1 MFYIVFGRIWV
12 LFKSYTFSFFK
23 PLVASSLAVVL
34 SGGVLSGQ
42 DIEVNGNKS
51 QNTINNQ
58 GIIFDDGSQSKELTL
73 TDATNTITSIAF
85 KNTTNP
91 STNNFLVLNTGKT
104 TITNQV
110 NVNAEKAIIFDLN
123 NGTELNL
130 AGGIGGDGKSRIRIL
145 SNGNTTGNGYTAT
158 LSGGSINGMAIEFMG
173 GGTQELKI
181 QNNTANLRSIEM
193 NINGS
198 GDKTLTLDTTSNSV
212 SASVSDAVSGDLLT
226 LNFGGKANNNSN
238 TASFTF
244 QNTGDSTLK
253 GISIANS
260 SSASDNT
267 LTLNHGK
274 LTIANTI
281 DITNTKGITFHLDTA
296 TLAGSVTNK
305 GAFNLDFT
313 TSGGIFDGTLTTGE
327 STTTPTAITNINISN
342 NSSGTITR
350 AVTTDTS
357 GTTNINFANG
367 SGAKTLTLQGNN
379 NTLSSITLNSGGA
392 TTNNTLI
399 LQNGT
404 TSIAQA
410 INIQA
415 QQGLLLDL
423 QKNSNLTLAG
433 LLTNAGSAGVNFG
446 GTSTLTSSITT
457 TAGNTNI
464 SLANGANSTIT
475 SDVSTS
481 GGETTIVFNGA
492 STLTLNSGNG
502 IITTNGGKT
511 TLDFKSSNGILK
523 GKLDTQGG
531 ETDIQLK
538 GGAKGTITNT
548 ISVSNG
554 GVNNIKYNGT
564 SALTLQGSTNAISS
578 LDTSNTQG
586 TLIIDASNNANSTSI
601 DKAILGDKLLVNLG
615 GTSSNIATISLSNTS
630 NGNSSTSSTIK
641 TLTLTNSTEATQNV
655 FSLTGGTT
663 IVTYGVNI
671 GNSQGL
677 SINLSNS
684 ANLNSNIKNSSG
696 NTEIHFNTL
705 TGGTIGG
712 TISTTTTLGSSDK
725 GTKINI
731 ANGANGTI
739 KGNITTGENANTT
752 IIFETDMT
760 NQPSGNQASTLTL
773 QGTTNQ
779 ISTITVNGDSKTLA
793 LDGKNSSSGV
803 NVNVKTAITG
813 GKLTAK
819 FDGTAS
825 KATNLT
831 LGAENNALKAL
842 ASGDNSTHNTLTLNS
857 GTTTITDKVTIS
869 SNQALDFTL
878 NGSSNLT
885 LSSGLENSGNSDIFF
900 SGTST
905 LTSAINTKTNG
916 TTNINIAGNSAGT
929 ITGNVTTDSSG
940 ATNVKYAPNSAGK
953 ENSLKLMGSSNTLTS
968 ISFDLRSKS
977 GKLILGDNASGN
989 NTTIANNI
997 SGDSVAGGKLIVEF
1011 SGSSHA
1017 SHLTLNGTSN
1027 ALKAIELTGTQNT
1040 LTLTAGETTI
1050 SDFVNIGANQGIT
1063 FEVSNANLTFDSDFL
1078 NAGTAK
1084 FNLSGTTT
1092 INGNITTS
1100 NEPTGTTIYLS
1111 NNSTNNGTNAIFSGV
1126 VSKDSQSS
1134 MGTTTLQFA
1143 SGDKNKKI
1151 TLQGSGNVLNS
1162 LTLGDTT
1169 IPPASSQ
1176 STNNTLA
1183 LTNGNTTIET
1193 EVEIQG
1199 SQALIFDL
1207 GNTTN
1212 LILNAGL
1219 KTSGGNTDINFSGTS
1234 TLLSSINT
1242 TSGTT
1247 TLNVA
1252 DGANG
1257 SVSDNITT
1265 ASSGATTTNINF
1277 KSATNQNTNSLT
1289 LNGDDN
1295 QITTLAVEN
1304 GGNAYLKGKNA
1315 TIGTIN
1321 LGNSGSSTSK
1331 LTLFNTSSTITTLTP
1346 STAGVTT
1353 LSIDGTFNTAA
1364 ASIAN
1369 AVTGSNLT
1377 LNFNGRGESNKA
1389 ELTLK
1394 AGDNT
1399 LKALTLGAN
1408 STANTLSLS
1417 TGKTTIT
1424 DNINIANNS
1433 DITFD
1438 LGNSTELA
1446 LTNGMNTAGT
1456 STLQVIA
1463 NGSARSATLSGET
1476 TTTTHLKLTGDA
1488 SHSASITLKNPSINL
1503 TALTTSGSAENTLTL
1518 DTSTQGVE
1526 TIISQAINGNNLKVE
1541 LKGENGKTAKL
1552 SLGNT
1557 SNGTNT
1563 TSTIK
1568 TLALGSSSA
1577 NDNTAYNTLELKGGN
1592 TTITDTLSIEANKGI
1607 NFDFSGTSSLQNT
1620 LTNSAGVLTL
1630 NFKQEVG
1637 TLNGSI
1643 STNGGNTSINLS
1655 DGASGIITGS
1665 INGSGGTTTISYASG
1680 ASAKTLTLQGGD
1692 NKIASLTLGNT
1703 NPSTHNTFNLQ
1714 SGNTSITQKL
1724 EIKNSQEL
1732 TTNLTSTANLT
1743 LTGNLDNSGNH
1754 TINFN
1759 GTSHTLSGAIST
1771 LSGGTTSLN
1780 LSTGTQATITGNTS
1794 SAGITNINL
1803 LNNSSL
1809 EFQTKL
1815 STTAGNTTIDFKGE
1829 SGKIQGGIETTSN
1842 ATTTFNFGL
1851 QDSQI
1856 AVATIDGTLTNTSA
1870 NQVFN
1875 INAKSTTLKIGND
1888 GLSFSNGNNTI
1899 NLKAEDSTL
1908 SWQNKNGENKNIS
1921 TSGGTT
1927 KIDFQNS
1934 GVIETEI
1941 ITSGGS
1947 TDINVQQNKIA
1958 TISGNITTSDS
1969 GKTNLTFQG
1978 SNSTLILKGSSNTLS
1993 SVSSSSDHNIISL
2006 SEGETHD
2013 ERTSTSDRRKLTI
2026 ENITKDSKPLTFISQ
2041 TTATNADTFLIKGS
2055 TTKSRNVQI
2064 PSTHSLG
2071 IVVAKGVKLSD
2082 IGKSGEILVASVE
2095 SDLDIAFDST
2105 SQVVAGFTTATAVFN
2120 TKQTD
2125 ENGNAQDQG
2134 DYTSY
2139 FIKGMQNTQV
2149 IAAEQE
2155 ITATAFTLNYDLY
2168 MANFNSLNKR
2178 MGELRENPHSQ
2189 GVWLRVFNGALS
2201 NDFGLKT
2208 KTNYT
2213 TIQTGYDYAFGNEGS
2228 NNYLGFALSYALST
2242 STSEHAFDVNAQK
2255 RSVDSIYSN
2264 AFEVALYNSYVNDE
2278 GFYND
2283 MIAKFSYI
2291 MSDFK
2296 INNLNDPTQITS
2308 TTNDTKN
2315 FALTLSDEVGYKFA
2329 LGESKEWGITPQ
2341 LEVGFGY
2348 FNQSNFKQTLQDLGA
2363 FLQSN
2368 ADAVMTVRTR
2378 VGSSFSYD
2386 FKALSQLQNFNASIY
2401 LGAFYEYDY
2410 VNGGD
2415 ITFRTDQIT
2424 QDTANN
2430 LSHLQSDGRVVL
2442 NIGTNMNIKENTR
2455 IYFDFEKSF
2464 MGKINTDYQVN
2475 LGVRYS
2481 FGENAGYTPVP
2492 QPIVEEKKAPLKIQE
2507 DSKPL

>member
-12 LFKSYTFSFFK
+12 LFKSYTFSFLK

-42 DIEVNGNKS
+42 DIEVNSDQTQG
-51 QNTINNQ
+51 TITDQ
-58 GIIFDDGSQSKELTL
+58 GVIFDDGSQSKKLTL
-73 TDATNTITSIAF
+73 SATNNVITSITF
-85 KNTTNP
+85 KNITLS

-130 AGGIGGDGKSRIRIL
+130 AGGIGGDGKSRIRVL
-145 SNGNTTGNGYTAT
+145 SNGNTTGNGYTTT

-226 LNFGGKANNNSN
+226 LNFEGKANNNSN

-267 LTLNHGK
+267 LTLS
-274 LTIANTI
+274 
-281 DITNTKGITFHLDTA
+281 
-296 TLAGSVTNK
+296 AGSLNVTDQLSVESGKGLTLNLGGNATFQGNILNKGDLKINFNSTNK
-305 GAFNLDFT
+305 TL
-313 TSGGIFDGTLTTGE
+313 TSTLTTGDT
-327 STTTPTAITNINISN
+327 SGTTNINILDS
-342 NSSGTITR
+342 SSGTIIG

-410 INIQA
+410 VSILA
-415 QQGLLLDL
+415 QQGLTLDL
-423 QKNSNLTLAG
+423 KNGVNLTLAG
-433 LLTNAGSAGVNFG
+433 LINAGSAGVNFS

-464 SLANGANSTIT
+464 SLANGAVSKIT
-475 SDVSTS
+475 SNISTS
-481 GGETTIVFNGA
+481 GGETKITFNGA
-492 STLTLNSGNG
+492 STLTLDSGNG

-511 TLDFKSSNGILK
+511 TLDFKSSNGVLK

-538 GGAKGTITNT
+538 GGAKGTIANT

-842 ASGDNSTHNTLTLNS
+842 ALGDNSTHNTLTLNS
-857 GTTTITDKVTIS
+857 GTTTITDKVTID

-878 NGSSNLT
+878 NNSSNLT
-885 LSSGLENSGNSDIFF
+885 LTGNLENSGSSTIDF
-900 SGTST
+900 SGNST
-905 LTSAINTKTNG
+905 LTSAIDTKTSG
-916 TTNINIAGNSAGT
+916 TTDINIAGNSAGT
-929 ITGNVTTDSSG
+929 ITGNITTD
-940 ATNVKYAPNSAGK
+940 TNGKTKVKYAPNSNGS
-953 ENSLKLMGSSNTLTS
+953 ENSLKLMGNSNTLTS
-968 ISFDLRSKS
+968 ISFDQSARS

-1151 TLQGSGNVLNS
+1151 TLQGSGNTLS
-1162 LTLGDTT
+1162 SITLGDTT
-1169 IPPASSQ
+1169 NPPAPNQ

-1193 EVEIQG
+1193 EVQVQN

-1207 GNTTN
+1207 GDTTN

-1234 TLLSSINT
+1234 TLSSSINT

-1252 DGANG
+1252 DNANG
-1257 SVSDNITT
+1257 SVSGNI
-1265 ASSGATTTNINF
+1265 SNSGTTNINF
-1277 KSATNQNTNSLT
+1277 KSAINQNTNSLS
-1289 LNGDDN
+1289 LNGSGDN
-1295 QITTLAVEN
+1295 QITTLSVED
-1304 GGNAYLKGKNA
+1304 GGNAQLKGKNA
-1315 TIGTIN
+1315 IIGAVI
-1321 LGNSGSSTSK
+1321 LGNSGNSISK

-1692 NKIASLTLGNT
+1692 NKITQLNIDGT
-1703 NPSTHNTFNLQ
+1703 NNTFTLTN
-1714 SGNTSITQKL
+1714 GTTTIDGKINIDNG
-1724 EIKNSQEL
+1724 EEL

-1780 LSTGTQATITGNTS
+1780 LSTGTQATITGDTS

-1803 LNNSSL
+1803 ANNTSL
-1809 EFQTKL
+1809 TLDKKL

-1829 SGKIQGGIETTSN
+1829 NGSLKSDIETSSSG
-1842 ATTTFNFGL
+1842 TTTFNFGL

-1856 AVATIDGTLTNTSA
+1856 AAATIDGALTNTSA

-1934 GVIETEI
+1934 GVIETGI

-1978 SNSTLILKGSSNTLS
+1978 SNSTLILKGSTNTLS
-1993 SVSSSSDHNIISL
+1993 QITSTSGSNNIISL

-2071 IVVAKGVKLSD
+2071 IVVAKDVKLSD
-2082 IGKSGEILVASVE
+2082 IGKSGEILVASVK

-2105 SQVVAGFTTATAVFN
+2105 SQVVTGFTTATAVFN

-2125 ENGNAQDQG
+2125 ENGNVQDQG

-2213 TIQTGYDYAFGNEGS
+2213 TIQAGYDYAFGNEGS

-2283 MIAKFSYI
+2283 TIAKFSYI

-2442 NIGTNMNIKENTR
+2442 NIGTNMNIKENIR

-2481 FGENAGYTPVP
+2481 FGENTGYTPVP

>member
-73 TDATNTITSIAF
+73 TDANNTITSIAF

-267 LTLNHGK
+267 LALNHGK

-350 AVTTDTS
+350 AVTTNTS

-511 TLDFKSSNGILK
+511 TLDFKSSNEILK

-531 ETDIQLK
+531 EVEIQLAR
-538 GGAKGTITNT
+538 GAQGTIRGD
-548 ISVSNG
+548 ISLSSSG
-554 GVNNIKYNGT
+554 SNNIKYNGVST
-564 SALTLQGSTNAISS
+564 LILQGTNNAIST
-578 LDTSNTQG
+578 LDTSGQRVQG
-586 TLIIDASNNANSTSI
+586 TLKIDASNNENTTTI
-601 DKAILGDKLLVNLG
+601 NKAILGDKLLVNLG
-615 GTSSNIATISLSNTS
+615 GTSNHVATLSLSNAS
-630 NGNSSTSSTIK
+630 NNNSSTSSTIK
-641 TLTLTNSTEATQNV
+641 TLTLKEKTKASQNV

-663 IVTYGVNI
+663 TVTDGVKI
-671 GNSQGL
+671 GKEQGL
-677 SINLSNS
+677 SINLSNG
-684 ANLNSNIKNSSG
+684 ANLTSNISNASG
-696 NTEIHFNTL
+696 NAEINFNTPS
-705 TGGTIGG
+705 GGVIGG
-712 TISTTTTLGSSDK
+712 MISTTTALDSSDK
-725 GTKINI
+725 GSKINI

-739 KGNITTGENANTT
+739 RGNITTGENADTT
-752 IIFETDMT
+752 ITFNTDTT

-773 QGTTNQ
+773 QGKTNQ
-779 ISTITVNGDSKTLA
+779 INTITVNGDSKTLT
-793 LDGKNSSSGV
+793 LDGKNSNSGV
-803 NVNVKTAITG
+803 NVDVKTAIAG
-813 GKLTAK
+813 GGLTAK
-819 FDGTAS
+819 FDGEAN

-831 LGAENNALKAL
+831 LNAGGNVLKAL
-842 ASGDNSTHNTLTLNS
+842 TLGTTSISNTLTLNN
-857 GTTTITDKVTIS
+857 GTTTITDKVSIGS
-869 SNQALDFTL
+869 GQALDFTL
-878 NGSSNLT
+878 NNDSNLT
-885 LSSGLENSGNSDIFF
+885 LTNNLENSGNSKIDFA
-900 SGTST
+900 SNST
-905 LTSAINTKTNG
+905 LTSTIDTKTNG

-929 ITGNVTTDSSG
+929 ITGNITTD
-940 ATNVKYAPNSAGK
+940 TNGKTKVKYAPNSNGS
-953 ENSLKLMGSSNTLTS
+953 ENSLKLMGNSNTLTS
-968 ISFDLRSKS
+968 ISFDQSARS

-989 NTTIANNI
+989 NTTITNNI

-1011 SGSSHA
+1011 NGSSHT
-1017 SHLTLNGTSN
+1017 SHLTLNGSSN
-1027 ALKAIELTGTQNT
+1027 TLKAIELSGTQNT
-1040 LTLTAGETTI
+1040 LTLTAGDTTI
-1050 SDFVNIGANQGIT
+1050 TDWVRVQTSQGIT
-1063 FEVSNANLTFDSDFL
+1063 FDINNANLTFTNSLYNEGGQVYFTL
-1078 NAGTAK
+1078 NG
-1084 FNLSGTTT
+1084 NTT
-1092 INGNITTS
+1092 IGGDITTS
-1100 NEPTGTTIYLS
+1100 SELMGTTIYLS
-1111 NNSTNNGTNAIFSGV
+1111 NNSSGTNAIFSGV
-1126 VSKDSQSS
+1126 VNKDSQSS
-1134 MGTTTLQFA
+1134 MGITTLQFA

-1151 TLQGSGNVLNS
+1151 TLQGSGNTLS
-1162 LTLGDTT
+1162 SITLGDTAN
-1169 IPPASSQ
+1169 PPTPNT

-1183 LTNGNTTIET
+1183 LTNGNTTIES
-1193 EVEIQG
+1193 EVEIQS
-1199 SQALIFDL
+1199 SQALAFDL
-1207 GNTTN
+1207 GNGTN
-1212 LILNAGL
+1212 LTLSGNL
-1219 KTSGGNTDINFSGTS
+1219 KTSGGKTDINFSGTS
-1234 TLLSSINT
+1234 TLSSSINT

-1252 DGANG
+1252 DSANG
-1257 SVSDNITT
+1257 SVSGNI
-1265 ASSGATTTNINF
+1265 SNSGTTNINF
-1277 KSATNQNTNSLT
+1277 KSAINQNTNSLS
-1289 LNGDDN
+1289 LNGDNN
-1295 QITTLAVEN
+1295 QITTLSVED
-1304 GGNAYLKGKNA
+1304 GGNAQLKGKNT
-1315 TIGTIN
+1315 TITTLE
-1321 LGNSGSSTSK
+1321 LGKTNGNSK
-1331 LTLFNTSSTITTLTP
+1331 LTLFNTRSTITALTP
-1346 STAGVTT
+1346 STSGATT
-1353 LSIDGTFNTAA
+1353 LSIDGTLNSVTAT
-1364 ASIAN
+1364 ITN
-1369 AVTGSNLT
+1369 AVNGNNLT

-1408 STANTLSLS
+1408 STANAISLT

-1424 DNINIANNS
+1424 DKINVANNS
-1433 DITFD
+1433 DITLD
-1438 LGNSTELA
+1438 LGDNTELA
-1446 LTNGMNTAGT
+1446 LTSGMDTAGT

-1568 TLALGSSSA
+1568 TLALGSRSA
-1577 NDNTAYNTLELKGGN
+1577 NGNTAYNTLELKGGD
-1592 TTITDTLSIEANKGI
+1592 TIITDALSISTNQGI
-1607 NFDFSGTSSLQNT
+1607 NFDFSGNSSLQNT
-1620 LTNSAGVLTL
+1620 LTNSGGVLAL
-1630 NFKQEVG
+1630 NFQNGTG

-1643 STNGGNTSINLS
+1643 STDSGNTSINIS
-1655 DGASGIITGS
+1655 NGASGVIVGAV
-1665 INGSGGTTTISYASG
+1665 NGNGTTTISYGNGS
-1680 ASAKTLTLQGGD
+1680 SAKTLTLQGND
-1692 NKIASLTLGNT
+1692 NKISQLSVKGT
-1703 NPSTHNTFNLQ
+1703 NNTFALTN
-1714 SGNTSITQKL
+1714 GTTTIDGKISIDNGK
-1724 EIKNSQEL
+1724 EL
-1732 TTNLTSTANLT
+1732 TTNLSSDANLT

-1780 LSTGTQATITGNTS
+1780 LSTGTQATITGDTS

-1803 LNNSSL
+1803 ANNASL
-1809 EFQTKL
+1809 TLDKKL

-1856 AVATIDGTLTNTSA
+1856 AAATIDGALTNTSA

-1875 INAKSTTLKIGND
+1875 INAKSTTLKVGDN
-1888 GLSFSNGNNTI
+1888 GLNFSNGNNTI
-1899 NLKAEDSTL
+1899 NINTEDSTL

-1934 GVIETEI
+1934 GVIETGI

-1958 TISGNITTSDS
+1958 TISGNITTSGS

-1978 SNSTLILKGSSNTLS
+1978 SNSTLILKGSVNTLYQITS
-1993 SVSSSSDHNIISL
+1993 TSGSNNIISL

-2125 ENGNAQDQG
+2125 ENGNVQDQG

-2242 STSEHAFDVNAQK
+2242 STSEHTFDVNAQK

-2348 FNQSNFKQTLQDLGA
+2348 FNQSNFKQTLQDIGA

>member
-73 TDATNTITSIAF
+73 TDANNTITSIAF

-91 STNNFLVLNTGKT
+91 STNNFLILNIGKT

-130 AGGIGGDGKSRIRIL
+130 VGGIGGDGKSRIRIL

-198 GDKTLTLDTTSNSV
+198 GNKTFTLDTTNNSV
-212 SASVSDAVSGDLLT
+212 AAKVSEAIIGDLLT
-226 LNFGGKANNNSN
+226 LNFGGKTNRNNN

-244 QNTGDSTLK
+244 DSTKDSTLK

-267 LTLNHGK
+267 LTLS
-274 LTIANTI
+274 
-281 DITNTKGITFHLDTA
+281 
-296 TLAGSVTNK
+296 AGSLNVTDQLSVESGKGLTLNLGGNATFQGNILNKGDLKINFNSTNK
-305 GAFNLDFT
+305 TL
-313 TSGGIFDGTLTTGE
+313 TSALTTGDT
-327 STTTPTAITNINISN
+327 SGTTNITISDNSRGGITGAITTN
-342 NSSGTITR
+342 
-350 AVTTDTS
+350 TS
-357 GTTNINFANG
+357 GTTNINFSSG
-367 SGAKTLTLQGNN
+367 SGVKSLTLQGSG

-475 SDVSTS
+475 SNISTS
-481 GGETTIVFNGA
+481 GGETKITFNGA
-492 STLTLNSGNG
+492 STLTLDSGNG
-502 IITTNGGKT
+502 IITTSGGKNII
-511 TLDFKSSNGILK
+511 DFKSSNGVLK

-739 KGNITTGENANTT
+739 KGNIITGENANTT

-760 NQPSGNQASTLTL
+760 NQPSGNQTSTLTL

-842 ASGDNSTHNTLTLNS
+842 ALGDNSTYNTLTLNS

-878 NGSSNLT
+878 NNNSNLT
-885 LSSGLENSGNSDIFF
+885 LTGNLENSGSSTIDF
-900 SGTST
+900 SGNST
-905 LTSAINTKTNG
+905 LTSAIDTKTSG
-916 TTNINIAGNSAGT
+916 TTHINILGNSAGA

-940 ATNVKYAPNSAGK
+940 ATKVKYAPNSNGS
-953 ENSLKLMGSSNTLTS
+953 ENSLKLMGNSNTLTS
-968 ISFDLRSKS
+968 ISFDQSARS

-989 NTTIANNI
+989 NTTITNNI

-1111 NNSTNNGTNAIFSGV
+1111 NNSTNNRTNAVFSGV
-1126 VSKDSQSS
+1126 VSQDSQSK
-1134 MGTTTLQFA
+1134 MGVTTLQFA
-1143 SGDKNKKI
+1143 SGTNTKKI

-1692 NKIASLTLGNT
+1692 NKITQLNIDGT
-1703 NPSTHNTFNLQ
+1703 NNTFTLTN
-1714 SGNTSITQKL
+1714 GTTTIDGKINIDNG
-1724 EIKNSQEL
+1724 EEL

-1803 LNNSSL
+1803 ANNASL
-1809 EFQTKL
+1809 TLDKKL

-1856 AVATIDGTLTNTSA
+1856 AAATIDGALTNTSA

-2082 IGKSGEILVASVE
+2082 IGKSGEILVASVK

-2125 ENGNAQDQG
+2125 ENGNVQDQG

-2283 MIAKFSYI
+2283 TIAKFSYI

-2329 LGESKEWGITPQ
+2329 LGESKEWGVTPQ

>member
-73 TDATNTITSIAF
+73 TDANNTITSIAF

-91 STNNFLVLNTGKT
+91 STNNFLILNIGKT
-104 TITNQV
+104 TITNQITV
-110 NVNAEKAIIFDLN
+110 GAQKAIIFALA

-130 AGGIGGDGKSRIRIL
+130 TGGISGDGKSRIQL
-145 SNGNTTGNGYTAT
+145 TNGANTNGSGNTAT
-158 LSGGSINGMAIEFMG
+158 LSGGTINGTTIEFMG
-173 GGTQELKI
+173 GETQELKL
-181 QNNTANLRSIEM
+181 QNSSANLKTIEM

-198 GDKTLTLDTTSNSV
+198 GNKTFTLDTTNNSV
-212 SASVSDAVSGDLLT
+212 AAKVSEAIIGDLLT
-226 LNFGGKANNNSN
+226 LNFGGKTNRNNN

-244 QNTGDSTLK
+244 DSTKDSTLK
-253 GISIANS
+253 SISIANTS
-260 SSASDNT
+260 LASDNILT
-267 LTLNHGK
+267 LSAGSLNVTDQLSVESGKGLTLNLGGNATFQGNI
-274 LTIANTI
+274 LN
-281 DITNTKGITFHLDTA
+281 KGDLKINFN
-296 TLAGSVTNK
+296 STNK
-305 GAFNLDFT
+305 TL
-313 TSGGIFDGTLTTGE
+313 TSTLTTGDT
-327 STTTPTAITNINISN
+327 SGTTNITISDNSRGGITGAITTN
-342 NSSGTITR
+342 
-350 AVTTDTS
+350 TS
-357 GTTNINFANG
+357 GTTNINFSSG
-367 SGAKTLTLQGNN
+367 SGVKSLTLQGSG
-379 NTLSSITLNSGGA
+379 NTLSSITLNSGGGT

-410 INIQA
+410 VSILA
-415 QQGLLLDL
+415 QQGLALDL
-423 QKNSNLTLAG
+423 KNGVNLTLAG
-433 LLTNAGSAGVNFG
+433 LTNAGSAGVNFS

-464 SLANGANSTIT
+464 SLANGAVSKIT
-475 SDVSTS
+475 SNISTS
-481 GGETTIVFNGA
+481 GGETKITFNGA
-492 STLTLNSGNG
+492 STLTLDSGNG

-511 TLDFKSSNGILK
+511 TLDFKSSNGVLK

-538 GGAKGTITNT
+538 GGAKGTIANT

-655 FSLTGGTT
+655 FSLAGGTT

-752 IIFETDMT
+752 IVFETDMT

-803 NVNVKTAITG
+803 NVNVKTAIAG
-813 GKLTAK
+813 GGLTAK
-819 FDGTAS
+819 FDGEAN

-831 LGAENNALKAL
+831 LNAGGNALKAL
-842 ASGDNSTHNTLTLNS
+842 ALGDNSTHNTLTLNT
-857 GTTTITDKVTIS
+857 GATTITDKVIIGST
-869 SNQALDFTL
+869 QALNFTL

-989 NTTIANNI
+989 NTTITNNI

-1151 TLQGSGNVLNS
+1151 TLQGSGNTLS
-1162 LTLGDTT
+1162 SITLGDTT
-1169 IPPASSQ
+1169 NPPTPNQ

-1193 EVEIQG
+1193 EVQVQN

-1207 GNTTN
+1207 GDTTN

-1234 TLLSSINT
+1234 TLSSSINT

-1252 DGANG
+1252 DNANG
-1257 SVSDNITT
+1257 SVSGNI
-1265 ASSGATTTNINF
+1265 SNSGTTNINF
-1277 KSATNQNTNSLT
+1277 KSAINQNTNSLS
-1289 LNGDDN
+1289 LNGSGDN
-1295 QITTLAVEN
+1295 QITTLSVED
-1304 GGNAYLKGKNA
+1304 GGNAQLKGKNT
-1315 TIGTIN
+1315 TITTLE
-1321 LGNSGSSTSK
+1321 LGKNNGNSK
-1331 LTLFNTSSTITTLTP
+1331 LTLFNTQSAITTLTP
-1346 STAGVTT
+1346 SSSGQTT

-1377 LNFNGRGESNKA
+1377 LNFNGRGESNKTK
-1389 ELTLK
+1389 LTLQQ
-1394 AGDNT
+1394 GSNT

-1408 STANTLSLS
+1408 STANTLFLT
-1417 TGKTTIT
+1417 TGQTTIA
-1424 DNINIANNS
+1424 DKINVANNS

-1438 LGNSTELA
+1438 LGDSTELT
-1446 LTNGMNTAGT
+1446 LTNGMDTSGT
-1456 STLQVIA
+1456 STLQVIVS
-1463 NGSARSATLSGET
+1463 GSARSATLSGAST
-1476 TTTTHLKLTGDA
+1476 TATHLKLTGDT
-1488 SHSASITLKNPSINL
+1488 SHSASITLKNPQVNL
-1503 TALTTSGSAENTLTL
+1503 TTLTTSGGAENTLTL
-1518 DTSTQGVE
+1518 DTSTQGVQT
-1526 TIISQAINGNNLKVE
+1526 TISKAINGNNLKVE

-1577 NDNTAYNTLELKGGN
+1577 NGNTAYNTLELKGGN

-1680 ASAKTLTLQGGD
+1680 ASAKTLTLQGED

-1780 LSTGTQATITGNTS
+1780 LSTGTQATITGDTS

-1803 LNNSSL
+1803 ANNASL
-1809 EFQTKL
+1809 TLDKKL

-1856 AVATIDGTLTNTSA
+1856 AAATIDGALTNTSA

-1875 INAKSTTLKIGND
+1875 INAKSTTLKVGDN
-1888 GLSFSNGNNTI
+1888 GLNFSNGNNTI
-1899 NLKAEDSTL
+1899 NINTEDSTL

-1934 GVIETEI
+1934 GVIETGI

-1958 TISGNITTSDS
+1958 TISGNITTSGS

-1978 SNSTLILKGSSNTLS
+1978 SNSTLILKGSANTLYQITS
-1993 SVSSSSDHNIISL
+1993 TSGSNNIISL

-2125 ENGNAQDQG
+2125 ENGNVQDQG

-2283 MIAKFSYI
+2283 TIAKFSYI

-2296 INNLNDPTQITS
+2296 INNLNNPTQITS

>member
-42 DIEVNGNKS
+42 DIEVNSDQTQG
-51 QNTINNQ
+51 TITNQ
-58 GIIFDDGSQSKELTL
+58 GVIFDDGSQSKKLTL
-73 TDATNTITSIAF
+73 TDANNTITSIAF

-91 STNNFLVLNTGKT
+91 STNNFLILNIGKT
-104 TITNQV
+104 TIANQITV
-110 NVNAEKAIIFDLN
+110 GAQKAIIFALA

-130 AGGIGGDGKSRIRIL
+130 TGGISGDGKSRIQL
-145 SNGNTTGNGYTAT
+145 TNGANTNGSGNTAT
-158 LSGGSINGMAIEFMG
+158 LSGGTINGTTIEFMG
-173 GGTQELKI
+173 GETQELKL
-181 QNNTANLRSIEM
+181 QNSSANLKTIEM

-198 GDKTLTLDTTSNSV
+198 GNKTFTLDTTNNSV
-212 SASVSDAVSGDLLT
+212 AAKVSEAIIGDLLT
-226 LNFGGKANNNSN
+226 LNFGGKTNRNNN

-244 QNTGDSTLK
+244 DSTKDSTLK
-253 GISIANS
+253 SISIANTS
-260 SSASDNT
+260 LASDNILT
-267 LTLNHGK
+267 LSAGSLNVTDQLSVESGKGLTLNLGGNATFQGNI
-274 LTIANTI
+274 LN
-281 DITNTKGITFHLDTA
+281 KGDLKINFN
-296 TLAGSVTNK
+296 STNK
-305 GAFNLDFT
+305 TL
-313 TSGGIFDGTLTTGE
+313 TSTLTTGDT
-327 STTTPTAITNINISN
+327 SGTTNITISDNSRGGITGAITTN
-342 NSSGTITR
+342 
-350 AVTTDTS
+350 TS
-357 GTTNINFANG
+357 GTTNINFSSG
-367 SGAKTLTLQGNN
+367 SGVKSLTLQGSG

-415 QQGLLLDL
+415 QQGLTLDL
-423 QKNSNLTLAG
+423 KNGVNLTLAG
-433 LLTNAGSAGVNFG
+433 LTNAGSAGVNFS

-760 NQPSGNQASTLTL
+760 NQPSGNQTSTLTL

-831 LGAENNALKAL
+831 LGVENNALKAL
-842 ASGDNSTHNTLTLNS
+842 ALGDNSTHNTLTLNS
-857 GTTTITDKVTIS
+857 GTTTITDKVIIGST
-869 SNQALDFTL
+869 QALNFTL
-878 NGSSNLT
+878 NSSSNLT

-905 LTSAINTKTNG
+905 LTSAIDTKTSG
-916 TTNINIAGNSAGT
+916 TTNINIAGNSAGA

-989 NTTIANNI
+989 NTTITNNI

-1040 LTLTAGETTI
+1040 LTLTTGDTTI
-1050 SDFVNIGANQGIT
+1050 TDWVRVQTSQGIT
-1063 FEVSNANLTFDSDFL
+1063 FDINNANLTFTNSLYNEGGQVYFTL
-1078 NAGTAK
+1078 NG
-1084 FNLSGTTT
+1084 NTT
-1092 INGNITTS
+1092 IGGDITTS
-1100 NEPTGTTIYLS
+1100 SELMGTTIYLS
-1111 NNSTNNGTNAIFSGV
+1111 NNSSGTNAIFSGV

-1151 TLQGSGNVLNS
+1151 TLQGSGNTLS
-1162 LTLGDTT
+1162 SIALGDTAN
-1169 IPPASSQ
+1169 PPAPNT

-1331 LTLFNTSSTITTLTP
+1331 LTLFNTSSTITALTP

-1369 AVTGSNLT
+1369 AVTGSNFT
-1377 LNFNGRGESNKA
+1377 LNFNGRGDSNKA

-1446 LTNGMNTAGT
+1446 LINGMNTAGT
-1456 STLQVIA
+1456 STLQVIT
-1463 NGSARSATLSGET
+1463 NGSSKSTTLSGGT
-1476 TTTTHLKLTGDA
+1476 TTATHLKLTGDA

-1541 LKGENGKTAKL
+1541 LNGVDTKTAKL

-1568 TLALGSSSA
+1568 TLALGSNSA
-1577 NDNTAYNTLELKGGN
+1577 NSNTAYNTLELKGGN

-1643 STNGGNTSINLS
+1643 STNSGNTSINLS

-1692 NKIASLTLGNT
+1692 NKITQLNIDGT
-1703 NPSTHNTFNLQ
+1703 NNTFTLTN
-1714 SGNTSITQKL
+1714 GTTTIDGKINIDNG
-1724 EIKNSQEL
+1724 EEL

-1780 LSTGTQATITGNTS
+1780 LSTGTQATITGDTS

-1803 LNNSSL
+1803 VNNASL
-1809 EFQTKL
+1809 TLDKKL

-1856 AVATIDGTLTNTSA
+1856 AAAAIDGALTNTSA

-1875 INAKSTTLKIGND
+1875 INAKSTTLKVGDN
-1888 GLSFSNGNNTI
+1888 GLNFSNGNNTI
-1899 NLKAEDSTL
+1899 NINTEDSTL

-1934 GVIETEI
+1934 GVIETGI

-2082 IGKSGEILVASVE
+2082 IGKSGEILVASVK

-2105 SQVVAGFTTATAVFN
+2105 SQVVTGFTTATAVFN

-2125 ENGNAQDQG
+2125 ENGGNTNQ

-2283 MIAKFSYI
+2283 TIVKFSYI

-2378 VGSSFSYD
+2378 VGSSLSYD

>member
-51 QNTINNQ
+51 QNTINKQ
-58 GIIFDDGSQSKELTL
+58 GIIFDDGSQSKKLTL
-73 TDATNTITSIAF
+73 TDANNTITSIAF

-91 STNNFLVLNTGKT
+91 STNNFLILNIGKT
-104 TITNQV
+104 TIANQITV
-110 NVNAEKAIIFDLN
+110 GAQKAIIFALA

-130 AGGIGGDGKSRIRIL
+130 TGGISGDGKSRIQL
-145 SNGNTTGNGYTAT
+145 TNGANTNGSGNTAT
-158 LSGGSINGMAIEFMG
+158 LSGGTINGTTIEFMG
-173 GGTQELKI
+173 GETQELKL
-181 QNNTANLRSIEM
+181 QNSSANLKTIEM

-198 GDKTLTLDTTSNSV
+198 GNKTFTLDTTNNSV
-212 SASVSDAVSGDLLT
+212 AAKVSEAIIGDLLT
-226 LNFGGKANNNSN
+226 LNFGGKTNRNNN

-244 QNTGDSTLK
+244 DSTKDSTLK
-253 GISIANS
+253 SISIANTS
-260 SSASDNT
+260 LASDNILT
-267 LTLNHGK
+267 LSAGSLNVTDQLSVESGKGLTLNLGGNATFQGNI
-274 LTIANTI
+274 LN
-281 DITNTKGITFHLDTA
+281 KGDLKINFN
-296 TLAGSVTNK
+296 STNK
-305 GAFNLDFT
+305 TL
-313 TSGGIFDGTLTTGE
+313 TSTLTTGDT
-327 STTTPTAITNINISN
+327 SGTTNITISDNSRGGITGAITTN
-342 NSSGTITR
+342 
-350 AVTTDTS
+350 TS
-357 GTTNINFANG
+357 GTTNINFSSG
-367 SGAKTLTLQGNN
+367 SGVKSLTLQGSG

-415 QQGLLLDL
+415 QQGLTLDL
-423 QKNSNLTLAG
+423 KNGVNLTLAR
-433 LLTNAGSAGVNFG
+433 LTNAGSAGVNFS

-511 TLDFKSSNGILK
+511 TLDFKSSNGVLK

-739 KGNITTGENANTT
+739 KGNIITGENANTT

-760 NQPSGNQASTLTL
+760 NQPSGNQTSTLTL

-842 ASGDNSTHNTLTLNS
+842 ALGDNSTYNTLTLNS

-878 NGSSNLT
+878 NNNSNLT
-885 LSSGLENSGNSDIFF
+885 LTGNLENSGSSTIDF
-900 SGTST
+900 SGNST
-905 LTSAINTKTNG
+905 LTSAIDTKTSG
-916 TTNINIAGNSAGT
+916 TTNINILGNSAGA

-968 ISFDLRSKS
+968 ISFDQSARS

-989 NTTIANNI
+989 NTTITNNI
-997 SGDSVAGGKLIVEF
+997 SGDSIAGGKLIVEF
-1011 SGSSHA
+1011 NGSSHT
-1017 SHLTLNGTSN
+1017 SHLTLNGSSN
-1027 ALKAIELTGTQNT
+1027 ALKAIELSGTKNT
-1040 LTLTAGETTI
+1040 LTLTTGDTTI
-1050 SDFVNIGANQGIT
+1050 TDWVRVQTSQGIT
-1063 FEVSNANLTFDSDFL
+1063 FDINNANLTFTNSLYNEGGQVYFTL
-1078 NAGTAK
+1078 NG
-1084 FNLSGTTT
+1084 NTT
-1092 INGNITTS
+1092 IGGDITTS
-1100 NEPTGTTIYLS
+1100 IEFMGTTIYLS
-1111 NNSTNNGTNAIFSGV
+1111 NNSSGTNAIFSGV

-1151 TLQGSGNVLNS
+1151 TLQGSGNTLS
-1162 LTLGDTT
+1162 SITLGDTAN
-1169 IPPASSQ
+1169 PPAPNT

-1183 LTNGNTTIET
+1183 LTNGNTTIES
-1193 EVEIQG
+1193 EVEIQS
-1199 SQALIFDL
+1199 SQALAFDL
-1207 GNTTN
+1207 ENGTN
-1212 LILNAGL
+1212 LTLSGNL
-1219 KTSGGNTDINFSGTS
+1219 KTSGGKTDINFSGTS
-1234 TLLSSINT
+1234 TLSSSINT

-1252 DGANG
+1252 DSANG
-1257 SVSDNITT
+1257 GVSNTITT
-1265 ASSGATTTNINF
+1265 DSGATTNINF
-1277 KSATNQNTNSLT
+1277 KSTINQNTNSLS
-1289 LNGDDN
+1289 LNGSEDN
-1295 QITTLAVEN
+1295 QITTLSVED
-1304 GGNAYLKGKNA
+1304 GGNAQLKGKNT
-1315 TIGTIN
+1315 TITTLE
-1321 LGNSGSSTSK
+1321 LGKNNGNSK
-1331 LTLFNTSSTITTLTP
+1331 LTLFNTQSTITTLTP
-1346 STAGVTT
+1346 SSSGQTT

-1377 LNFNGRGESNKA
+1377 LNFNGRGESNKTK
-1389 ELTLK
+1389 LTLQQ
-1394 AGDNT
+1394 GSNT

-1424 DNINIANNS
+1424 DNINIVNNS

-1438 LGNSTELA
+1438 LGDSTELA

-1463 NGSARSATLSGET
+1463 NGSSRSTTLSGGT
-1476 TTTTHLKLTGDA
+1476 TTATHLKLTGDT

-1541 LKGENGKTAKL
+1541 LNGVDTKTAKL

-1568 TLALGSSSA
+1568 TLTLGSNSA
-1577 NDNTAYNTLELKGGN
+1577 NSNTAYNTLELKGGN

-1692 NKIASLTLGNT
+1692 NKITQLNIDGT
-1703 NPSTHNTFNLQ
+1703 NNTFTLTN
-1714 SGNTSITQKL
+1714 GTTTIDGKINIDNG
-1724 EIKNSQEL
+1724 EEL

-1780 LSTGTQATITGNTS
+1780 LSTGTQATITGDTS

-1803 LNNSSL
+1803 ANNASL
-1809 EFQTKL
+1809 TLDKKL

-1856 AVATIDGTLTNTSA
+1856 AAATIDGALTNTSA

-1875 INAKSTTLKIGND
+1875 INAKSTTLKVGDN
-1888 GLSFSNGNNTI
+1888 GLNFSNGNNTI
-1899 NLKAEDSTL
+1899 NINTEDSTL

-1934 GVIETEI
+1934 GVIETGI

-1958 TISGNITTSDS
+1958 TISGNITTSGS

-2082 IGKSGEILVASVE
+2082 IGKSGEILVASVK
-2095 SDLDIAFDST
+2095 SDLDISFDST

-2125 ENGNAQDQG
+2125 ENGNVQDQG

>member
-51 QNTINNQ
+51 QNTINKQ
-58 GIIFDDGSQSKELTL
+58 GIIFDDGSQSKKLTL
-73 TDATNTITSIAF
+73 TDANNTITSIAF

-91 STNNFLVLNTGKT
+91 STNNFLILNIGKT
-104 TITNQV
+104 TIANQITV
-110 NVNAEKAIIFDLN
+110 GAQKAIIFALA

-130 AGGIGGDGKSRIRIL
+130 TGGISGDGKSRIQL
-145 SNGNTTGNGYTAT
+145 TNGANTNGSGNTAT
-158 LSGGSINGMAIEFMG
+158 LSGGTINGTTIEFMG
-173 GGTQELKI
+173 GETQELKL
-181 QNNTANLRSIEM
+181 QNSSANLKTIEM

-198 GDKTLTLDTTSNSV
+198 GNKTFTLDTTNNSV
-212 SASVSDAVSGDLLT
+212 AAKVSEAIIGDLLT
-226 LNFGGKANNNSN
+226 LNFGGKTNRNNN

-244 QNTGDSTLK
+244 DSTKDSTLK
-253 GISIANS
+253 SISIANTS
-260 SSASDNT
+260 LASDNILT
-267 LTLNHGK
+267 LSAGSLNVTDQLSVESGKGLTLNLGGNATFQGNI
-274 LTIANTI
+274 LN
-281 DITNTKGITFHLDTA
+281 KGDLKINFN
-296 TLAGSVTNK
+296 STNK
-305 GAFNLDFT
+305 TL
-313 TSGGIFDGTLTTGE
+313 TSTLTTGDT
-327 STTTPTAITNINISN
+327 SGTTNITISDNSRGGITGAITTN
-342 NSSGTITR
+342 
-350 AVTTDTS
+350 TS
-357 GTTNINFANG
+357 GTTNINFSSG
-367 SGAKTLTLQGNN
+367 SGVKSLTLQGSG

-415 QQGLLLDL
+415 QQGLTLDL
-423 QKNSNLTLAG
+423 KNGVNLTLAR
-433 LLTNAGSAGVNFG
+433 LTNAGSAGVNFS

-511 TLDFKSSNGILK
+511 TLDFKSSNGVLK

-779 ISTITVNGDSKTLA
+779 ISTITVNGDSKTLT
-793 LDGKNSSSGV
+793 LDGKNSNSGV
-803 NVNVKTAITG
+803 NVDVKTAIAG
-813 GKLTAK
+813 GGLTAK
-819 FDGTAS
+819 FDGEAN

-831 LGAENNALKAL
+831 LNAGGNALKAL
-842 ASGDNSTHNTLTLNS
+842 ALGDNSTHNTLTLNT
-857 GTTTITDKVTIS
+857 GATTITDKVIIGST
-869 SNQALDFTL
+869 QALNFTL

-1151 TLQGSGNVLNS
+1151 TLQGSGNTLS
-1162 LTLGDTT
+1162 SITLGDTT
-1169 IPPASSQ
+1169 NPPAPNQ

-1193 EVEIQG
+1193 EVQVQN

-1207 GNTTN
+1207 GDTTN

-1234 TLLSSINT
+1234 TLSSSINT

-1252 DGANG
+1252 DNANG
-1257 SVSDNITT
+1257 SVSGNI
-1265 ASSGATTTNINF
+1265 SNSGTTNINF
-1277 KSATNQNTNSLT
+1277 KSAINQNTNSLS
-1289 LNGDDN
+1289 LNGSGDN
-1295 QITTLAVEN
+1295 QITTLSVED
-1304 GGNAYLKGKNA
+1304 GGNAQLKGKNA
-1315 TIGTIN
+1315 IIGTIN

-1856 AVATIDGTLTNTSA
+1856 AVATIDGALTNTSA

-2071 IVVAKGVKLSD
+2071 IVVAKGAKFSD
-2082 IGKSGEILVASVE
+2082 IGKSGEILVASVK

-2125 ENGNAQDQG
+2125 ENGNVQDQG
-2134 DYTSY
+2134 NYTSY

-2283 MIAKFSYI
+2283 TIAKFSYI

>member
-1 MFYIVFGRIWV
+1 M
-12 LFKSYTFSFFK
+12 
-23 PLVASSLAVVL
+23 VASSLAVVL

-51 QNTINNQ
+51 QNTINKQ
-58 GIIFDDGSQSKELTL
+58 GIIFDDGGQSKKLTL
-73 TDATNTITSIAF
+73 TDANNTITSIAF

-91 STNNFLVLNTGKT
+91 STNNFLILNIGKT
-104 TITNQV
+104 TIANQITV
-110 NVNAEKAIIFDLN
+110 GAQKAIIFALA

-130 AGGIGGDGKSRIRIL
+130 TGGISGDGKSRIQL
-145 SNGNTTGNGYTAT
+145 TNGANTNGSGNTAT
-158 LSGGSINGMAIEFMG
+158 LSGGTINGTTIEFMG
-173 GGTQELKI
+173 GETQELKL
-181 QNNTANLRSIEM
+181 QNSSANLKTIEM

-198 GDKTLTLDTTSNSV
+198 GNKTFTLDTTNNSV
-212 SASVSDAVSGDLLT
+212 AAKVSEAIIGDLLT
-226 LNFGGKANNNSN
+226 LNFGGKTNRNNN

-244 QNTGDSTLK
+244 DSTKDSTLK
-253 GISIANS
+253 SISIANTS
-260 SSASDNT
+260 LASDNILT
-267 LTLNHGK
+267 LSAGSLNVTDQLSVESDKGLTLNLGGNATFQGNI
-274 LTIANTI
+274 LN
-281 DITNTKGITFHLDTA
+281 KGDLKINFN
-296 TLAGSVTNK
+296 STNK
-305 GAFNLDFT
+305 TL
-313 TSGGIFDGTLTTGE
+313 TSTLTTGDT
-327 STTTPTAITNINISN
+327 SGTTNITISDNSRGGITGAITTN
-342 NSSGTITR
+342 
-350 AVTTDTS
+350 TS
-357 GTTNINFANG
+357 GTTNINFSSG
-367 SGAKTLTLQGNN
+367 SGVKSLTLQGSG
-379 NTLSSITLNSGGA
+379 NTLSSITLNSGGGT

-410 INIQA
+410 VSILA
-415 QQGLLLDL
+415 QQGLTLDL
-423 QKNSNLTLAG
+423 KNGVNLTLAG
-433 LLTNAGSAGVNFG
+433 LTNAGSAGVNFG

-464 SLANGANSTIT
+464 SLANGAVSKIT
-475 SDVSTS
+475 SNISTS
-481 GGETTIVFNGA
+481 GGETKITFNGA
-492 STLTLNSGNG
+492 STLTLDSGNG
-502 IITTNGGKT
+502 IITTSGGKNII
-511 TLDFKSSNGILK
+511 DFKSSNGVLK

-538 GGAKGTITNT
+538 GGAKGTIANT

-615 GTSSNIATISLSNTS
+615 GTSSNIATISLSNAS

-779 ISTITVNGDSKTLA
+779 ISTITVNGDSKTLT

-803 NVNVKTAITG
+803 NVDVKTAITG

-819 FDGTAS
+819 FDGEAN

-831 LGAENNALKAL
+831 LNAGGNALKAL
-842 ASGDNSTHNTLTLNS
+842 ALGDNSTHNTLTLNT
-857 GTTTITDKVTIS
+857 GATTITDKVTIS

-878 NGSSNLT
+878 NNSSNLT
-885 LSSGLENSGNSDIFF
+885 LTGNLENSGSSTIDF
-900 SGTST
+900 SGNST

-929 ITGNVTTDSSG
+929 ITGNIITESSG
-940 ATNVKYAPNSAGK
+940 ATNVKYASNSGNNI
-953 ENSLKLMGSSNTLTS
+953 NSLALQGENNTLTS
-968 ISFDLRSKS
+968 ISFDLRSRS

-989 NTTIANNI
+989 NTTITNNI

-1063 FEVSNANLTFDSDFL
+1063 FEVSNANLTFTNSLYNEGGQVYFTL
-1078 NAGTAK
+1078 NG
-1084 FNLSGTTT
+1084 NTT
-1092 INGNITTS
+1092 IGGDITTS
-1100 NEPTGTTIYLS
+1100 SELMGTTIYLS
-1111 NNSTNNGTNAIFSGV
+1111 NNSSGTNAIFSGV

-1151 TLQGSGNVLNS
+1151 TLQGSGNTLS
-1162 LTLGDTT
+1162 SITLGDTAN
-1169 IPPASSQ
+1169 PPAPNT

-1183 LTNGNTTIET
+1183 LTNGNTTIES
-1193 EVEIQG
+1193 EVEIQS
-1199 SQALIFDL
+1199 SQALAFDL
-1207 GNTTN
+1207 ENGTN
-1212 LILNAGL
+1212 LALSGNL
-1219 KTSGGNTDINFSGTS
+1219 KTSGGDTTINFSETS
-1234 TLLSSINT
+1234 ALSSSINT

-1252 DGANG
+1252 DSANG
-1257 SVSDNITT
+1257 SVSGNI
-1265 ASSGATTTNINF
+1265 SNSGTTNINF
-1277 KSATNQNTNSLT
+1277 KSVTNQNANSLS
-1289 LNGDDN
+1289 LNGSGDN
-1295 QITTLAVEN
+1295 QITTLKVEN

-1321 LGNSGSSTSK
+1321 LGDSGNSTSK
-1331 LTLFNTSSTITTLTP
+1331 LTLFNTQSTITALTP
-1346 STAGVTT
+1346 STSGATT
-1353 LSIDGTFNTAA
+1353 LSIDGTLNSSS

-1369 AVTGSNLT
+1369 AVNGNNLT
-1377 LNFNGRGESNKA
+1377 LNFNGRGDFKKA
-1389 ELTLK
+1389 ELTLQQ
-1394 AGDNT
+1394 GDNT
-1399 LKALTLGAN
+1399 FKALTLGAN
-1408 STANTLSLS
+1408 STANTLSLT

-1424 DNINIANNS
+1424 DKINVANNS
-1433 DITFD
+1433 DITLD
-1438 LGNSTELA
+1438 LGHSTELA
-1446 LTNGMNTAGT
+1446 LTSGMDTAGT

-1463 NGSARSATLSGET
+1463 NGSARSATLSGGNT
-1476 TTTTHLKLTGDA
+1476 TATHLKLTGDA
-1488 SHSASITLKNPSINL
+1488 SHSASIALKNPQVNL
-1503 TALTTSGSAENTLTL
+1503 TTLTTSGGAENTLTL
-1518 DTSTQGVE
+1518 DTSTQGVQ
-1526 TIISQAINGNNLKVE
+1526 TSISQAISGDNLKVK
-1541 LKGENGKTAKL
+1541 LNGVDTKIAKL
-1552 SLGNT
+1552 SLGNI

-1568 TLALGSSSA
+1568 TLTLESSSA
-1577 NDNTAYNTLELKGGN
+1577 SGNTAYNTLELKGGD
-1592 TTITDTLSIEANKGI
+1592 TIITDALSISTNQGI
-1607 NFDFSGTSSLQNT
+1607 NFDFSGNSSLQNT
-1620 LTNSAGVLTL
+1620 LTNSGGVLAL
-1630 NFKQEVG
+1630 NFQNGTG

-1692 NKIASLTLGNT
+1692 NKITQLNIDGT
-1703 NPSTHNTFNLQ
+1703 NNTFTLTN
-1714 SGNTSITQKL
+1714 GTTTIDGKINIDNG
-1724 EIKNSQEL
+1724 EEL

-1780 LSTGTQATITGNTS
+1780 LSTGTQATITGDTS

-1803 LNNSSL
+1803 ANNASL
-1809 EFQTKL
+1809 TLDKKL

-1856 AVATIDGTLTNTSA
+1856 AAATIDGALTNTSA

-1875 INAKSTTLKIGND
+1875 INAKSTTLKVGDN
-1888 GLSFSNGNNTI
+1888 GLNFSNGNNTI
-1899 NLKAEDSTL
+1899 NINTEDSTL

-1958 TISGNITTSDS
+1958 TISGNITTSGS

-1978 SNSTLILKGSSNTLS
+1978 SNSTLILKGSANTLYQITS
-1993 SVSSSSDHNIISL
+1993 TSGSNNIISL

-2082 IGKSGEILVASVE
+2082 IGKSGEILVASVK

-2105 SQVVAGFTTATAVFN
+2105 SQVVTGFTTATAVFN

-2125 ENGNAQDQG
+2125 ENGGNTNQ

-2189 GVWLRVFNGALS
+2189 GVWLRVFNGVLS

-2481 FGENAGYTPVP
+2481 FGENAGYAPVP

>member
-73 TDATNTITSIAF
+73 TDANNTITSIAF

-226 LNFGGKANNNSN
+226 LNFEGKANNNSN

-267 LTLNHGK
+267 LTLSAGSLSIADQLNLKNDKG
-274 LTIANTI
+274 LTLNLGG
-281 DITNTKGITFHLDTA
+281 NITFQKNILNKGD
-296 TLAGSVTNK
+296 LKINFNSTNK
-305 GAFNLDFT
+305 TL
-313 TSGGIFDGTLTTGE
+313 TSTLTTGDT
-327 STTTPTAITNINISN
+327 SGTTNITISDNSRGGITGAITTN
-342 NSSGTITR
+342 
-350 AVTTDTS
+350 TS
-357 GTTNINFANG
+357 GTTNINFSSG
-367 SGAKTLTLQGNN
+367 SGVKSLTLQGSG
-379 NTLSSITLNSGGA
+379 NTLSSITLNSGGGT

-415 QQGLLLDL
+415 QQGLTLDL
-423 QKNSNLTLAG
+423 KNGVNLTLAG
-433 LLTNAGSAGVNFG
+433 LTNAGSAGVNFG

-464 SLANGANSTIT
+464 SLANGAVSKIT
-475 SDVSTS
+475 SNISTS
-481 GGETTIVFNGA
+481 GGETKITFNGA
-492 STLTLNSGNG
+492 STLTLDSGNG
-502 IITTNGGKT
+502 IITTSGGKNII
-511 TLDFKSSNGILK
+511 DFKSSNGVLK

-538 GGAKGTITNT
+538 GGAKGTIANT

-601 DKAILGDKLLVNLG
+601 DKAILGDKLLVNLS
-615 GTSSNIATISLSNTS
+615 GTSSNIATISLSNAS

-739 KGNITTGENANTT
+739 KGNIITGENANTT

-842 ASGDNSTHNTLTLNS
+842 ALGDNSTHNTLTLNT
-857 GTTTITDKVTIS
+857 GATTITDKVTIS

-929 ITGNVTTDSSG
+929 ITGNITTD
-940 ATNVKYAPNSAGK
+940 TNGKTKVKYAPNSNGS

-968 ISFDLRSKS
+968 ISFDLRSQS
-977 GKLILGDNASGN
+977 GKLVLGN
-989 NTTIANNI
+989 NTSGNSTTVSNNI
-997 SGDSVAGGKLIVEF
+997 SGDSVAEGKLIVEF

-1040 LTLTAGETTI
+1040 LTLTAGDTTI
-1050 SDFVNIGANQGIT
+1050 TDWVRVQTSQGIT
-1063 FEVSNANLTFDSDFL
+1063 FDINNANLTFTNSLYNEGGQVYFTL
-1078 NAGTAK
+1078 NG
-1084 FNLSGTTT
+1084 NTT
-1092 INGNITTS
+1092 IGGDITTS
-1100 NEPTGTTIYLS
+1100 SELMGTTIYLS
-1111 NNSTNNGTNAIFSGV
+1111 NNSSGTNAIFSGV

-1151 TLQGSGNVLNS
+1151 TLQGSGNTLS
-1162 LTLGDTT
+1162 SITLGDTAN
-1169 IPPASSQ
+1169 PPAPNT

-1289 LNGDDN
+1289 LNGDGN

-1331 LTLFNTSSTITTLTP
+1331 LTLFNTSSTITALTP

-1377 LNFNGRGESNKA
+1377 LNFNGRGESNKTK
-1389 ELTLK
+1389 LTLQQ
-1394 AGDNT
+1394 GSNT

-1424 DNINIANNS
+1424 DPINISSNQE
-1433 DITFD
+1433 ITFD
-1438 LGNSTELA
+1438 LGNNTELA

-1577 NDNTAYNTLELKGGN
+1577 NGNTAYNTLELKGGN

-1680 ASAKTLTLQGGD
+1680 ASAKTLTLQGED

-1780 LSTGTQATITGNTS
+1780 LSTGTQATITGDTS

-1803 LNNSSL
+1803 ANNASL
-1809 EFQTKL
+1809 TLDKKL

-1856 AVATIDGTLTNTSA
+1856 AAATIDGALTNTSA

-1875 INAKSTTLKIGND
+1875 INAKSTTLKVGDN
-1888 GLSFSNGNNTI
+1888 GLNFSNGNNTI
-1899 NLKAEDSTL
+1899 NINTEDSTL

-1934 GVIETEI
+1934 GVIETGI

-1958 TISGNITTSDS
+1958 TISGNITTSGS

-1978 SNSTLILKGSSNTLS
+1978 SNSTLILKGSVNTLYQITS
-1993 SVSSSSDHNIISL
+1993 TSGSNNIISL

-2055 TTKSRNVQI
+2055 TTKSKNVQI

-2082 IGKSGEILVASVE
+2082 IGKSGEILVASVK

-2125 ENGNAQDQG
+2125 ENGNVQDQG

-2481 FGENAGYTPVP
+2481 FGENAGYAPVP

>member
-51 QNTINNQ
+51 QNTINKQ
-58 GIIFDDGSQSKELTL
+58 GIIFDDGSQSKKLTL
-73 TDATNTITSIAF
+73 TDANNTITSIAF

-91 STNNFLVLNTGKT
+91 STNNFLILNIGKT
-104 TITNQV
+104 TIANQITV
-110 NVNAEKAIIFDLN
+110 GAQKAIIFALA

-130 AGGIGGDGKSRIRIL
+130 TGGISGDGKSRIQL
-145 SNGNTTGNGYTAT
+145 TNGANTNGSGNTAT
-158 LSGGSINGMAIEFMG
+158 LSGGTINGTTIEFMG
-173 GGTQELKI
+173 GETQELKL
-181 QNNTANLRSIEM
+181 QNSSANLKTIEM

-198 GDKTLTLDTTSNSV
+198 GNKTFTLDTTNNSV
-212 SASVSDAVSGDLLT
+212 AAKVSEAIIGDLLT
-226 LNFGGKANNNSN
+226 LNFGGKTNRNNN

-244 QNTGDSTLK
+244 DSTKDSTLK
-253 GISIANS
+253 SISIANTS
-260 SSASDNT
+260 LASDNT
-267 LTLNHGK
+267 LTLS
-274 LTIANTI
+274 
-281 DITNTKGITFHLDTA
+281 
-296 TLAGSVTNK
+296 AGSLNVTDQLSVESGKGLTLNLGGNATFQGNILNK
-305 GAFNLDFT
+305 GDLKINFNSINKTL
-313 TSGGIFDGTLTTGE
+313 TSTLTTGDT
-327 STTTPTAITNINISN
+327 SGTTNITISDNSRGGITGAITTN
-342 NSSGTITR
+342 
-350 AVTTDTS
+350 TS
-357 GTTNINFANG
+357 GTTNINFSSG
-367 SGAKTLTLQGNN
+367 SGVKSLTLQGSG

-481 GGETTIVFNGA
+481 SGETTIVFNGT

-779 ISTITVNGDSKTLA
+779 ISTITVNGDSKTLT
-793 LDGKNSSSGV
+793 LDGKNSNSGV
-803 NVNVKTAITG
+803 NVDVKTAIAG
-813 GKLTAK
+813 GGLTAK
-819 FDGTAS
+819 FDGEAN

-831 LGAENNALKAL
+831 LNAGGNALKAL
-842 ASGDNSTHNTLTLNS
+842 ALGDNSTHNTLTLNT
-857 GTTTITDKVTIS
+857 GATTITDKVIIGST
-869 SNQALDFTL
+869 QALNFTL

-1151 TLQGSGNVLNS
+1151 TLQGSGNTLS
-1162 LTLGDTT
+1162 SITLGDTAN
-1169 IPPASSQ
+1169 PPAPNT

-1183 LTNGNTTIET
+1183 LTNGNTTIEA
-1193 EVEIQG
+1193 EVQVQN
-1199 SQALIFDL
+1199 SQALTFDL
-1207 GNTTN
+1207 GDTTN
-1212 LILNAGL
+1212 LILNTGL
-1219 KTSGGNTDINFSGTS
+1219 KTSGGNTNINFSGTS
-1234 TLLSSINT
+1234 TLSSSINT

-1252 DGANG
+1252 DSANG
-1257 SVSDNITT
+1257 SVSGNI
-1265 ASSGATTTNINF
+1265 SNSGTTNINF
-1277 KSATNQNTNSLT
+1277 KSAINQNTNSLS
-1289 LNGDDN
+1289 LNGDNN
-1295 QITTLAVEN
+1295 QITTLSVED
-1304 GGNAYLKGKNA
+1304 GGNAQLKGKNT
-1315 TIGTIN
+1315 TITTLE
-1321 LGNSGSSTSK
+1321 LGKTNGNSK
-1331 LTLFNTSSTITTLTP
+1331 LTLFNTQSTITALTP
-1346 STAGVTT
+1346 STSGATT
-1353 LSIDGTFNTAA
+1353 LSIDGTLNSSS

-1369 AVTGSNLT
+1369 AVNGNNLT
-1377 LNFNGRGESNKA
+1377 LNFNGRGDFKKA
-1389 ELTLK
+1389 ELTLQQ
-1394 AGDNT
+1394 GNNT

-1424 DNINIANNS
+1424 DPINISSNQE
-1433 DITFD
+1433 ITFD
-1438 LGNSTELA
+1438 LGNNTELA

-1463 NGSARSATLSGET
+1463 NGSARSATLSGGNT
-1476 TTTTHLKLTGDA
+1476 TATHLKLTGDA
-1488 SHSASITLKNPSINL
+1488 SHSASITFKNPSINL
-1503 TALTTSGSAENTLTL
+1503 TALTTSGGAENTLTL
-1518 DTSTQGVE
+1518 DTSTQGVQ
-1526 TIISQAINGNNLKVE
+1526 TSISQAISGDNLKVK
-1541 LKGENGKTAKL
+1541 LNGVDTKIAKL
-1552 SLGNT
+1552 SLGNV

-1568 TLALGSSSA
+1568 TLTLESSSA
-1577 NDNTAYNTLELKGGN
+1577 SGNTAYNTLELKGGD
-1592 TTITDTLSIEANKGI
+1592 TIITNPLSIDTSKGI
-1607 NFDFSGTSSLQNT
+1607 NFDFLGTSSLQNT
-1620 LTNSAGVLTL
+1620 LTNSGGVLAL
-1630 NFKQEVG
+1630 NFQNGTG

-1643 STNGGNTSINLS
+1643 STSNGNTSINIS
-1655 DGASGIITGS
+1655 NGASGVIVGAV
-1665 INGSGGTTTISYASG
+1665 NGNGTTTISYGNGS
-1680 ASAKTLTLQGGD
+1680 SAKTLTLQGND
-1692 NKIASLTLGNT
+1692 NKISQLSVKGT
-1703 NPSTHNTFNLQ
+1703 NNTFALTDSTTTIDSKINIDN
-1714 SGNTSITQKL
+1714 G
-1724 EIKNSQEL
+1724 EEL

-1780 LSTGTQATITGNTS
+1780 LSTGTQATITGDTS

-1803 LNNSSL
+1803 ANNASL
-1809 EFQTKL
+1809 TLDKKL

-1856 AVATIDGTLTNTSA
+1856 AAATIDGALTNTSA

-1875 INAKSTTLKIGND
+1875 INAKSTTLKVGDN
-1888 GLSFSNGNNTI
+1888 GLNFSNGNNTI
-1899 NLKAEDSTL
+1899 NINTEDSTL

-1934 GVIETEI
+1934 GVIETGI

-1958 TISGNITTSDS
+1958 TISGNITTSGS

-1978 SNSTLILKGSSNTLS
+1978 SNSTLILKGSANTLYQITS
-1993 SVSSSSDHNIISL
+1993 TSGSNNIISL

-2464 MGKINTDYQVN
+2464 MGKINIDYQVN

>member
-42 DIEVNGNKS
+42 DIEVNSDQTQG
-51 QNTINNQ
+51 TITNQ
-58 GIIFDDGSQSKELTL
+58 GVIFDDGSQNKKLTL
-73 TDATNTITSIAF
+73 TDANNTITSIAF

-130 AGGIGGDGKSRIRIL
+130 VGGIGGDGKSRIRVL
-145 SNGNTTGNGYTAT
+145 SNGNTTGNGYTTT

-198 GDKTLTLDTTSNSV
+198 GNKTFTLDTTNNSV
-212 SASVSDAVSGDLLT
+212 AAKVSEAIIGDLLT
-226 LNFGGKANNNSN
+226 LNFGGKTNRNNN

-244 QNTGDSTLK
+244 DSTKDSTLK
-253 GISIANS
+253 SISIANS

-267 LTLNHGK
+267 LTLSAGSLSIADQLNLKNDKG
-274 LTIANTI
+274 LTLNLGG
-281 DITNTKGITFHLDTA
+281 NITFQKNILNKGDLKINFNSTNK
-296 TLAGSVTNK
+296 TLASTLSTGN
-305 GAFNLDFT
+305 
-313 TSGGIFDGTLTTGE
+313 TSGT
-327 STTTPTAITNINISN
+327 TNINILDS
-342 NSSGTITR
+342 SSGTIIG

-367 SGAKTLTLQGNN
+367 SGAKSLTLQGSG

-433 LLTNAGSAGVNFG
+433 LLTNAGSAGVNFS

-705 TGGTIGG
+705 TGGAIGG

-779 ISTITVNGDSKTLA
+779 ISTITVNGDSKTLT
-793 LDGKNSSSGV
+793 LDGKNSNSGV
-803 NVNVKTAITG
+803 NVDVKTAIAG
-813 GKLTAK
+813 GGLTAK
-819 FDGTAS
+819 FDGEAN

-831 LGAENNALKAL
+831 LNAGGNALKAL
-842 ASGDNSTHNTLTLNS
+842 ALGDNSTHNTLTLNS
-857 GTTTITDKVTIS
+857 GTTTITDKVTID

-878 NGSSNLT
+878 NNSSNLT
-885 LSSGLENSGNSDIFF
+885 LTGNLENSGSSTIDF
-900 SGTST
+900 SGNST

-929 ITGNVTTDSSG
+929 ITGNIITESSG
-940 ATNVKYAPNSAGK
+940 ATNVKYASNSGNNI
-953 ENSLKLMGSSNTLTS
+953 NSLALQGENNTLTS
-968 ISFDLRSKS
+968 ISFDLRSRS
-977 GKLILGDNASGN
+977 GKLILGDNTSGN
-989 NTTIANNI
+989 STTVSNNI

-1063 FEVSNANLTFDSDFL
+1063 FEVSNANLTFTNSLYNEGGQVYFTL
-1078 NAGTAK
+1078 NG
-1084 FNLSGTTT
+1084 NTT
-1092 INGNITTS
+1092 IGGDITTS
-1100 NEPTGTTIYLS
+1100 SELMGTTIYLS
-1111 NNSTNNGTNAIFSGV
+1111 NNSSGTNAIFSGV

-1143 SGDKNKKI
+1143 SGTNTKKI

-1252 DGANG
+1252 DNANG
-1257 SVSDNITT
+1257 SVSGNI
-1265 ASSGATTTNINF
+1265 SNSGTTNINF
-1277 KSATNQNTNSLT
+1277 KSAINQNTNSLT

-1295 QITTLAVEN
+1295 QITTLTVEN

-1331 LTLFNTSSTITTLTP
+1331 LTLFNTSSTITALTP

-1377 LNFNGRGESNKA
+1377 LNFNGRGESNKTK
-1389 ELTLK
+1389 LTLQQ
-1394 AGDNT
+1394 GSNT

-1424 DNINIANNS
+1424 DNINIVNNS

-1438 LGNSTELA
+1438 LGDSTELA

-1463 NGSARSATLSGET
+1463 NGSSRSTTLSGGT
-1476 TTTTHLKLTGDA
+1476 TTATHLKLTGDT

-1541 LKGENGKTAKL
+1541 LKGGNGKTAKL

-1568 TLALGSSSA
+1568 TLALGSNSA
-1577 NDNTAYNTLELKGGN
+1577 NGNTAYNTLELKGGN

-1856 AVATIDGTLTNTSA
+1856 AVATIDGALTNTSA

-2071 IVVAKGVKLSD
+2071 IVVAKGAKFSD
-2082 IGKSGEILVASVE
+2082 IGKSGEILVASVK

-2125 ENGNAQDQG
+2125 ENGNVQDQG
-2134 DYTSY
+2134 NYTSY

>member
-42 DIEVNGNKS
+42 DIEVNSDQTQG
-51 QNTINNQ
+51 TVINNQ
-58 GIIFDDGSQSKELTL
+58 GVIFDDGNQSKKLTL
-73 TDATNTITSIAF
+73 SATNNVITSITF
-85 KNTTNP
+85 KNITLS

-226 LNFGGKANNNSN
+226 LNFEGKANNNSN

-244 QNTGDSTLK
+244 DSTKDSTLK
-253 GISIANS
+253 SISIANTS
-260 SSASDNT
+260 LASDNT
-267 LTLNHGK
+267 LTLS
-274 LTIANTI
+274 
-281 DITNTKGITFHLDTA
+281 
-296 TLAGSVTNK
+296 AGSLNVTDQLSVESGKGLTLNLGGNATFQGNILNK
-305 GAFNLDFT
+305 GDLKINFNSINKTL
-313 TSGGIFDGTLTTGE
+313 TSTLTTGDT
-327 STTTPTAITNINISN
+327 SGTTNITISDNSRGGITGAITTN
-342 NSSGTITR
+342 
-350 AVTTDTS
+350 TS
-357 GTTNINFANG
+357 GTTNINFSSG
-367 SGAKTLTLQGNN
+367 SGVKSLTLQGSG

-433 LLTNAGSAGVNFG
+433 LLTNAGSAGVNFS

-464 SLANGANSTIT
+464 SLANGAVSKIT
-475 SDVSTS
+475 SNISTS
-481 GGETTIVFNGA
+481 GGETKITFNGA
-492 STLTLNSGNG
+492 STLTLDSGNG

-793 LDGKNSSSGV
+793 LDGKNSNSGV
-803 NVNVKTAITG
+803 NVDVKTAITG

-819 FDGTAS
+819 FDGEAN

-831 LGAENNALKAL
+831 LNAGGNALKAL
-842 ASGDNSTHNTLTLNS
+842 ALGDNSTHNTLTLNT
-857 GTTTITDKVTIS
+857 GATTITDKVSIGS
-869 SNQALDFTL
+869 GQALDFTL
-878 NGSSNLT
+878 NNDSNLT
-885 LSSGLENSGNSDIFF
+885 LTNNLENSGNSKIDFA
-900 SGTST
+900 SNST
-905 LTSAINTKTNG
+905 LTSTIDTKTNG

-929 ITGNVTTDSSG
+929 ITGNIITESSG
-940 ATNVKYAPNSAGK
+940 ATNVKYASNSGNNI
-953 ENSLKLMGSSNTLTS
+953 NSLALQGENNTLTS
-968 ISFDLRSKS
+968 ISFDLRSRS

-989 NTTIANNI
+989 NTTITNNI

-1063 FEVSNANLTFDSDFL
+1063 FEVSNANLTFTNSLYNEGGQVYFTL
-1078 NAGTAK
+1078 NG
-1084 FNLSGTTT
+1084 NTT
-1092 INGNITTS
+1092 IGGDITTS
-1100 NEPTGTTIYLS
+1100 SELMGTTIYLS
-1111 NNSTNNGTNAIFSGV
+1111 NNSSGTNAIFSGV
-1126 VSKDSQSS
+1126 VSQDSQSK
-1134 MGTTTLQFA
+1134 MGVTTLQFA

-1151 TLQGSGNVLNS
+1151 TLQGSGNTLS
-1162 LTLGDTT
+1162 SITLGDTAN
-1169 IPPASSQ
+1169 PPAPNT

-1183 LTNGNTTIET
+1183 LTNGNTTIES
-1193 EVEIQG
+1193 EVEIQS
-1199 SQALIFDL
+1199 SQALAFDL
-1207 GNTTN
+1207 ENGTN
-1212 LILNAGL
+1212 LTLSGNL
-1219 KTSGGNTDINFSGTS
+1219 KTSGGKTDINFSGTS
-1234 TLLSSINT
+1234 TLSSSINT

-1252 DGANG
+1252 DSANG
-1257 SVSDNITT
+1257 SVSGNI
-1265 ASSGATTTNINF
+1265 SNSGTTNINF
-1277 KSATNQNTNSLT
+1277 KSAINQNTNSLS
-1289 LNGDDN
+1289 LNGSGDN
-1295 QITTLAVEN
+1295 QITTLSVED
-1304 GGNAYLKGKNA
+1304 GGNAQLKGKNA
-1315 TIGTIN
+1315 IIGAVI
-1321 LGNSGSSTSK
+1321 LGNSGNSISK

-1377 LNFNGRGESNKA
+1377 LNFNGRGESNKTK
-1389 ELTLK
+1389 LTLQQ
-1394 AGDNT
+1394 GSNT

-1408 STANTLSLS
+1408 STANTLSLT
-1417 TGKTTIT
+1417 TGQTTIA
-1424 DNINIANNS
+1424 DKINVANNS

-1438 LGNSTELA
+1438 LGDSTELT

-1568 TLALGSSSA
+1568 TLTLGSNSVNS
-1577 NDNTAYNTLELKGGN
+1577 NTAYNTLELKGGN

-1780 LSTGTQATITGNTS
+1780 LSTGTQATITGDTS

-1803 LNNSSL
+1803 ANNASL
-1809 EFQTKL
+1809 TLDKKL

-1856 AVATIDGTLTNTSA
+1856 AVATIDGVLTNTSA

-1934 GVIETEI
+1934 GVIETGI

-1958 TISGNITTSDS
+1958 TISENITTSDS

-2082 IGKSGEILVASVE
+2082 IGKSGEILVASVK
-2095 SDLDIAFDST
+2095 SDLDISFDST

-2125 ENGNAQDQG
+2125 ENGNVQDQG

-2283 MIAKFSYI
+2283 TIAKFSYI

-2296 INNLNDPTQITS
+2296 INNLNNPTQITS

-2386 FKALSQLQNFNASIY
+2386 FKDLSQLQNFNASIY

-2442 NIGTNMNIKENTR
+2442 NIGTNMNIKENIR

-2481 FGENAGYTPVP
+2481 FGENTGYTPVP

>member
-1 MFYIVFGRIWV
+1 M
-12 LFKSYTFSFFK
+12 
-23 PLVASSLAVVL
+23 VASSLAVVL

-42 DIEVNGNKS
+42 DIEVNSDQTQG
-51 QNTINNQ
+51 TITNQ
-58 GIIFDDGSQSKELTL
+58 GVIFNDGNQSKKLTL
-73 TDATNTITSIAF
+73 SATNNVITSITF
-85 KNTTNP
+85 KNTTLS

-130 AGGIGGDGKSRIRIL
+130 AGGISGDGKSRIRIL

-181 QNNTANLRSIEM
+181 QNNTANLRSIGM

-212 SASVSDAVSGDLLT
+212 SASVSDAISGDLLT
-226 LNFGGKANNNSN
+226 LNFEGKANNNSN

-253 GISIANS
+253 GISIANP

-313 TSGGIFDGTLTTGE
+313 ASGGIFDGTLTTGE

-350 AVTTDTS
+350 AVTTNTS

-367 SGAKTLTLQGNN
+367 SSAKTLTLQGNN

-511 TLDFKSSNGILK
+511 TLDFKSSNEILK

-531 ETDIQLK
+531 EVEIQLAR
-538 GGAKGTITNT
+538 GAQGTIRGD
-548 ISVSNG
+548 ISLSSSG
-554 GVNNIKYNGT
+554 SNNIKYNGVST
-564 SALTLQGSTNAISS
+564 LILQGTNNAIST
-578 LDTSNTQG
+578 LDTSGQRVQG
-586 TLIIDASNNANSTSI
+586 TLKIDASNNENTTTI
-601 DKAILGDKLLVNLG
+601 NKAILGDKLLVNLG
-615 GTSSNIATISLSNTS
+615 GTSNHVATLSLSNAS
-630 NGNSSTSSTIK
+630 NNNSSTSSTIK
-641 TLTLTNSTEATQNV
+641 TLTLKEKTKASQNV

-663 IVTYGVNI
+663 TVTDGVKI
-671 GNSQGL
+671 GKEQGL
-677 SINLSNS
+677 SINLSNG
-684 ANLNSNIKNSSG
+684 ANLTSNISNASG
-696 NTEIHFNTL
+696 NAEINFNTPS
-705 TGGTIGG
+705 GGVIGG
-712 TISTTTTLGSSDK
+712 MISTTTALDSSDK
-725 GTKINI
+725 GSKINI

-739 KGNITTGENANTT
+739 RGNIITGENADTT
-752 IIFETDMT
+752 ITFNTDTT

-773 QGTTNQ
+773 QGKTNQ
-779 ISTITVNGDSKTLA
+779 INTITVNGDSKTLT
-793 LDGKNSSSGV
+793 LDGKNSNSGV
-803 NVNVKTAITG
+803 NVDVKTAIAG
-813 GKLTAK
+813 GGLTAK
-819 FDGTAS
+819 FDGEAN

-831 LGAENNALKAL
+831 LNAGGNVLKAL
-842 ASGDNSTHNTLTLNS
+842 TLGTTSISNTLTLNN
-857 GTTTITDKVTIS
+857 GTTTITDKVSIGS
-869 SNQALDFTL
+869 GQALDFTL
-878 NGSSNLT
+878 NNDSNLT
-885 LSSGLENSGNSDIFF
+885 LTNNLENSGNSKIDFA
-900 SGTST
+900 SNST
-905 LTSAINTKTNG
+905 LTSTIDTKTNG

-929 ITGNVTTDSSG
+929 ITGNITTD
-940 ATNVKYAPNSAGK
+940 TNGKTKVKYAPNSNGS
-953 ENSLKLMGSSNTLTS
+953 ENSLKLMGNSNTLTS
-968 ISFDLRSKS
+968 ISFDQSARS

-989 NTTIANNI
+989 NTTITNNI

-1011 SGSSHA
+1011 NGSSHT
-1017 SHLTLNGTSN
+1017 SHLTLNGSSN
-1027 ALKAIELTGTQNT
+1027 TLKAIELSGTQNT
-1040 LTLTAGETTI
+1040 LTLTAGDTTI
-1050 SDFVNIGANQGIT
+1050 TDWVRVQTSQGIT
-1063 FEVSNANLTFDSDFL
+1063 FDINNANLTFTNSLYNEGGQVYFTL
-1078 NAGTAK
+1078 NG
-1084 FNLSGTTT
+1084 NTT
-1092 INGNITTS
+1092 IGGDITTS
-1100 NEPTGTTIYLS
+1100 SELMGTTIYLS
-1111 NNSTNNGTNAIFSGV
+1111 NNSSGTNAIFSGV
-1126 VSKDSQSS
+1126 VNKDSQSS

-1151 TLQGSGNVLNS
+1151 TLQGSGNTLS
-1162 LTLGDTT
+1162 SITLGDTAN
-1169 IPPASSQ
+1169 PPTPNT

-1183 LTNGNTTIET
+1183 LTNGNTTIES
-1193 EVEIQG
+1193 EVEIQS
-1199 SQALIFDL
+1199 SQALAFDL
-1207 GNTTN
+1207 GNGTN
-1212 LILNAGL
+1212 LTLSGNL
-1219 KTSGGNTDINFSGTS
+1219 KTSVGKTDINFSGTS

-1252 DGANG
+1252 DNANG
-1257 SVSDNITT
+1257 SVSGNI
-1265 ASSGATTTNINF
+1265 SNSGTTNINF
-1277 KSATNQNTNSLT
+1277 KSAINQNTNSLT

-1295 QITTLAVEN
+1295 QITTLTVEN

-1331 LTLFNTSSTITTLTP
+1331 LTLFNTSSTITALTP

-1377 LNFNGRGESNKA
+1377 LNFNGRGESNKTK
-1389 ELTLK
+1389 LTLQQ
-1394 AGDNT
+1394 GSNT

-1424 DNINIANNS
+1424 DNINIVNNS

-1438 LGNSTELA
+1438 LGDSTELA

-1463 NGSARSATLSGET
+1463 NGSSRSTTLSGGT
-1476 TTTTHLKLTGDA
+1476 TTATHLKLTGDT

-1541 LKGENGKTAKL
+1541 LKGGNGKTAKL

-1568 TLALGSSSA
+1568 TLALGSNSA
-1577 NDNTAYNTLELKGGN
+1577 NGNTAYNTLELKGGN

-1780 LSTGTQATITGNTS
+1780 LSTGTQATITGDTS

-1809 EFQTKL
+1809 KFQTKL

-1856 AVATIDGTLTNTSA
+1856 AVATIDGALTNTSA

-1875 INAKSTTLKIGND
+1875 INSKSTTLKIGND

-1927 KIDFQNS
+1927 NIDFQNS
-1934 GVIETEI
+1934 GVIETGI

-2082 IGKSGEILVASVE
+2082 IGKSGEILVASVK

-2105 SQVVAGFTTATAVFN
+2105 SQVVTGFTTATAVFN

-2125 ENGNAQDQG
+2125 ENGGNTNQ

-2283 MIAKFSYI
+2283 TIAKFSYI

-2464 MGKINTDYQVN
+2464 MGKINIDYQVN

>member
-42 DIEVNGNKS
+42 DIEVNSDQTQG
-51 QNTINNQ
+51 TITNQ
-58 GIIFDDGSQSKELTL
+58 GVIFNDGNQSKKLTL
-73 TDATNTITSIAF
+73 SATNNVITSITF
-85 KNTTNP
+85 KNTTLS

-130 AGGIGGDGKSRIRIL
+130 AGGISGDGKSRIRIL

-181 QNNTANLRSIEM
+181 QNNTANLRSIGM

-226 LNFGGKANNNSN
+226 LNFEGKANNNSN

-267 LTLNHGK
+267 LTLSAGSLSIADQLNLKNDKG
-274 LTIANTI
+274 LTLNLGG
-281 DITNTKGITFHLDTA
+281 NITFQKNILNKGDLKINFNSTNK
-296 TLAGSVTNK
+296 TLASTLSTGN
-305 GAFNLDFT
+305 
-313 TSGGIFDGTLTTGE
+313 TSGT
-327 STTTPTAITNINISN
+327 TNINILDS
-342 NSSGTITR
+342 SSGTIIG

-357 GTTNINFANG
+357 GTTNINFSSG
-367 SGAKTLTLQGNN
+367 SGVKSLTLQGSG

-433 LLTNAGSAGVNFG
+433 LLTNAGSAGVNFS

-684 ANLNSNIKNSSG
+684 ANLTSNISNASG
-696 NTEIHFNTL
+696 NAEINFNTPS
-705 TGGTIGG
+705 GGVIGG
-712 TISTTTTLGSSDK
+712 MISTTTTLGSSDK
-725 GTKINI
+725 GSKINI

-779 ISTITVNGDSKTLA
+779 ISTITVNGDSKTLT
-793 LDGKNSSSGV
+793 LDGKNSNSGV
-803 NVNVKTAITG
+803 NVDVKTAITG

-842 ASGDNSTHNTLTLNS
+842 ALGDNSTHNTLTLNS
-857 GTTTITDKVTIS
+857 GTTTITDKVIIGST
-869 SNQALDFTL
+869 QALNFTL
-878 NGSSNLT
+878 NSSSNLT

-905 LTSAINTKTNG
+905 LTSAIDTKTNG
-916 TTNINIAGNSAGT
+916 ATNINIAGNSAGT
-929 ITGNVTTDSSG
+929 ITGNITTD
-940 ATNVKYAPNSAGK
+940 TNGKTKVKYASNSGNNI
-953 ENSLKLMGSSNTLTS
+953 NSLALQGENNTLTS
-968 ISFDLRSKS
+968 ISFDLRSRS

-989 NTTIANNI
+989 NTTITNNI

-1063 FEVSNANLTFDSDFL
+1063 FEVSNANLTFTNSLYNEGGQVYFTL
-1078 NAGTAK
+1078 NG
-1084 FNLSGTTT
+1084 NTT
-1092 INGNITTS
+1092 IGGDITTS
-1100 NEPTGTTIYLS
+1100 SELMGTTIYLS
-1111 NNSTNNGTNAIFSGV
+1111 NNSSGTNAIFSGV

-1151 TLQGSGNVLNS
+1151 TLQGSGNTLS
-1162 LTLGDTT
+1162 SITLGDTAN
-1169 IPPASSQ
+1169 PPAPNT

-1183 LTNGNTTIET
+1183 LTNGNTTIES
-1193 EVEIQG
+1193 EVEIQS
-1199 SQALIFDL
+1199 SQALAFDL
-1207 GNTTN
+1207 ENGTN
-1212 LILNAGL
+1212 LTLSGNL
-1219 KTSGGNTDINFSGTS
+1219 KTSGGKTDINFSGTS
-1234 TLLSSINT
+1234 TLSSSINT

-1252 DGANG
+1252 DSANG
-1257 SVSDNITT
+1257 SVSGNI
-1265 ASSGATTTNINF
+1265 SNSGTTNINF
-1277 KSATNQNTNSLT
+1277 KSAINQNTNSLS
-1289 LNGDDN
+1289 LNGSGDN
-1295 QITTLAVEN
+1295 QITTLSVED
-1304 GGNAYLKGKNA
+1304 GGNAQLKGKNA
-1315 TIGTIN
+1315 IIGAVI
-1321 LGNSGSSTSK
+1321 LGNSGNSISK
-1331 LTLFNTSSTITTLTP
+1331 LTLFNTSSTITILTP

-1377 LNFNGRGESNKA
+1377 LNFNGRGESNKTK
-1389 ELTLK
+1389 LTLQQ
-1394 AGDNT
+1394 GSNT

-1408 STANTLSLS
+1408 STANTLSLT
-1417 TGKTTIT
+1417 TGQTTIA
-1424 DNINIANNS
+1424 DKINVANNS

-1643 STNGGNTSINLS
+1643 STNSGNTSINLS

-1803 LNNSSL
+1803 ANNASL
-1809 EFQTKL
+1809 TLDKKL

-1829 SGKIQGGIETTSN
+1829 NGSLKSDIETSSSG
-1842 ATTTFNFGL
+1842 TTTFNFGL

-1875 INAKSTTLKIGND
+1875 INAKSTTLKVGDN
-1888 GLSFSNGNNTI
+1888 GLNFSNGNNTI
-1899 NLKAEDSTL
+1899 NINTEDSTL

-1934 GVIETEI
+1934 GMIETEI

-1958 TISGNITTSDS
+1958 TISGNITTSGS

-1978 SNSTLILKGSSNTLS
+1978 SNSTLILKGSANTLYQITS
-1993 SVSSSSDHNIISL
+1993 TSGSNNIISL

-2082 IGKSGEILVASVE
+2082 IGKSGEILVASVK

-2105 SQVVAGFTTATAVFN
+2105 SQVVTGFTTATAVFN

-2125 ENGNAQDQG
+2125 ENGGNTNQ

-2481 FGENAGYTPVP
+2481 FGENAGYAPVP

>member
-42 DIEVNGNKS
+42 DIEVNSDQTQG
-51 QNTINNQ
+51 TITDQ
-58 GIIFDDGSQSKELTL
+58 GVIFDDGNQSKKLTL
-73 TDATNTITSIAF
+73 SATNNVITSITF
-85 KNTTNP
+85 KNIALS

-123 NGTELNL
+123 NETELNL

-181 QNNTANLRSIEM
+181 QNNTANLRSIGM

-531 ETDIQLK
+531 EVKIQLAR
-538 GGAKGTITNT
+538 GAQGTISGD
-548 ISVSNG
+548 ISLSSSG
-554 GVNNIKYNGT
+554 SNNIKYNGVST
-564 SALTLQGSTNAISS
+564 LILQGTNNAIST
-578 LDTSNTQG
+578 LDTSGQRVQG
-586 TLIIDASNNANSTSI
+586 TLKIDASNNENTTTI
-601 DKAILGDKLLVNLG
+601 NKAILGDKLLVNLG
-615 GTSSNIATISLSNTS
+615 GTSNHVATLSLSNAS
-630 NGNSSTSSTIK
+630 NNNSSTSSTIK
-641 TLTLTNSTEATQNV
+641 TLTLKEKTKASQNV

-663 IVTYGVNI
+663 TVTDGVKI
-671 GNSQGL
+671 GKEQGL
-677 SINLSNS
+677 SINLSNG
-684 ANLNSNIKNSSG
+684 ANLTSNISNASG
-696 NTEIHFNTL
+696 NAEINFNTPS
-705 TGGTIGG
+705 GGVIGG
-712 TISTTTTLGSSDK
+712 MISTTTALDSSDK
-725 GTKINI
+725 GSKINI

-739 KGNITTGENANTT
+739 KGDITTGENADTT
-752 IIFETDMT
+752 ITFNTDTT

-773 QGTTNQ
+773 QGKTNQ
-779 ISTITVNGDSKTLA
+779 INTITVNGDSKTLT
-793 LDGKNSSSGV
+793 LDGKNSNSGV
-803 NVNVKTAITG
+803 NVDVKTAIAG
-813 GKLTAK
+813 GGLTAK
-819 FDGTAS
+819 FDGEAN

-831 LGAENNALKAL
+831 LNAGGNVLKAL
-842 ASGDNSTHNTLTLNS
+842 TLGTTSISNTLTLNN
-857 GTTTITDKVTIS
+857 GTTTITDKVSIGS
-869 SNQALDFTL
+869 GQALDFTL
-878 NGSSNLT
+878 NNDSNLT
-885 LSSGLENSGNSDIFF
+885 LTNNLENSGNSKIDF
-900 SGTST
+900 SSNST
-905 LTSAINTKTNG
+905 LTSTIDTKANG
-916 TTNINIAGNSAGT
+916 TTNINIAKDSNGT
-929 ITGNVTTDSSG
+929 ITGNITTESSG
-940 ATNVKYAPNSAGK
+940 ATNVKYAPNSGIT
-953 ENSLKLMGSSNTLTS
+953 ENSLKLMGNSNTLTS
-968 ISFDLRSKS
+968 ISFDQSARS

-989 NTTIANNI
+989 NTTITNNI

-1011 SGSSHA
+1011 NGSSHT
-1017 SHLTLNGTSN
+1017 SHLTLNGSSN
-1027 ALKAIELTGTQNT
+1027 TLKAIELSGTKNT
-1040 LTLTAGETTI
+1040 LTLTTGDTTI
-1050 SDFVNIGANQGIT
+1050 TDWVRVQTSQGIT
-1063 FEVSNANLTFDSDFL
+1063 FDINNANLTFTNSLYNEGGQVYFTL
-1078 NAGTAK
+1078 NG
-1084 FNLSGTTT
+1084 NTT
-1092 INGNITTS
+1092 IGGDITTS
-1100 NEPTGTTIYLS
+1100 SEPYGTIIYILNNDSSTNKGSSAVFNGKIDKETTGTNILLFDAG
-1111 NNSTNNGTNAIFSGV
+1111 NNSKT
-1126 VSKDSQSS
+1126 
-1134 MGTTTLQFA
+1134 
-1143 SGDKNKKI
+1143 I
-1151 TLQGSGNVLNS
+1151 TLNASQNILNS
-1162 LTLGDTT
+1162 ITFGDMQHPQTST
-1169 IPPASSQ
+1169 N

-1183 LTNGNTTIET
+1183 LTNGNTTIES
-1193 EVEIQG
+1193 EVEIQS
-1199 SQALIFDL
+1199 SQALAFDL
-1207 GNTTN
+1207 ENGTN
-1212 LILNAGL
+1212 LTLSGNL
-1219 KTSGGNTDINFSGTS
+1219 KTSGGKTDINFSGTS
-1234 TLLSSINT
+1234 TLSSSINT

-1252 DGANG
+1252 DSANG
-1257 SVSDNITT
+1257 DVSNTITT
-1265 ASSGATTTNINF
+1265 DSGATTNINF
-1277 KSATNQNTNSLT
+1277 KSTINQNTNSLS
-1289 LNGDDN
+1289 LNGDNN
-1295 QITTLAVEN
+1295 QITTLSVED
-1304 GGNAYLKGKNA
+1304 GGNAQLKGKNT
-1315 TIGTIN
+1315 TITTLE
-1321 LGNSGSSTSK
+1321 LGKNNGNSK
-1331 LTLFNTSSTITTLTP
+1331 LTLFNTQSTITALTP
-1346 STAGVTT
+1346 STSGSTT
-1353 LSIDGTFNTAA
+1353 FSMDGTFNSVTAT
-1364 ASIAN
+1364 ITN
-1369 AVTGSNLT
+1369 AVNGNNLT
-1377 LNFNGRGESNKA
+1377 LNFNGRGESNKTK
-1389 ELTLK
+1389 LTLQQ
-1394 AGDNT
+1394 GSNT

-1408 STANTLSLS
+1408 STANAISLT

-1424 DNINIANNS
+1424 DKINVANNS
-1433 DITFD
+1433 DITLD
-1438 LGNSTELA
+1438 LGDSTELA
-1446 LTNGMNTAGT
+1446 LTSGMDTAGT

-1463 NGSARSATLSGET
+1463 NGSARSATLSGGNT
-1476 TTTTHLKLTGDA
+1476 TATHLKLTGDT
-1488 SHSASITLKNPSINL
+1488 SNSASITLKNPQVNL
-1503 TALTTSGSAENTLTL
+1503 TTLTTSGSTKNTLTL
-1518 DTSTQGVE
+1518 DTSTQGVQ
-1526 TIISQAINGNNLKVE
+1526 TSISQAINGDNLKVE
-1541 LKGENGKTAKL
+1541 LNGVDTKTAKL

-1568 TLALGSSSA
+1568 TLTLGSNSA
-1577 NDNTAYNTLELKGGN
+1577 NSNTAYNTLELKGGN

-1665 INGSGGTTTISYASG
+1665 INGSGGNTTISYANG

-1759 GTSHTLSGAIST
+1759 GTSHTLSGTIST

-1856 AVATIDGTLTNTSA
+1856 AVATIDGALTNTSA

-1969 GKTNLTFQG
+1969 GKTNFTFQG

-1993 SVSSSSDHNIISL
+1993 SVSSSSDNNIISL

-2082 IGKSGEILVASVE
+2082 IGKSGEILVASVK

-2105 SQVVAGFTTATAVFN
+2105 SQVVTGFTTATAVFN

-2125 ENGNAQDQG
+2125 ENGNVQDQG

-2213 TIQTGYDYAFGNEGS
+2213 TIQAGYDYAFGNEGS

-2283 MIAKFSYI
+2283 TIAKFSYI

-2308 TTNDTKN
+2308 TTNDAKN

-2368 ADAVMTVRTR
+2368 ADAVITVRTR

-2481 FGENAGYTPVP
+2481 FGENTGYTPVP

>member
-42 DIEVNGNKS
+42 DIEVNS
-51 QNTINNQ
+51 DQTQRTVINNQ
-58 GIIFDDGSQSKELTL
+58 GVIFDDGNQSKKLTL
-73 TDATNTITSIAF
+73 SATNNVITSITF
-85 KNTTNP
+85 KNTTFS

-181 QNNTANLRSIEM
+181 QNNTANLRSIGM

-212 SASVSDAVSGDLLT
+212 SASVSDAISGDLLT
-226 LNFGGKANNNSN
+226 LNFEGKANNNSN

-253 GISIANS
+253 GISIANP

-267 LTLNHGK
+267 LTLSAGSLSIADQLNLKNDKG
-274 LTIANTI
+274 LTLNLGG
-281 DITNTKGITFHLDTA
+281 NITFQKNILNKGDLKINFNSTNK
-296 TLAGSVTNK
+296 TLASTLSTGN
-305 GAFNLDFT
+305 
-313 TSGGIFDGTLTTGE
+313 TSGT
-327 STTTPTAITNINISN
+327 TNINILDS
-342 NSSGTITR
+342 SSGTIIG

-404 TSIAQA
+404 TSISQA

-511 TLDFKSSNGILK
+511 TLDFKSSNGVLK

-779 ISTITVNGDSKTLA
+779 ISTITVNGDSKTLT
-793 LDGKNSSSGV
+793 LDGKNSNSGV
-803 NVNVKTAITG
+803 NVDVKTAIAG
-813 GKLTAK
+813 GGLTAK
-819 FDGTAS
+819 FDGEAN

-831 LGAENNALKAL
+831 LNAGGNALKAL
-842 ASGDNSTHNTLTLNS
+842 ALGDNSTHNTLTLNT
-857 GTTTITDKVTIS
+857 GATTITDKVIIGST
-869 SNQALDFTL
+869 QALNFTL

-1151 TLQGSGNVLNS
+1151 TLQGSGNTLS
-1162 LTLGDTT
+1162 SITLGDTT
-1169 IPPASSQ
+1169 NPPAPNQ

-1193 EVEIQG
+1193 EVQVQN

-1207 GNTTN
+1207 GDTTN

-1234 TLLSSINT
+1234 TLSSSINT

-1252 DGANG
+1252 DNANG
-1257 SVSDNITT
+1257 SVSGNI
-1265 ASSGATTTNINF
+1265 SNSGTTNINF
-1277 KSATNQNTNSLT
+1277 KSAINQNTNSLS
-1289 LNGDDN
+1289 LNGSGDN
-1295 QITTLAVEN
+1295 QITTLSVED
-1304 GGNAYLKGKNA
+1304 GGNAQLKGKNA
-1315 TIGTIN
+1315 IIGAVI
-1321 LGNSGSSTSK
+1321 LGNSGNSISK

-1541 LKGENGKTAKL
+1541 LKGENGKTVKL

-1692 NKIASLTLGNT
+1692 NKITQLNIDGT
-1703 NPSTHNTFNLQ
+1703 NNTFTLTN
-1714 SGNTSITQKL
+1714 GTTTIDGKINIDNG
-1724 EIKNSQEL
+1724 EEL

-1780 LSTGTQATITGNTS
+1780 LSTGTQATITGDTS

-1803 LNNSSL
+1803 ANNASL
-1809 EFQTKL
+1809 TLDKKL

-1856 AVATIDGTLTNTSA
+1856 AAATIDGALTNTSA

-1875 INAKSTTLKIGND
+1875 INAKSTTLKVGDN
-1888 GLSFSNGNNTI
+1888 GLNFSNGNNTI
-1899 NLKAEDSTL
+1899 NINTEDSTL

-1934 GVIETEI
+1934 GVIETGI

-2125 ENGNAQDQG
+2125 ENGNVQDQG

-2283 MIAKFSYI
+2283 TIAKFSYI

>member
-51 QNTINNQ
+51 QNTINKQ
-58 GIIFDDGSQSKELTL
+58 GIIFDDGSQSKKLTL
-73 TDATNTITSIAF
+73 TDANNTITSIAF

-91 STNNFLVLNTGKT
+91 STNNFLILNIGKT
-104 TITNQV
+104 TIANQITV
-110 NVNAEKAIIFDLN
+110 GAQKAIIFALA

-130 AGGIGGDGKSRIRIL
+130 TGGISGDGKSRIQL
-145 SNGNTTGNGYTAT
+145 TNGANTNGSGNTAT
-158 LSGGSINGMAIEFMG
+158 LSGGTINGTTIEFMG
-173 GGTQELKI
+173 GETQELKL
-181 QNNTANLRSIEM
+181 QNSSANLKTIEM

-198 GDKTLTLDTTSNSV
+198 GNKTFTLDTTNNSV
-212 SASVSDAVSGDLLT
+212 AAKVSEAIIGDLLT
-226 LNFGGKANNNSN
+226 LNFGGKTNRNNN

-244 QNTGDSTLK
+244 DSTKDSTLK
-253 GISIANS
+253 SISIANTS
-260 SSASDNT
+260 LASDNILT
-267 LTLNHGK
+267 LSAGSLNVTDQLSVESGKGLTLNLGGNATFQGNI
-274 LTIANTI
+274 LN
-281 DITNTKGITFHLDTA
+281 KGDLKINFN
-296 TLAGSVTNK
+296 STNK
-305 GAFNLDFT
+305 TL
-313 TSGGIFDGTLTTGE
+313 TSTLTTGDT
-327 STTTPTAITNINISN
+327 SGTTNITISDNSRGGITGAITTN
-342 NSSGTITR
+342 
-350 AVTTDTS
+350 TS
-357 GTTNINFANG
+357 GTTNINFSSG
-367 SGAKTLTLQGNN
+367 SGVKSLTLQGSG

-415 QQGLLLDL
+415 QQGLTLDL
-423 QKNSNLTLAG
+423 KNGVNLTLAR
-433 LLTNAGSAGVNFG
+433 LTNAGSAGVNFS

-511 TLDFKSSNGILK
+511 TLDFKSSNGVLK

-739 KGNITTGENANTT
+739 KGNIITGENANTT

-760 NQPSGNQASTLTL
+760 NQPSGNQTSTLTL

-842 ASGDNSTHNTLTLNS
+842 ALGDNSTYNTLTLNS

-878 NGSSNLT
+878 NNNSNLT
-885 LSSGLENSGNSDIFF
+885 LTGNLENSGSSTIDF
-900 SGTST
+900 SGNST
-905 LTSAINTKTNG
+905 LTSAIDTKTSG
-916 TTNINIAGNSAGT
+916 TTNINILGNSAGA

-968 ISFDLRSKS
+968 ISFDQSARS

-989 NTTIANNI
+989 NTTITNNI
-997 SGDSVAGGKLIVEF
+997 SGDSIAGGKLIVEF
-1011 SGSSHA
+1011 NGSSHT
-1017 SHLTLNGTSN
+1017 SHLTLNGSSN
-1027 ALKAIELTGTQNT
+1027 ALKAIELSGTKNT
-1040 LTLTAGETTI
+1040 LTLTTGDTTI
-1050 SDFVNIGANQGIT
+1050 TDWVRVQTSQGIT
-1063 FEVSNANLTFDSDFL
+1063 FDINNANLTFTNSLYNEGGQVYFTL
-1078 NAGTAK
+1078 NG
-1084 FNLSGTTT
+1084 NTT
-1092 INGNITTS
+1092 IGGDITTS
-1100 NEPTGTTIYLS
+1100 IEFMGTTIYLS
-1111 NNSTNNGTNAIFSGV
+1111 NNSSGTNAIFSGV

-1151 TLQGSGNVLNS
+1151 TLQGSGNTLS
-1162 LTLGDTT
+1162 SITLGDTAN
-1169 IPPASSQ
+1169 PPAPNT

-1183 LTNGNTTIET
+1183 LTNGNTTIES
-1193 EVEIQG
+1193 EVEIQS
-1199 SQALIFDL
+1199 SQALAFDL
-1207 GNTTN
+1207 ENGTN
-1212 LILNAGL
+1212 LTLSGNL
-1219 KTSGGNTDINFSGTS
+1219 KTSGGKTDINFSGTS
-1234 TLLSSINT
+1234 TLSSSINT

-1252 DGANG
+1252 DSANG
-1257 SVSDNITT
+1257 GVSNTITT
-1265 ASSGATTTNINF
+1265 DSGATTNINF
-1277 KSATNQNTNSLT
+1277 KSTINQNTNSLS
-1289 LNGDDN
+1289 LNGSEDN
-1295 QITTLAVEN
+1295 QITTLSVED
-1304 GGNAYLKGKNA
+1304 GGNAQLKGKNT
-1315 TIGTIN
+1315 TITTLE
-1321 LGNSGSSTSK
+1321 LGKNNGNSK
-1331 LTLFNTSSTITTLTP
+1331 LTLFNTQSTITTLTP
-1346 STAGVTT
+1346 SSSGQTT

-1377 LNFNGRGESNKA
+1377 LNFNGRGESNKTK
-1389 ELTLK
+1389 LTLQQ
-1394 AGDNT
+1394 GSNT

-1424 DNINIANNS
+1424 DNINIVNNS

-1438 LGNSTELA
+1438 LGDSTELA

-1463 NGSARSATLSGET
+1463 NGSSRSTTLSGGT
-1476 TTTTHLKLTGDA
+1476 TTATHLKLTGDT

-1541 LKGENGKTAKL
+1541 LNGVDTKTAKL

-1568 TLALGSSSA
+1568 TLTLGSNSA
-1577 NDNTAYNTLELKGGN
+1577 NSNTAYNTLELKGGN

-1692 NKIASLTLGNT
+1692 NKITQLNIDGT
-1703 NPSTHNTFNLQ
+1703 NNTFTLTN
-1714 SGNTSITQKL
+1714 GTTTIDGKINIDNG
-1724 EIKNSQEL
+1724 EEL

-1780 LSTGTQATITGNTS
+1780 LSTGTQATITGDTS

-1803 LNNSSL
+1803 ANNASL
-1809 EFQTKL
+1809 TLDKKL

-1856 AVATIDGTLTNTSA
+1856 AVATIDGALTNTSA

-1978 SNSTLILKGSSNTLS
+1978 SNSTLILKGSSNALS

-2082 IGKSGEILVASVE
+2082 IGKSGEILVASVK

-2105 SQVVAGFTTATAVFN
+2105 SQVVTGFTTATAVFN

-2125 ENGNAQDQG
+2125 ENGGNTNQ

-2283 MIAKFSYI
+2283 TIAKFSYI

-2481 FGENAGYTPVP
+2481 FGENAGYAPVP

>member
-42 DIEVNGNKS
+42 DIEVNS
-51 QNTINNQ
+51 DQTQRTITDQ
-58 GIIFDDGSQSKELTL
+58 RVIFDDGSQSKKLTL
-73 TDATNTITSIAF
+73 SATNNVITSITF
-85 KNTTNP
+85 KNTTLS

-130 AGGIGGDGKSRIRIL
+130 VGGIGGDGKSRIRIL

-198 GDKTLTLDTTSNSV
+198 GNKTFTLDTTNNSV
-212 SASVSDAVSGDLLT
+212 AAKVSEAIIGDLLT
-226 LNFGGKANNNSN
+226 LNFGGKTNRNNN

-244 QNTGDSTLK
+244 DSTKDSTLK

-267 LTLNHGK
+267 LTLSAGSLSIADQLNLKNDKG
-274 LTIANTI
+274 LTLNLGG
-281 DITNTKGITFHLDTA
+281 NITFQKNILNKGDLKINFNSTNK
-296 TLAGSVTNK
+296 TLASTLSTGN
-305 GAFNLDFT
+305 
-313 TSGGIFDGTLTTGE
+313 TSGT
-327 STTTPTAITNINISN
+327 TNINILDS
-342 NSSGTITR
+342 SSGTIIG

-357 GTTNINFANG
+357 GTTNINFSSG
-367 SGAKTLTLQGNN
+367 SGVKSLTLQGSG

-433 LLTNAGSAGVNFG
+433 LLTNAGSAGVNFS

-779 ISTITVNGDSKTLA
+779 ISTITVNGDSKTLT
-793 LDGKNSSSGV
+793 LDGKNSNSGV
-803 NVNVKTAITG
+803 NVDVKTAIAG
-813 GKLTAK
+813 GGLTAK
-819 FDGTAS
+819 FDGEAN

-831 LGAENNALKAL
+831 LNAGGNALKAL
-842 ASGDNSTHNTLTLNS
+842 ALGDNSTHNTLTLNS

-878 NGSSNLT
+878 NNNSNLT
-885 LSSGLENSGNSDIFF
+885 LTGNLENSGSSTIDF
-900 SGTST
+900 SGNST
-905 LTSAINTKTNG
+905 LTSAIDTKTSG
-916 TTNINIAGNSAGT
+916 TTNINVAGDSSGT
-929 ITGNVTTDSSG
+929 ITGNIITESSG
-940 ATNVKYAPNSAGK
+940 ATNVKYASNSGNNI
-953 ENSLKLMGSSNTLTS
+953 NSLALQGENNTLTS
-968 ISFDLRSKS
+968 ISFDLRSRS
-977 GKLILGDNASGN
+977 GKLILGDNTSGN
-989 NTTIANNI
+989 STTVSNNI

-1111 NNSTNNGTNAIFSGV
+1111 NNSTNNGTNAVFSGV

-1151 TLQGSGNVLNS
+1151 TLQGSGNTLS
-1162 LTLGDTT
+1162 SITLGDTA

-1176 STNNTLA
+1176 SINNTLA

-1219 KTSGGNTDINFSGTS
+1219 KTSGGNADINFSGTS
-1234 TLLSSINT
+1234 TLSSSINT

-1252 DGANG
+1252 DSANG
-1257 SVSDNITT
+1257 DVSNTITT
-1265 ASSGATTTNINF
+1265 DSGATTNINF
-1277 KSATNQNTNSLT
+1277 KSTINQNTNSLS
-1289 LNGDDN
+1289 LNGSGDN
-1295 QITTLAVEN
+1295 QITTLSVED
-1304 GGNAYLKGKNA
+1304 GGNAQLKGKNT
-1315 TIGTIN
+1315 TITTLE
-1321 LGNSGSSTSK
+1321 LGKNNGNSK
-1331 LTLFNTSSTITTLTP
+1331 LTLFNTQSTITTLTP
-1346 STAGVTT
+1346 SSSGQTT
-1353 LSIDGTFNTAA
+1353 LSIDGAFNTAA

-1369 AVTGSNLT
+1369 TVTGSNLT
-1377 LNFNGRGESNKA
+1377 LNFNGRGESNKTK
-1389 ELTLK
+1389 LTLQQ
-1394 AGDNT
+1394 GSNT

-1408 STANTLSLS
+1408 STTNTLSLS

-1424 DNINIANNS
+1424 DNINIVNNS

-1438 LGNSTELA
+1438 LGDSTELA

-1463 NGSARSATLSGET
+1463 NGSSRSTTLSGGT
-1476 TTTTHLKLTGDA
+1476 TTATHLKLTGDT

-1541 LKGENGKTAKL
+1541 LNGVDTKTAKL

-1568 TLALGSSSA
+1568 TLALGSNSA
-1577 NDNTAYNTLELKGGN
+1577 NSNTAYNTLELKGGN

-1665 INGSGGTTTISYASG
+1665 INGSGGNTTISYASG

-1692 NKIASLTLGNT
+1692 NKITQLNIDGT
-1703 NPSTHNTFNLQ
+1703 NNTFTLTN
-1714 SGNTSITQKL
+1714 GTTTIDGKINIDNG
-1724 EIKNSQEL
+1724 EEL

-1780 LSTGTQATITGNTS
+1780 LSTGTQATITGDTS

-1803 LNNSSL
+1803 ANNASL
-1809 EFQTKL
+1809 TLDKKL

-1856 AVATIDGTLTNTSA
+1856 AVATIDGVLTNTSA

-1934 GVIETEI
+1934 GVIETGI

-1958 TISGNITTSDS
+1958 TISENITTSDS

-2082 IGKSGEILVASVE
+2082 IGKSGEILVASVK
-2095 SDLDIAFDST
+2095 SDLDISFDST

-2125 ENGNAQDQG
+2125 ENGNVQDQG

-2283 MIAKFSYI
+2283 TIAKFSYI

-2296 INNLNDPTQITS
+2296 INNLNNPTQITS

>member
-1 MFYIVFGRIWV
+1 M

-51 QNTINNQ
+51 QNTINKQ
-58 GIIFDDGSQSKELTL
+58 GIIFDDGSQSKKLTL
-73 TDATNTITSIAF
+73 TDANNTITSIAF

-91 STNNFLVLNTGKT
+91 STNNFLILNIGKT
-104 TITNQV
+104 TIANQITV
-110 NVNAEKAIIFDLN
+110 GAQKAIIFALA

-130 AGGIGGDGKSRIRIL
+130 TGGISGDGKSRIQL
-145 SNGNTTGNGYTAT
+145 TNGANTNGSGNTAT
-158 LSGGSINGMAIEFMG
+158 LSGGTINGTTIEFMG
-173 GGTQELKI
+173 GETQELKL
-181 QNNTANLRSIEM
+181 QNSSANLKTIEM

-198 GDKTLTLDTTSNSV
+198 GNKTFTLDTTNNSV
-212 SASVSDAVSGDLLT
+212 AAKVSEAIIGDLLT
-226 LNFGGKANNNSN
+226 LNFGGKTNRNNN

-244 QNTGDSTLK
+244 DSTKDSTLK
-253 GISIANS
+253 SISIANTS
-260 SSASDNT
+260 LASDNILT
-267 LTLNHGK
+267 LSAGSLNVTDQLSVESGKGLTLNLGGNATFQGNI
-274 LTIANTI
+274 LN
-281 DITNTKGITFHLDTA
+281 KGDLKINFN
-296 TLAGSVTNK
+296 STNK
-305 GAFNLDFT
+305 TL
-313 TSGGIFDGTLTTGE
+313 TSTLTTGDT
-327 STTTPTAITNINISN
+327 SGTTNITISDNSRGGITGAITTN
-342 NSSGTITR
+342 
-350 AVTTDTS
+350 TS
-357 GTTNINFANG
+357 GTTNINFSSG
-367 SGAKTLTLQGNN
+367 SGVKSLTLQGSG

-415 QQGLLLDL
+415 QQGLTLDL
-423 QKNSNLTLAG
+423 KNGVNLTLAR
-433 LLTNAGSAGVNFG
+433 LTNAGSAGVNFS

-511 TLDFKSSNGILK
+511 TLDFKSSNGVLK

-739 KGNITTGENANTT
+739 KGNIITGENANTT

-760 NQPSGNQASTLTL
+760 NQPSGNQTSTLTL

-842 ASGDNSTHNTLTLNS
+842 ALGDNSTYNTLTLNS

-878 NGSSNLT
+878 NNNSNLT
-885 LSSGLENSGNSDIFF
+885 LTGNLENSGSSTIDF
-900 SGTST
+900 SGNST
-905 LTSAINTKTNG
+905 LTSAIDTKTSG
-916 TTNINIAGNSAGT
+916 TTNINILGNSAGA

-968 ISFDLRSKS
+968 ISFDQSARS

-989 NTTIANNI
+989 NTTITNNI
-997 SGDSVAGGKLIVEF
+997 SGDSIAGGKLIVEF
-1011 SGSSHA
+1011 NGSSHT
-1017 SHLTLNGTSN
+1017 SHLTLNGSSN
-1027 ALKAIELTGTQNT
+1027 ALKAIELSGTKNT
-1040 LTLTAGETTI
+1040 LTLTTGDTTI
-1050 SDFVNIGANQGIT
+1050 TDWVRVQTSQGIT
-1063 FEVSNANLTFDSDFL
+1063 FDINNANLTFTNSLYNEGGQVYFTL
-1078 NAGTAK
+1078 NG
-1084 FNLSGTTT
+1084 NTT
-1092 INGNITTS
+1092 IGGDITTS
-1100 NEPTGTTIYLS
+1100 IEFMGTTIYLS
-1111 NNSTNNGTNAIFSGV
+1111 NNSSGTNAIFSGV

-1151 TLQGSGNVLNS
+1151 TLQGSGNTLS
-1162 LTLGDTT
+1162 SITLGDTAN
-1169 IPPASSQ
+1169 PPAPNT

-1183 LTNGNTTIET
+1183 LTNGNTTIES
-1193 EVEIQG
+1193 EVEIQS
-1199 SQALIFDL
+1199 SQALAFDL
-1207 GNTTN
+1207 ENGTN
-1212 LILNAGL
+1212 LTLSGNL
-1219 KTSGGNTDINFSGTS
+1219 KTSGGKTDINFSGTS
-1234 TLLSSINT
+1234 TLSSSINT

-1252 DGANG
+1252 DSANG
-1257 SVSDNITT
+1257 GVSNTITT
-1265 ASSGATTTNINF
+1265 DSGATTNINF
-1277 KSATNQNTNSLT
+1277 KSTINQNTNSLS
-1289 LNGDDN
+1289 LNGSEDN
-1295 QITTLAVEN
+1295 QITTLSVED
-1304 GGNAYLKGKNA
+1304 GGNAQLKGKNT
-1315 TIGTIN
+1315 TITTLE
-1321 LGNSGSSTSK
+1321 LGKNNGNSK
-1331 LTLFNTSSTITTLTP
+1331 LTLFNTQSTITTLTP
-1346 STAGVTT
+1346 SSSGQTT

-1377 LNFNGRGESNKA
+1377 LNFNGRGESNKTK
-1389 ELTLK
+1389 LTLQQ
-1394 AGDNT
+1394 GSNT

-1424 DNINIANNS
+1424 DNINIVNNS

-1438 LGNSTELA
+1438 LGDSTELA

-1463 NGSARSATLSGET
+1463 NGSSRSTTLSGGT
-1476 TTTTHLKLTGDA
+1476 TTATHLKLTGDT

-1541 LKGENGKTAKL
+1541 LNGVDTKTAKL

-1568 TLALGSSSA
+1568 TLTLGSNSA
-1577 NDNTAYNTLELKGGN
+1577 NSNTAYNTLELKGGN

-1692 NKIASLTLGNT
+1692 NKITQLNIDGT
-1703 NPSTHNTFNLQ
+1703 NNTFTLTN
-1714 SGNTSITQKL
+1714 GTTTIDGKINIDNG
-1724 EIKNSQEL
+1724 EEL

-1780 LSTGTQATITGNTS
+1780 LSTGTQATITGDTS

-1803 LNNSSL
+1803 ANNASL
-1809 EFQTKL
+1809 TLDKKL

-1856 AVATIDGTLTNTSA
+1856 AAATIDGALTNTSA

-1875 INAKSTTLKIGND
+1875 INAKSTTLKVGDN
-1888 GLSFSNGNNTI
+1888 GLNFSNGNNTI
-1899 NLKAEDSTL
+1899 NINTEDSTL

-1934 GVIETEI
+1934 GVIETGI

-1958 TISGNITTSDS
+1958 TISGNITTSGS

-2082 IGKSGEILVASVE
+2082 IGKSGEILVASVK
-2095 SDLDIAFDST
+2095 SDLDISFDST

-2125 ENGNAQDQG
+2125 ENGNVQDQG

>member
-42 DIEVNGNKS
+42 DIEVNSDQTQG
-51 QNTINNQ
+51 TITNQ
-58 GIIFDDGSQSKELTL
+58 GVIFDDGSQNKKLTL
-73 TDATNTITSIAF
+73 TDANNTITSIAF

-130 AGGIGGDGKSRIRIL
+130 VGGIGGDGKSRIRVL
-145 SNGNTTGNGYTAT
+145 SNGNTTGNGYTTT

-198 GDKTLTLDTTSNSV
+198 GNKTFTLDTTNNSV
-212 SASVSDAVSGDLLT
+212 AAKVSEAIIGDLLT
-226 LNFGGKANNNSN
+226 LNFGGKTNRNNN

-244 QNTGDSTLK
+244 DSTKDSTLK
-253 GISIANS
+253 SISIANS

-267 LTLNHGK
+267 LTLS
-274 LTIANTI
+274 
-281 DITNTKGITFHLDTA
+281 
-296 TLAGSVTNK
+296 AGSLNVTDQLSVESGKGLTLNLGGNATFQGNILNKGDLKINFNSTNK
-305 GAFNLDFT
+305 TL
-313 TSGGIFDGTLTTGE
+313 TSTLTTGDT
-327 STTTPTAITNINISN
+327 SGTTNITISDNSRGGITGAITTN
-342 NSSGTITR
+342 
-350 AVTTDTS
+350 TS
-357 GTTNINFANG
+357 GTTNINFSSG
-367 SGAKTLTLQGNN
+367 SGVKSLTLQGSG
-379 NTLSSITLNSGGA
+379 NTLSSITLNSGGGT

-410 INIQA
+410 VSILA
-415 QQGLLLDL
+415 QQGLTLDL
-423 QKNSNLTLAG
+423 KNGVNLTLAG
-433 LLTNAGSAGVNFG
+433 LTNAGSAGVNFG

-464 SLANGANSTIT
+464 SLANGAVSKIT
-475 SDVSTS
+475 SNISTS
-481 GGETTIVFNGA
+481 GGETKITFNGA
-492 STLTLNSGNG
+492 STLTLDSGNG
-502 IITTNGGKT
+502 IITTSGGKNII
-511 TLDFKSSNGILK
+511 DFKSSNGVLK

-538 GGAKGTITNT
+538 GGAKGTIANT

-739 KGNITTGENANTT
+739 KGNIITGENANTT

-760 NQPSGNQASTLTL
+760 NQPSGNQTSTLTL

-842 ASGDNSTHNTLTLNS
+842 ALGDNSTHNTLTLNS
-857 GTTTITDKVTIS
+857 GTTTITDKVTID

-878 NGSSNLT
+878 NNSSNLT
-885 LSSGLENSGNSDIFF
+885 LTGNLENSGSSTIDF

-929 ITGNVTTDSSG
+929 ITGNIITESSG
-940 ATNVKYAPNSAGK
+940 ATNVKYASNSGNNI
-953 ENSLKLMGSSNTLTS
+953 NSLALQGENNTLTS
-968 ISFDLRSKS
+968 ISFDLRSRS
-977 GKLILGDNASGN
+977 GKLILGDNTSGN
-989 NTTIANNI
+989 STTVSNNI

-1100 NEPTGTTIYLS
+1100 NEPFGTTIHLS
-1111 NNSTNNGTNAIFSGV
+1111 NNSSGTNAIFSGV
-1126 VSKDSQSS
+1126 VSQDSQSK
-1134 MGTTTLQFA
+1134 MGVTTLQFA
-1143 SGDKNKKI
+1143 SGTNTKKI

-1265 ASSGATTTNINF
+1265 ASSGATTNINF
-1277 KSATNQNTNSLT
+1277 KSTINQNTNSLS
-1289 LNGDDN
+1289 LNGDNN
-1295 QITTLAVEN
+1295 QITTLSVED
-1304 GGNAYLKGKNA
+1304 GGNAQLKGKNT
-1315 TIGTIN
+1315 TITTLE
-1321 LGNSGSSTSK
+1321 LGKNNGNSK
-1331 LTLFNTSSTITTLTP
+1331 LTLFNTQSTITTLTP
-1346 STAGVTT
+1346 SSSGQTT

-1377 LNFNGRGESNKA
+1377 LNFNGRGESNKTK
-1389 ELTLK
+1389 LTLQQ
-1394 AGDNT
+1394 GSNT

-1424 DNINIANNS
+1424 DNINIVNNS

-1438 LGNSTELA
+1438 LGDSTELA
-1446 LTNGMNTAGT
+1446 LTSGMDTAGT

-1463 NGSARSATLSGET
+1463 NGSARSATLSGGNT
-1476 TTTTHLKLTGDA
+1476 TATHLKLTGDT
-1488 SHSASITLKNPSINL
+1488 SNSASITLKNPQVNL
-1503 TALTTSGSAENTLTL
+1503 TTLTTSGSTKNTLTL
-1518 DTSTQGVE
+1518 DTSTQGVQ
-1526 TIISQAINGNNLKVE
+1526 TSISQAINGDNLKVE
-1541 LKGENGKTAKL
+1541 LNGVDTKTAKL

-1577 NDNTAYNTLELKGGN
+1577 NGNTAYNTLELKGGN

-1665 INGSGGTTTISYASG
+1665 INGSGGNTTISYANG

-1780 LSTGTQATITGNTS
+1780 LSTGTQATITGDTS

-1803 LNNSSL
+1803 ANNASL
-1809 EFQTKL
+1809 TLDKKL
-1815 STTAGNTTIDFKGE
+1815 STTASNTTIDFKGE
-1829 SGKIQGGIETTSN
+1829 NGSLKSDIETSSSG
-1842 ATTTFNFGL
+1842 TTTFNFGL

-1856 AVATIDGTLTNTSA
+1856 AVATIDGVLTNTSA

-1875 INAKSTTLKIGND
+1875 INAKSTTLKVGDN
-1888 GLSFSNGNNTI
+1888 GLNFSNGNNTI
-1899 NLKAEDSTL
+1899 NINTEDSTL

-1934 GVIETEI
+1934 GMIETGI

-2082 IGKSGEILVASVE
+2082 IGKSGEILVASVK

-2125 ENGNAQDQG
+2125 ENGNVQDQG

-2283 MIAKFSYI
+2283 TIAKFSYI

>member
-42 DIEVNGNKS
+42 DIEVNSDQTQG
-51 QNTINNQ
+51 TITNQ
-58 GIIFDDGSQSKELTL
+58 GVIFDDGSQNKKLTL
-73 TDATNTITSIAF
+73 TNANNTITSIAF

-198 GDKTLTLDTTSNSV
+198 GNKTFTLDTTNNSV
-212 SASVSDAVSGDLLT
+212 AAKVSEAIIGDLLT
-226 LNFGGKANNNSN
+226 LNFGGKTNRNNN

-244 QNTGDSTLK
+244 DSTKDSTLK
-253 GISIANS
+253 SISIANTS
-260 SSASDNT
+260 LASDNT
-267 LTLNHGK
+267 LTLS
-274 LTIANTI
+274 
-281 DITNTKGITFHLDTA
+281 
-296 TLAGSVTNK
+296 AGSLNVTDQLSVESGKGLTLNLGGNATFQGNILNKGDLKINFNSTNK
-305 GAFNLDFT
+305 TL
-313 TSGGIFDGTLTTGE
+313 TSTLTTGDT
-327 STTTPTAITNINISN
+327 SGTTNITISDNSRGGITGAITTN
-342 NSSGTITR
+342 
-350 AVTTDTS
+350 TS
-357 GTTNINFANG
+357 GTTNINFSSG
-367 SGAKTLTLQGNN
+367 SGAKSLTLQGSG
-379 NTLSSITLNSGGA
+379 NTLSSITLNSGGGT

-410 INIQA
+410 VSILA
-415 QQGLLLDL
+415 QQGLTLDL
-423 QKNSNLTLAG
+423 KNGVNLTLAG
-433 LLTNAGSAGVNFG
+433 LTNAGSAGVNFG

-464 SLANGANSTIT
+464 SLANGAVSKIT
-475 SDVSTS
+475 SNISTS

-511 TLDFKSSNGILK
+511 TLDFKSSNGVLK

-779 ISTITVNGDSKTLA
+779 ISTITVNGDSKTLT
-793 LDGKNSSSGV
+793 LDGKNSNSGV
-803 NVNVKTAITG
+803 NVDVKTAIAG
-813 GKLTAK
+813 GGLTAK
-819 FDGTAS
+819 FDGEAN

-842 ASGDNSTHNTLTLNS
+842 ALGDNSTHNTLTLNS
-857 GTTTITDKVTIS
+857 GTTTITDKVIIGST
-869 SNQALDFTL
+869 QALNFTL
-878 NGSSNLT
+878 NSSSNLT

-929 ITGNVTTDSSG
+929 ITGNIITESSG
-940 ATNVKYAPNSAGK
+940 ATNVKYASNSGNNI
-953 ENSLKLMGSSNTLTS
+953 NSLALQGENNTLTS
-968 ISFDLRSKS
+968 ISFDLRSRS
-977 GKLILGDNASGN
+977 GKLILGDNTSGN
-989 NTTIANNI
+989 STTVSNNI

-1100 NEPTGTTIYLS
+1100 NEPFGTTIHLS
-1111 NNSTNNGTNAIFSGV
+1111 NNSSGTNAIFSGV
-1126 VSKDSQSS
+1126 VSQDSQSK
-1134 MGTTTLQFA
+1134 MGVTTLQFA
-1143 SGDKNKKI
+1143 SGTNTKKI

-1265 ASSGATTTNINF
+1265 ASSGATTNINF
-1277 KSATNQNTNSLT
+1277 KSTINQNTNSLS
-1289 LNGDDN
+1289 LNGDNN
-1295 QITTLAVEN
+1295 QITTLSVED
-1304 GGNAYLKGKNA
+1304 GGNAQLKGKNT
-1315 TIGTIN
+1315 TITTLE
-1321 LGNSGSSTSK
+1321 LGKNNGNSK
-1331 LTLFNTSSTITTLTP
+1331 LTLFNTQSTITALTP
-1346 STAGVTT
+1346 STSGATT
-1353 LSIDGTFNTAA
+1353 LSIDGTLNSSS

-1369 AVTGSNLT
+1369 AVNGNNLT
-1377 LNFNGRGESNKA
+1377 LNFNGRGDFKKA
-1389 ELTLK
+1389 ELTLQQ
-1394 AGDNT
+1394 GDNT
-1399 LKALTLGAN
+1399 FKALTLGAN
-1408 STANTLSLS
+1408 STANALSLT

-1424 DNINIANNS
+1424 DKINVANNS
-1433 DITFD
+1433 DITLD
-1438 LGNSTELA
+1438 LGDSTELA
-1446 LTNGMNTAGT
+1446 LTSGMDTAGT

-1463 NGSARSATLSGET
+1463 NGSARSATLSGGNT
-1476 TTTTHLKLTGDA
+1476 TATHLKLTGDT
-1488 SHSASITLKNPSINL
+1488 SNSASITLKNPQVNL
-1503 TALTTSGSAENTLTL
+1503 TTLTTSGSTKNTLTL
-1518 DTSTQGVE
+1518 DTSTQGVQ
-1526 TIISQAINGNNLKVE
+1526 TSISQAINGDNLKVE
-1541 LKGENGKTAKL
+1541 LNGVDTKTAKL

-1577 NDNTAYNTLELKGGN
+1577 NGNTAYNTLELKGGN

-1680 ASAKTLTLQGGD
+1680 ASAKTLTLQGED

-1780 LSTGTQATITGNTS
+1780 LSTGTQATITGDTS

-1803 LNNSSL
+1803 ANNASL
-1809 EFQTKL
+1809 TLDKKL
-1815 STTAGNTTIDFKGE
+1815 STTASNTTIDFKGE
-1829 SGKIQGGIETTSN
+1829 NGSLKSDIETSSSG
-1842 ATTTFNFGL
+1842 TTTFNFGL

-1856 AVATIDGTLTNTSA
+1856 AVATIDGVLTNTSA

-1927 KIDFQNS
+1927 NIDFQNS
-1934 GVIETEI
+1934 GVIETGI

-1978 SNSTLILKGSSNTLS
+1978 SNSTLILKGSANTLS
-1993 SVSSSSDHNIISL
+1993 QITSTSGSNNIISL

-2013 ERTSTSDRRKLTI
+2013 ERTSTSDQRKLTI

-2082 IGKSGEILVASVE
+2082 IGKSGEILVASVK

-2105 SQVVAGFTTATAVFN
+2105 SQVVTGFTTATAVFN

-2125 ENGNAQDQG
+2125 ENGGNTNQ

-2283 MIAKFSYI
+2283 TIAKFSYI

-2329 LGESKEWGITPQ
+2329 LGESKEWGVTPQ

>member
-51 QNTINNQ
+51 QNTINKQ
-58 GIIFDDGSQSKELTL
+58 GIIFDDGGQSKKLTL
-73 TDATNTITSIAF
+73 TDANNTITSIAF

-91 STNNFLVLNTGKT
+91 STNNFLILNIGKT
-104 TITNQV
+104 TIANQITV
-110 NVNAEKAIIFDLN
+110 GAQKAIIFALA

-130 AGGIGGDGKSRIRIL
+130 TGGISGDGKSRIQL
-145 SNGNTTGNGYTAT
+145 TNGANTNGSGNTAT
-158 LSGGSINGMAIEFMG
+158 LSGGTINGTTIEFMG
-173 GGTQELKI
+173 GETQELKL
-181 QNNTANLRSIEM
+181 QNSSANLKTIEM

-198 GDKTLTLDTTSNSV
+198 GNKTFTLDTTNNSV
-212 SASVSDAVSGDLLT
+212 AAKVSEAIIGDLLT
-226 LNFGGKANNNSN
+226 LNFGGKTNRNNN

-244 QNTGDSTLK
+244 DSTKDSTLK
-253 GISIANS
+253 SISIANTS
-260 SSASDNT
+260 LASDNILT
-267 LTLNHGK
+267 LSAGSLNVTDQLSVESDKGLTLNLGGNATFQGNI
-274 LTIANTI
+274 LN
-281 DITNTKGITFHLDTA
+281 KGDLKINFN
-296 TLAGSVTNK
+296 STNK
-305 GAFNLDFT
+305 TL
-313 TSGGIFDGTLTTGE
+313 TSTLTTGDT
-327 STTTPTAITNINISN
+327 SGTTNITISDNSRGGITGAITTN
-342 NSSGTITR
+342 
-350 AVTTDTS
+350 TS
-357 GTTNINFANG
+357 GTTNINFSSG
-367 SGAKTLTLQGNN
+367 SGVKSLTLQGSG
-379 NTLSSITLNSGGA
+379 NTLSSITLNSGGGT

-410 INIQA
+410 VSILA
-415 QQGLLLDL
+415 QQGLTLDL
-423 QKNSNLTLAG
+423 KNGVNLTLAG
-433 LLTNAGSAGVNFG
+433 LTNAGSAGVNFG

-464 SLANGANSTIT
+464 SLANGAVSKIT
-475 SDVSTS
+475 SNISTS
-481 GGETTIVFNGA
+481 GGETKITFNGA
-492 STLTLNSGNG
+492 STLTLDSGNG
-502 IITTNGGKT
+502 IITTSGGKNII
-511 TLDFKSSNGILK
+511 DFKSSNGVLK

-538 GGAKGTITNT
+538 GGAKGTIANT

-615 GTSSNIATISLSNTS
+615 GTSSNIATISLSNAS

-739 KGNITTGENANTT
+739 KGNIITGENANTT

-842 ASGDNSTHNTLTLNS
+842 ALGDNSTHNTLTLNS
-857 GTTTITDKVTIS
+857 GTTTITDKVTID

-878 NGSSNLT
+878 NNSSNLT
-885 LSSGLENSGNSDIFF
+885 LTGNLENSGSSTIDF
-900 SGTST
+900 SGNST

-929 ITGNVTTDSSG
+929 ITGNIITESSG
-940 ATNVKYAPNSAGK
+940 ATNVKYASNSGNNI
-953 ENSLKLMGSSNTLTS
+953 NSLALQGENNTLTS
-968 ISFDLRSKS
+968 ISFDLRSRS
-977 GKLILGDNASGN
+977 GKLILGDNTSGN
-989 NTTIANNI
+989 STTVSNNI

-1063 FEVSNANLTFDSDFL
+1063 FEVSNANLTFTNSLYNEGGQVYFTL
-1078 NAGTAK
+1078 NG
-1084 FNLSGTTT
+1084 NTT
-1092 INGNITTS
+1092 IGGDITTS
-1100 NEPTGTTIYLS
+1100 SELMGTTIYLS
-1111 NNSTNNGTNAIFSGV
+1111 NNSSGTNAIFSGV
-1126 VSKDSQSS
+1126 VSQDSQSK
-1134 MGTTTLQFA
+1134 MGVTTLQFA
-1143 SGDKNKKI
+1143 SGTNTKKI

-1438 LGNSTELA
+1438 LGDSTELA
-1446 LTNGMNTAGT
+1446 LTNGMDTSGT
-1456 STLQVIA
+1456 STLQVIVS
-1463 NGSARSATLSGET
+1463 GSARSATLSGET

-1665 INGSGGTTTISYASG
+1665 INGSGETTTISYASG
-1680 ASAKTLTLQGGD
+1680 ASAKTLTLQGED

-1780 LSTGTQATITGNTS
+1780 LSTGTQATITGDTS

-1803 LNNSSL
+1803 ANNASL
-1809 EFQTKL
+1809 TLDKKL
-1815 STTAGNTTIDFKGE
+1815 STTASNTTIDFKGE
-1829 SGKIQGGIETTSN
+1829 NGSLKSDIETSSSG
-1842 ATTTFNFGL
+1842 TTTFNFGL

-1856 AVATIDGTLTNTSA
+1856 AVATIDGVLTNTSA

-1875 INAKSTTLKIGND
+1875 INAKSTTLKVGDN
-1888 GLSFSNGNNTI
+1888 GLNFSNGNNTI
-1899 NLKAEDSTL
+1899 NINTEDSTL

-1934 GVIETEI
+1934 GMIETGI

-2082 IGKSGEILVASVE
+2082 IGKSGEILVASVK

-2125 ENGNAQDQG
+2125 ENGNVQDQG

-2283 MIAKFSYI
+2283 TIAKFSYI

>member
-42 DIEVNGNKS
+42 DIEVNSDQTQG
-51 QNTINNQ
+51 TITNQ
-58 GIIFDDGSQSKELTL
+58 GVIFDDGSQSKKLTL
-73 TDATNTITSIAF
+73 TDANNTITSIAF

-91 STNNFLVLNTGKT
+91 STNNFLILNTGKT

-198 GDKTLTLDTTSNSV
+198 GNKTFTLDTTNNSV
-212 SASVSDAVSGDLLT
+212 AAKVSEAIIGDLLT
-226 LNFGGKANNNSN
+226 LNFGGKTNRNNN

-244 QNTGDSTLK
+244 DSTKDSTLK
-253 GISIANS
+253 SISIANTS
-260 SSASDNT
+260 LASDNT
-267 LTLNHGK
+267 LTLS
-274 LTIANTI
+274 
-281 DITNTKGITFHLDTA
+281 
-296 TLAGSVTNK
+296 AGSLNVTDQLSVESGKGLTLNLGGNATFQGNILNKGDLKINFNSTNK
-305 GAFNLDFT
+305 TL
-313 TSGGIFDGTLTTGE
+313 TSTLTTGDT
-327 STTTPTAITNINISN
+327 SGTTNITISDNSRGGITGAITTN
-342 NSSGTITR
+342 
-350 AVTTDTS
+350 TS
-357 GTTNINFANG
+357 GTTNINFSSG
-367 SGAKTLTLQGNN
+367 SGAKSLTLQGSG
-379 NTLSSITLNSGGA
+379 NTLSSITLNSGGGT

-410 INIQA
+410 VSILA
-415 QQGLLLDL
+415 QQGLTLDL
-423 QKNSNLTLAG
+423 KNGVNLTLAG
-433 LLTNAGSAGVNFG
+433 LTNAGSAGVNFG

-464 SLANGANSTIT
+464 SLANGAVSKIT
-475 SDVSTS
+475 SNISTS

-511 TLDFKSSNGILK
+511 TLDFKSSNGVLK

-615 GTSSNIATISLSNTS
+615 GTSSNIATISLSNAS

-739 KGNITTGENANTT
+739 KGNIITGENANTT

-842 ASGDNSTHNTLTLNS
+842 ALGDNSTHNTLTLNS
-857 GTTTITDKVTIS
+857 GTTTITDKVTID

-878 NGSSNLT
+878 NNSSNLT
-885 LSSGLENSGNSDIFF
+885 LTGNLENSGSSTIDF
-900 SGTST
+900 SGNST

-929 ITGNVTTDSSG
+929 ITGNIITESSG
-940 ATNVKYAPNSAGK
+940 ATNVKYASNSGNNI
-953 ENSLKLMGSSNTLTS
+953 NSLALQGENNTLTS
-968 ISFDLRSKS
+968 ISFDLRSRS
-977 GKLILGDNASGN
+977 GKLILGDNTSGN
-989 NTTIANNI
+989 STTVSNNI

-1063 FEVSNANLTFDSDFL
+1063 FEVSNANLTFTNSLYNEGEQVYFTL
-1078 NAGTAK
+1078 NG
-1084 FNLSGTTT
+1084 NTT
-1092 INGNITTS
+1092 IGGDITTS
-1100 NEPTGTTIYLS
+1100 SELMGTTIYLS
-1111 NNSTNNGTNAIFSGV
+1111 NNSSGTNAIFSGV

-1151 TLQGSGNVLNS
+1151 TLQGSGNTLS
-1162 LTLGDTT
+1162 SITLGDTA

-1265 ASSGATTTNINF
+1265 ASSGATTNINF
-1277 KSATNQNTNSLT
+1277 KSTINQNTNSLS
-1289 LNGDDN
+1289 LNGSGDN
-1295 QITTLAVEN
+1295 QITTLSVED
-1304 GGNAYLKGKNA
+1304 GGNAQLKGKNT
-1315 TIGTIN
+1315 TITTLE
-1321 LGNSGSSTSK
+1321 LGKNNGNSK
-1331 LTLFNTSSTITTLTP
+1331 LTLFNTQSTITTLTP
-1346 STAGVTT
+1346 SSSGQTT
-1353 LSIDGTFNTAA
+1353 LSIDGTFNTAT

-1369 AVTGSNLT
+1369 AVTGSNFT
-1377 LNFNGRGESNKA
+1377 LNFNGRGESNKTK
-1389 ELTLK
+1389 LTLQQ
-1394 AGDNT
+1394 GSNT

-1446 LTNGMNTAGT
+1446 LINGMNTAGT
-1456 STLQVIA
+1456 STLQVIVS
-1463 NGSARSATLSGET
+1463 GSSRSTTLSGGT
-1476 TTTTHLKLTGDA
+1476 TTATHLKLTGDA

-1526 TIISQAINGNNLKVE
+1526 TIISQAINGNNLKVK
-1541 LKGENGKTAKL
+1541 LNGVDTKTAKL

-1568 TLALGSSSA
+1568 TLALGSNSA
-1577 NDNTAYNTLELKGGN
+1577 NSNTAYNTLELKGGN

-1680 ASAKTLTLQGGD
+1680 ASAKTLTLQGGN

-1856 AVATIDGTLTNTSA
+1856 AVATIDGALTNTSA

-1934 GVIETEI
+1934 AVIETGI

-2082 IGKSGEILVASVE
+2082 IGKSGEILVASVK

-2105 SQVVAGFTTATAVFN
+2105 SQVVTGFTTATAVFN

-2125 ENGNAQDQG
+2125 ENGGNTNQ

-2283 MIAKFSYI
+2283 TIVKFSYI

-2378 VGSSFSYD
+2378 VGSSLSYD

>member
-42 DIEVNGNKS
+42 DIEVNSDQTQG
-51 QNTINNQ
+51 TITNQ
-58 GIIFDDGSQSKELTL
+58 GVIFDDGSQSKKLTL
-73 TDATNTITSIAF
+73 SATNNVITSITF
-85 KNTTNP
+85 KNITLS

-173 GGTQELKI
+173 GGIQELKI

-226 LNFGGKANNNSN
+226 LNFEGKANNNSN

-267 LTLNHGK
+267 LTLS
-274 LTIANTI
+274 
-281 DITNTKGITFHLDTA
+281 
-296 TLAGSVTNK
+296 AGSLSIADQLNLKNDKGLTLNLGGNATFQGNILNKGDLKINFNSTNK
-305 GAFNLDFT
+305 TL
-313 TSGGIFDGTLTTGE
+313 TSTLTTGNT
-327 STTTPTAITNINISN
+327 SGTTNINILDS
-342 NSSGTITR
+342 SSGTIIG

-357 GTTNINFANG
+357 GTTNINFASG
-367 SGAKTLTLQGNN
+367 SGVKSLTLQGSG

-433 LLTNAGSAGVNFG
+433 LLTNAGSAGVNFS

-760 NQPSGNQASTLTL
+760 NQPSGNQASILTL

-779 ISTITVNGDSKTLA
+779 ISTITINGDSKTLA

-831 LGAENNALKAL
+831 LGVENNALKAL
-842 ASGDNSTHNTLTLNS
+842 ALGDNSTHNTLTLNS
-857 GTTTITDKVTIS
+857 GTTTITDKVIIGST
-869 SNQALDFTL
+869 QALNFTL
-878 NGSSNLT
+878 NSSSNLT
-885 LSSGLENSGNSDIFF
+885 LSSGLENSGNSNIFF

-905 LTSAINTKTNG
+905 LTSAIDTKTSG
-916 TTNINIAGNSAGT
+916 TTNINILGNSAGA

-968 ISFDLRSKS
+968 ISFDQSARS

-989 NTTIANNI
+989 NTTITNNI
-997 SGDSVAGGKLIVEF
+997 SGDSVARGKLIVEF

-1151 TLQGSGNVLNS
+1151 TLQGSGNTLS
-1162 LTLGDTT
+1162 SITLGDTT
-1169 IPPASSQ
+1169 NPPTPNQ

-1193 EVEIQG
+1193 KVQVQN

-1207 GNTTN
+1207 GDTTN

-1234 TLLSSINT
+1234 TLSSSINT

-1265 ASSGATTTNINF
+1265 ASSGATTNINF
-1277 KSATNQNTNSLT
+1277 KSTINQNTNSLS
-1289 LNGDDN
+1289 LNGSGDN
-1295 QITTLAVEN
+1295 QITTLSVED
-1304 GGNAYLKGKNA
+1304 GGNAQLKGKNT
-1315 TIGTIN
+1315 TITTLE
-1321 LGNSGSSTSK
+1321 LGKNNGNSK
-1331 LTLFNTSSTITTLTP
+1331 LTLFNTQSTITTLTP
-1346 STAGVTT
+1346 SSSGQTT

-1377 LNFNGRGESNKA
+1377 LNFNGRGESNKTK
-1389 ELTLK
+1389 LTLQQ
-1394 AGDNT
+1394 GSNT

-1424 DNINIANNS
+1424 DNINIVNNS

-1438 LGNSTELA
+1438 LGDSTELA

-1463 NGSARSATLSGET
+1463 NGSSRSTTLSGGT
-1476 TTTTHLKLTGDA
+1476 TTATHLKLTGDT

-1541 LKGENGKTAKL
+1541 LNGVDTKTAKL

-1568 TLALGSSSA
+1568 TLALGSNSA
-1577 NDNTAYNTLELKGGN
+1577 NSNTAYNTLELKGGN

-1780 LSTGTQATITGNTS
+1780 LSTGTQATITGDTS

-1803 LNNSSL
+1803 ANNASL
-1809 EFQTKL
+1809 TLDKKL

-1856 AVATIDGTLTNTSA
+1856 AVATIDGVLTNTSA

-1934 GVIETEI
+1934 GVIETGI

-1958 TISGNITTSDS
+1958 TISENITTSDS

-2082 IGKSGEILVASVE
+2082 IGKSGEILVASVK
-2095 SDLDIAFDST
+2095 SDLDISFDST

-2125 ENGNAQDQG
+2125 ENGNVQDQG

-2283 MIAKFSYI
+2283 TIVKFSYI

-2329 LGESKEWGITPQ
+2329 LGESKEWGVTPQ

-2348 FNQSNFKQTLQDLGA
+2348 FNQSNFKQTLQDIGA

>member
-1 MFYIVFGRIWV
+1 M
-12 LFKSYTFSFFK
+12 
-23 PLVASSLAVVL
+23 VASSLAVVL

-42 DIEVNGNKS
+42 DIEVNSDQTQG
-51 QNTINNQ
+51 TITNQ
-58 GIIFDDGSQSKELTL
+58 GVIFNDGNQSKKLTL
-73 TDATNTITSIAF
+73 SATNNVITSITF
-85 KNTTNP
+85 KNTTLS

-123 NGTELNL
+123 NRTELNL
-130 AGGIGGDGKSRIRIL
+130 AGGISGDGKSRIRIL

-181 QNNTANLRSIEM
+181 QNNTANLRSIGM

-212 SASVSDAVSGDLLT
+212 SASVSDAISGDLLT
-226 LNFGGKANNNSN
+226 LNFEGKANNNSN

-253 GISIANS
+253 GISIANP

-267 LTLNHGK
+267 LTLS
-274 LTIANTI
+274 
-281 DITNTKGITFHLDTA
+281 
-296 TLAGSVTNK
+296 AGSLSIADQLNLKNDKGLTLNLGGNATFQGNILNKGDLKINFNSTNK
-305 GAFNLDFT
+305 TL
-313 TSGGIFDGTLTTGE
+313 TSTLTTGNT
-327 STTTPTAITNINISN
+327 SGTTNINILDS
-342 NSSGTITR
+342 SSGTIIG

-367 SGAKTLTLQGNN
+367 SGAKTLTLQGSG

-433 LLTNAGSAGVNFG
+433 LLTNAGSAGVNFS

-779 ISTITVNGDSKTLA
+779 ISTITVNGDSKTLT
-793 LDGKNSSSGV
+793 LDGKNSNSGV
-803 NVNVKTAITG
+803 NVDVKTVIAG
-813 GKLTAK
+813 GGLTAK
-819 FDGTAS
+819 FDGEAN

-831 LGAENNALKAL
+831 LNAGGNALKAL
-842 ASGDNSTHNTLTLNS
+842 ALGDNSTHNTLTLNT
-857 GTTTITDKVTIS
+857 GATTITDKVIIGST
-869 SNQALDFTL
+869 QALNFTL

-1151 TLQGSGNVLNS
+1151 TLQGSGNTLS
-1162 LTLGDTT
+1162 SITLGDTT
-1169 IPPASSQ
+1169 NPPAPNQ

-1193 EVEIQG
+1193 EVQVQN

-1207 GNTTN
+1207 GDTTN

-1234 TLLSSINT
+1234 TLSSSINT

-1252 DGANG
+1252 DNANG
-1257 SVSDNITT
+1257 SVSGNI
-1265 ASSGATTTNINF
+1265 SNSGTTNINF
-1277 KSATNQNTNSLT
+1277 KSAINQNTNSLS
-1289 LNGDDN
+1289 LNGSGDN
-1295 QITTLAVEN
+1295 QITTLSVED
-1304 GGNAYLKGKNA
+1304 GGNAQLKGKNA
-1315 TIGTIN
+1315 IIGAVI
-1321 LGNSGSSTSK
+1321 LGNSGNSISK

-1692 NKIASLTLGNT
+1692 NKITQLNIDGT
-1703 NPSTHNTFNLQ
+1703 NNTFTLTN
-1714 SGNTSITQKL
+1714 GTTTIDGKINIDNG
-1724 EIKNSQEL
+1724 EEL

-1780 LSTGTQATITGNTS
+1780 LSTGTQATITGDTS

-1803 LNNSSL
+1803 ANNASL
-1809 EFQTKL
+1809 TLDKKL

-1856 AVATIDGTLTNTSA
+1856 AAATIDGALTNTSA

-1875 INAKSTTLKIGND
+1875 INAKSTTLKVGDN
-1888 GLSFSNGNNTI
+1888 GLNFSNGNNTI
-1899 NLKAEDSTL
+1899 NINTEDSTL

-1934 GVIETEI
+1934 GVIETGI

-1958 TISGNITTSDS
+1958 TISGNITTSGS

-1978 SNSTLILKGSSNTLS
+1978 SNSTLILKGSANTLYQITS
-1993 SVSSSSDHNIISL
+1993 TSGSNNIISL

-2125 ENGNAQDQG
+2125 ENGNVQDQG

-2283 MIAKFSYI
+2283 TIVKFSYI

-2378 VGSSFSYD
+2378 VGSSLSYD

>member
-1 MFYIVFGRIWV
+1 M
-12 LFKSYTFSFFK
+12 
-23 PLVASSLAVVL
+23 VASSLAVVL

-42 DIEVNGNKS
+42 DIEVNSDQTQG
-51 QNTINNQ
+51 TITNQ
-58 GIIFDDGSQSKELTL
+58 GVIFNDGNQSKKLTL
-73 TDATNTITSIAF
+73 SATNNVITSITF
-85 KNTTNP
+85 KNTTLS

-130 AGGIGGDGKSRIRIL
+130 AGGISGDGKSRIRIL

-181 QNNTANLRSIEM
+181 QNNTANLRSIGM

-212 SASVSDAVSGDLLT
+212 SASVSDAISGDLLT
-226 LNFGGKANNNSN
+226 LNFEGKANNNSN

-253 GISIANS
+253 GISIANP

-313 TSGGIFDGTLTTGE
+313 ASGGIFDGTLTTGE

-350 AVTTDTS
+350 AVTTNTS

-367 SGAKTLTLQGNN
+367 SSAKTLTLQGNN

-511 TLDFKSSNGILK
+511 TLDFKSSNEILK

-531 ETDIQLK
+531 EVEIQLAR
-538 GGAKGTITNT
+538 GAQGTIRGD
-548 ISVSNG
+548 ISLSSSG
-554 GVNNIKYNGT
+554 SNNIKYNGVST
-564 SALTLQGSTNAISS
+564 LILQGTNNAIST
-578 LDTSNTQG
+578 LDTSGQRVQG
-586 TLIIDASNNANSTSI
+586 TLKIDASNNENTTTI
-601 DKAILGDKLLVNLG
+601 NKAILGDKLLVNLG
-615 GTSSNIATISLSNTS
+615 GTSNHVATLSLSNAS
-630 NGNSSTSSTIK
+630 NNNSSTSSTIK
-641 TLTLTNSTEATQNV
+641 TLTLKEKTKASQNV

-663 IVTYGVNI
+663 TVTDGVKI
-671 GNSQGL
+671 GKEQGL
-677 SINLSNS
+677 SINLSNG
-684 ANLNSNIKNSSG
+684 ANLTSNISNASG
-696 NTEIHFNTL
+696 NAEINFNTPS
-705 TGGTIGG
+705 GGVIGG
-712 TISTTTTLGSSDK
+712 MISTTTALDSSDK
-725 GTKINI
+725 GSKINI

-739 KGNITTGENANTT
+739 RGNITTGENADTT
-752 IIFETDMT
+752 ITFNTDTT

-773 QGTTNQ
+773 QGKTNQ
-779 ISTITVNGDSKTLA
+779 INTITVNGDSKTLT
-793 LDGKNSSSGV
+793 LDGKNSNSGV
-803 NVNVKTAITG
+803 NVDVKTAIAG
-813 GKLTAK
+813 GGLTAK
-819 FDGTAS
+819 FDGEAN

-831 LGAENNALKAL
+831 LNAGGNVLKAL
-842 ASGDNSTHNTLTLNS
+842 TLGTTSISNTLTLNN
-857 GTTTITDKVTIS
+857 GTTTITDKVSIGS
-869 SNQALDFTL
+869 GQALDFTL
-878 NGSSNLT
+878 NNDSNLT
-885 LSSGLENSGNSDIFF
+885 LTNNLENSGNSKIDFA
-900 SGTST
+900 SNST
-905 LTSAINTKTNG
+905 LTSTIDTKTNG

-929 ITGNVTTDSSG
+929 ITGNITTD
-940 ATNVKYAPNSAGK
+940 TNGKTKVKYAPNSNGS
-953 ENSLKLMGSSNTLTS
+953 ENSLKLMGNSNTLTS
-968 ISFDLRSKS
+968 ISFDQSARS

-989 NTTIANNI
+989 NTTITNNI

-1011 SGSSHA
+1011 NGSSHT
-1017 SHLTLNGTSN
+1017 SHLTLNGSSN
-1027 ALKAIELTGTQNT
+1027 TLKAIELSGTQNT
-1040 LTLTAGETTI
+1040 LTLTAGDTTI
-1050 SDFVNIGANQGIT
+1050 TDWVRVQTSQGIT
-1063 FEVSNANLTFDSDFL
+1063 FDINNANLTFTNSLYNEGGQVYFTL
-1078 NAGTAK
+1078 NG
-1084 FNLSGTTT
+1084 NTT
-1092 INGNITTS
+1092 IGGDITTS
-1100 NEPTGTTIYLS
+1100 SELMGTTIYLS
-1111 NNSTNNGTNAIFSGV
+1111 NNSSGTNAIFSGV
-1126 VSKDSQSS
+1126 VNKDSQSS

-1151 TLQGSGNVLNS
+1151 TLQGSGNTLS
-1162 LTLGDTT
+1162 SITLGDTAN
-1169 IPPASSQ
+1169 PPTPNT

-1183 LTNGNTTIET
+1183 LTNGNTTIES
-1193 EVEIQG
+1193 EVEIQS
-1199 SQALIFDL
+1199 SQALAFDL
-1207 GNTTN
+1207 GNGTN
-1212 LILNAGL
+1212 LTLSGNL
-1219 KTSGGNTDINFSGTS
+1219 KTSGGKTDINFSGTS
-1234 TLLSSINT
+1234 TLSSSINT

-1252 DGANG
+1252 DSANG
-1257 SVSDNITT
+1257 SVSGNI
-1265 ASSGATTTNINF
+1265 SNSGTTNINF
-1277 KSATNQNTNSLT
+1277 KSAINQNTNSLS
-1289 LNGDDN
+1289 LNGDNN
-1295 QITTLAVEN
+1295 QITTLSVED
-1304 GGNAYLKGKNA
+1304 GGNAQLKGKNT
-1315 TIGTIN
+1315 TITTLE
-1321 LGNSGSSTSK
+1321 LGKNNGNSK
-1331 LTLFNTSSTITTLTP
+1331 LTLFNTQSTITTLTP
-1346 STAGVTT
+1346 SSSGQTT

-1377 LNFNGRGESNKA
+1377 LNFNGRGESNKTK
-1389 ELTLK
+1389 LTLQQ
-1394 AGDNT
+1394 GSNT

-1424 DNINIANNS
+1424 DNINIVNNS

-1438 LGNSTELA
+1438 LGDSTELA

-1463 NGSARSATLSGET
+1463 NGSSRSTTLSGGT
-1476 TTTTHLKLTGDA
+1476 TTATHLKLTGDT
-1488 SHSASITLKNPSINL
+1488 SHSASITLKNPQVNL
-1503 TALTTSGSAENTLTL
+1503 TTLTTSGGAENTLTL
-1518 DTSTQGVE
+1518 DTSTQGVQT
-1526 TIISQAINGNNLKVE
+1526 TISKAINGNNLKVE

-1577 NDNTAYNTLELKGGN
+1577 NGNTAYNTLELKGGN

-1680 ASAKTLTLQGGD
+1680 ASAKTLTLQGED

-1856 AVATIDGTLTNTSA
+1856 AVATIDGALTNTSA

-2071 IVVAKGVKLSD
+2071 IVVAKGAKFSD
-2082 IGKSGEILVASVE
+2082 IGKSGEILVASVK

-2125 ENGNAQDQG
+2125 ENGNVQDQG
-2134 DYTSY
+2134 NYTSY

-2464 MGKINTDYQVN
+2464 MGKINIDYQVN

>member
-531 ETDIQLK
+531 EVKIQLAR
-538 GGAKGTITNT
+538 GAQGTISGD
-548 ISVSNG
+548 ISLSSSG
-554 GVNNIKYNGT
+554 SNNIKYNGVST
-564 SALTLQGSTNAISS
+564 LILQGTNNAIST
-578 LDTSNTQG
+578 LDTSGQRVQG
-586 TLIIDASNNANSTSI
+586 TLKIDASNNENTTTI
-601 DKAILGDKLLVNLG
+601 NKAILGDKLLVNLG
-615 GTSSNIATISLSNTS
+615 GTSNHVATLSLSNAS
-630 NGNSSTSSTIK
+630 NNNSSTSSTIK
-641 TLTLTNSTEATQNV
+641 TLTLKEKTKASQNV

-663 IVTYGVNI
+663 TVTDGVKI
-671 GNSQGL
+671 GKEQGL
-677 SINLSNS
+677 SINLSNG
-684 ANLNSNIKNSSG
+684 ANLTSNISNASG
-696 NTEIHFNTL
+696 NAEINFNTPS
-705 TGGTIGG
+705 GGVIGG
-712 TISTTTTLGSSDK
+712 MISTTTALDSSDK
-725 GTKINI
+725 GSKINI

-739 KGNITTGENANTT
+739 KGDITTGENADTT
-752 IIFETDMT
+752 ITFNTDTT

-773 QGTTNQ
+773 QGKTNQ
-779 ISTITVNGDSKTLA
+779 INTITVNGDSKTLT
-793 LDGKNSSSGV
+793 LDGKNSNSGV
-803 NVNVKTAITG
+803 NVDVKTAITG

-819 FDGTAS
+819 FDGEAN

-831 LGAENNALKAL
+831 LNAGGNALKAL
-842 ASGDNSTHNTLTLNS
+842 ALGDNSTHNTLTLNT
-857 GTTTITDKVTIS
+857 GATTITDKVIIGST
-869 SNQALDFTL
+869 QALNFTL

-905 LTSAINTKTNG
+905 LTSAIDTKTNG

-929 ITGNVTTDSSG
+929 ITGNITTDSSG

-1151 TLQGSGNVLNS
+1151 TLQGSGNTLS
-1162 LTLGDTT
+1162 SITLGDTT
-1169 IPPASSQ
+1169 NPPAPNQ

-1193 EVEIQG
+1193 EVQVQN

-1207 GNTTN
+1207 GDTTN

-1234 TLLSSINT
+1234 TLSSSINT

-1252 DGANG
+1252 DNANG
-1257 SVSDNITT
+1257 SVSGNI
-1265 ASSGATTTNINF
+1265 SNSGTTNINF
-1277 KSATNQNTNSLT
+1277 KSAINQNTNSLS
-1289 LNGDDN
+1289 LNGSGDN
-1295 QITTLAVEN
+1295 QITTLSVED
-1304 GGNAYLKGKNA
+1304 GGNAQLKGKNA
-1315 TIGTIN
+1315 IIGAVI
-1321 LGNSGSSTSK
+1321 LGNSGNSISK

-1692 NKIASLTLGNT
+1692 NKITQLNIDGT
-1703 NPSTHNTFNLQ
+1703 NNTFTLTN
-1714 SGNTSITQKL
+1714 GTTTIDGKINIDNG
-1724 EIKNSQEL
+1724 EEL

-1780 LSTGTQATITGNTS
+1780 LSTGTQATITGDTS

-1803 LNNSSL
+1803 ANNASL
-1809 EFQTKL
+1809 TLDKKL

-1856 AVATIDGTLTNTSA
+1856 AAATIDGALTNTSA

-1875 INAKSTTLKIGND
+1875 INAKSTTLKVGDN
-1888 GLSFSNGNNTI
+1888 GLNFSNGNNTI
-1899 NLKAEDSTL
+1899 NINTEDSTL

-1934 GVIETEI
+1934 GVIETGI

-1958 TISGNITTSDS
+1958 TISGNITTSGS

-1978 SNSTLILKGSSNTLS
+1978 SNSTLILKGSVNTLYQITS
-1993 SVSSSSDHNIISL
+1993 TSGSNNIISL

-2125 ENGNAQDQG
+2125 ENGNVQDQG

-2464 MGKINTDYQVN
+2464 MGKINIDYQVN

>member
-1 MFYIVFGRIWV
+1 M
-12 LFKSYTFSFFK
+12 
-23 PLVASSLAVVL
+23 VASSLAVVL

-42 DIEVNGNKS
+42 DIEVNSDQTQG
-51 QNTINNQ
+51 TITNQ
-58 GIIFDDGSQSKELTL
+58 GVIFNDGNQSKKLTL
-73 TDATNTITSIAF
+73 SATNNVITSITF
-85 KNTTNP
+85 KNTTLS

-130 AGGIGGDGKSRIRIL
+130 AGGISGDGKSRIRIL

-181 QNNTANLRSIEM
+181 QNNTANLRSIGM

-212 SASVSDAVSGDLLT
+212 SASVSDAISGDLLT
-226 LNFGGKANNNSN
+226 LNFEGKANNNSN

-253 GISIANS
+253 GISIANP

-313 TSGGIFDGTLTTGE
+313 ASGGIFDGTLTTGE

-350 AVTTDTS
+350 AVTTNTS

-367 SGAKTLTLQGNN
+367 SSAKTLTLQGNN

-511 TLDFKSSNGILK
+511 TLDFKSSNEILK

-531 ETDIQLK
+531 EVEIQLAR
-538 GGAKGTITNT
+538 GAQGTIRGD
-548 ISVSNG
+548 ISLSSSG
-554 GVNNIKYNGT
+554 SNNIKYNGVST
-564 SALTLQGSTNAISS
+564 LILQGTNNAIST
-578 LDTSNTQG
+578 LDTSGQRVQG
-586 TLIIDASNNANSTSI
+586 TLKIDASNNENTTTI
-601 DKAILGDKLLVNLG
+601 NKAILGDKLLVNLG
-615 GTSSNIATISLSNTS
+615 GTSNHVATLSLSNAS
-630 NGNSSTSSTIK
+630 NNNSSTSSTIK
-641 TLTLTNSTEATQNV
+641 TLTLKEKTKASQNV

-663 IVTYGVNI
+663 TVTDGVKI
-671 GNSQGL
+671 GKEQGL
-677 SINLSNS
+677 SINLSNG
-684 ANLNSNIKNSSG
+684 ANLTSNISNASG
-696 NTEIHFNTL
+696 NAEINFNTPS
-705 TGGTIGG
+705 GGVIGG
-712 TISTTTTLGSSDK
+712 MISTTTALDSSDK
-725 GTKINI
+725 GSKINI

-739 KGNITTGENANTT
+739 RGNIITGENADTT
-752 IIFETDMT
+752 ITFNTDTT

-773 QGTTNQ
+773 QGKTNQ
-779 ISTITVNGDSKTLA
+779 INTITVNGDSKTLT
-793 LDGKNSSSGV
+793 LDGKNSNSGV
-803 NVNVKTAITG
+803 NVDVKTAIAG
-813 GKLTAK
+813 GGLTAK
-819 FDGTAS
+819 FDGEAN

-831 LGAENNALKAL
+831 LNAGGNVLKAL
-842 ASGDNSTHNTLTLNS
+842 TLGTTSISNTLTLNN
-857 GTTTITDKVTIS
+857 GTTTITDKVSIGS
-869 SNQALDFTL
+869 GQALDFTL
-878 NGSSNLT
+878 NNDSNLT
-885 LSSGLENSGNSDIFF
+885 LTNNLENSGNSKIDFA
-900 SGTST
+900 SNST
-905 LTSAINTKTNG
+905 LTSTIDTKTNG

-929 ITGNVTTDSSG
+929 ITGNITTD
-940 ATNVKYAPNSAGK
+940 TNGKTKVKYAPNSNGS
-953 ENSLKLMGSSNTLTS
+953 ENSLKLMGNSNTLTS
-968 ISFDLRSKS
+968 ISFDQSARS

-989 NTTIANNI
+989 NTTITNNI

-1011 SGSSHA
+1011 NGSSHT
-1017 SHLTLNGTSN
+1017 SHLTLNGSSN
-1027 ALKAIELTGTQNT
+1027 TLKAIELSGTQNT
-1040 LTLTAGETTI
+1040 LTLTAGDTTI
-1050 SDFVNIGANQGIT
+1050 TDWVRVQTSQGIT
-1063 FEVSNANLTFDSDFL
+1063 FDINNANLTFTNSLYNEGGQVYFTL
-1078 NAGTAK
+1078 NG
-1084 FNLSGTTT
+1084 NTT
-1092 INGNITTS
+1092 IGGDITTS
-1100 NEPTGTTIYLS
+1100 SELMGTTIYLS
-1111 NNSTNNGTNAIFSGV
+1111 NNSSGTNAIFSGV
-1126 VSKDSQSS
+1126 VNKDSQSS

-1151 TLQGSGNVLNS
+1151 TLQGSGNTLS
-1162 LTLGDTT
+1162 SITLGDTAN
-1169 IPPASSQ
+1169 PPTPNT

-1183 LTNGNTTIET
+1183 LTNGNTTIES
-1193 EVEIQG
+1193 EVEIQS
-1199 SQALIFDL
+1199 SQALAFDL
-1207 GNTTN
+1207 GNGTN
-1212 LILNAGL
+1212 LTLSGNL
-1219 KTSGGNTDINFSGTS
+1219 KTSGGKTDINFSGTS

-1252 DGANG
+1252 DNANG
-1257 SVSDNITT
+1257 SVSGNI
-1265 ASSGATTTNINF
+1265 SNSGTTNINF
-1277 KSATNQNTNSLT
+1277 KSAINQNTNSLT

-1295 QITTLAVEN
+1295 QITTLTVEN

-1331 LTLFNTSSTITTLTP
+1331 LTLFNTSSTITALTP

-1377 LNFNGRGESNKA
+1377 LNFNGRGESNKTK
-1389 ELTLK
+1389 LTLQQ
-1394 AGDNT
+1394 GSNT

-1424 DNINIANNS
+1424 DNINIVNNS

-1438 LGNSTELA
+1438 LGDSTELA

-1463 NGSARSATLSGET
+1463 NGSSRSTTLSGGT
-1476 TTTTHLKLTGDA
+1476 TTATHLKLTGDT

-1541 LKGENGKTAKL
+1541 LKGGNGKTAKL

-1568 TLALGSSSA
+1568 TLALGSNSA
-1577 NDNTAYNTLELKGGN
+1577 NGNTAYNTLELKGGN

-1780 LSTGTQATITGNTS
+1780 LSTGTQATITGDTS

-1809 EFQTKL
+1809 KFQTKL

-1856 AVATIDGTLTNTSA
+1856 AVATIDGALTNTSA

-1875 INAKSTTLKIGND
+1875 INSKSTTLKIGND

-1927 KIDFQNS
+1927 NIDFQNS
-1934 GVIETEI
+1934 GVIETGI

-2082 IGKSGEILVASVE
+2082 IGKSGEILVASVK

-2105 SQVVAGFTTATAVFN
+2105 SQVVTGFTTATAVFN

-2125 ENGNAQDQG
+2125 ENGGNTNQ

-2283 MIAKFSYI
+2283 TIAKFSYI

-2464 MGKINTDYQVN
+2464 MGKINIDYQVN

>member
-42 DIEVNGNKS
+42 DIEVNSDQTQG
-51 QNTINNQ
+51 TITDQ
-58 GIIFDDGSQSKELTL
+58 GVIFDDGSQSKKLTL
-73 TDATNTITSIAF
+73 SATNNVITSITF
-85 KNTTNP
+85 KNITLS

-173 GGTQELKI
+173 GGIQELKI

-226 LNFGGKANNNSN
+226 LNFEGKANNNSN

-267 LTLNHGK
+267 LTLSAGSLSIADQLNLKNDKG
-274 LTIANTI
+274 LTLNLGG
-281 DITNTKGITFHLDTA
+281 NITFQKNILNKGDLKINFNSTNK
-296 TLAGSVTNK
+296 TLASTLSTGN
-305 GAFNLDFT
+305 
-313 TSGGIFDGTLTTGE
+313 TSGT
-327 STTTPTAITNINISN
+327 TNINILDS
-342 NSSGTITR
+342 SSGIIIG

-433 LLTNAGSAGVNFG
+433 LLTNAGSAGVNFS

-511 TLDFKSSNGILK
+511 TLDFKSSNGVLK

-739 KGNITTGENANTT
+739 KGNIITGENANTT

-760 NQPSGNQASTLTL
+760 NQPSGNQTSTLTL

-842 ASGDNSTHNTLTLNS
+842 ALGDNSTHNTLTLNS
-857 GTTTITDKVTIS
+857 GTTTITDKVTID

-878 NGSSNLT
+878 NNSSNLT
-885 LSSGLENSGNSDIFF
+885 LTGNLENSGSSTIDF
-900 SGTST
+900 SGNST
-905 LTSAINTKTNG
+905 LTSAIDTKTSG
-916 TTNINIAGNSAGT
+916 TTDINIAGNSAGT
-929 ITGNVTTDSSG
+929 ITGNITTD
-940 ATNVKYAPNSAGK
+940 TNGKTKVKYAPNSNGS
-953 ENSLKLMGSSNTLTS
+953 ENSLKLMGNSNTLTS
-968 ISFDLRSKS
+968 ISFDQSARS

-989 NTTIANNI
+989 NTTITNNI

-1063 FEVSNANLTFDSDFL
+1063 FEVSNANLTFTNSLYNEGGQVYFTL
-1078 NAGTAK
+1078 NG
-1084 FNLSGTTT
+1084 NTT
-1092 INGNITTS
+1092 IGGDITTS
-1100 NEPTGTTIYLS
+1100 SEFMGTTIYLS
-1111 NNSTNNGTNAIFSGV
+1111 NNSSGTNAIFSGV

-1151 TLQGSGNVLNS
+1151 TLQGSGNILNS

-1265 ASSGATTTNINF
+1265 ASSGATTNINF
-1277 KSATNQNTNSLT
+1277 KSTINQNTNSLS
-1289 LNGDDN
+1289 LNGSGDN
-1295 QITTLAVEN
+1295 QITTLSVED
-1304 GGNAYLKGKNA
+1304 GGNAQLKGKNT
-1315 TIGTIN
+1315 TITTLE
-1321 LGNSGSSTSK
+1321 LGKNNGNSK
-1331 LTLFNTSSTITTLTP
+1331 LTLFNTQSTITTLTP
-1346 STAGVTT
+1346 SSSGQTT
-1353 LSIDGTFNTAA
+1353 LSIDGTFNTAT

-1369 AVTGSNLT
+1369 AVTGSNFT
-1377 LNFNGRGESNKA
+1377 LNFNGRGDSNKA

-1446 LTNGMNTAGT
+1446 LINGMNTAGT
-1456 STLQVIA
+1456 STLQVIVS
-1463 NGSARSATLSGET
+1463 GSSRSTTLSGGT
-1476 TTTTHLKLTGDA
+1476 TTATHLKLTGDA

-1692 NKIASLTLGNT
+1692 NKITQLNIDGT
-1703 NPSTHNTFNLQ
+1703 NNTFTLTN
-1714 SGNTSITQKL
+1714 GTTTIDGKINIDNG
-1724 EIKNSQEL
+1724 EEL

-1780 LSTGTQATITGNTS
+1780 LSTGTQATITGDTS

-1803 LNNSSL
+1803 ANNASL
-1809 EFQTKL
+1809 TLDKKL

-1856 AVATIDGTLTNTSA
+1856 AAATIDGALTNTSA

-1875 INAKSTTLKIGND
+1875 INAKSTTLKVGDN
-1888 GLSFSNGNNTI
+1888 GLNFSNGNNTI
-1899 NLKAEDSTL
+1899 NINTEDSTL

-1934 GVIETEI
+1934 GVIETGI

-1958 TISGNITTSDS
+1958 TISGNITTSGS

-1978 SNSTLILKGSSNTLS
+1978 SNSTLILKGSVNTLYQITS
-1993 SVSSSSDHNIISL
+1993 TSGSNNIISL

-2125 ENGNAQDQG
+2125 ENGNVQDQG

>member
-51 QNTINNQ
+51 QNTINKQ
-58 GIIFDDGSQSKELTL
+58 GIIFDDGSQSKKLTL
-73 TDATNTITSIAF
+73 TDANNTITSIAF

-91 STNNFLVLNTGKT
+91 STNNFLILNIGKT
-104 TITNQV
+104 TIANQITV
-110 NVNAEKAIIFDLN
+110 GAQKAIIFALA

-130 AGGIGGDGKSRIRIL
+130 TGGISGDGKSRIQL
-145 SNGNTTGNGYTAT
+145 TNGANTNGSGNTAT
-158 LSGGSINGMAIEFMG
+158 LSGGTINGTTIEFMG
-173 GGTQELKI
+173 GETQELKL
-181 QNNTANLRSIEM
+181 QNSSANLKTIEM

-198 GDKTLTLDTTSNSV
+198 GNKTFTLDTTNNSV
-212 SASVSDAVSGDLLT
+212 AAKVSEAIIGDLLT
-226 LNFGGKANNNSN
+226 LNFGGKTNRNNN

-244 QNTGDSTLK
+244 DSTKDSTLK
-253 GISIANS
+253 SISIANTS
-260 SSASDNT
+260 LASDNILT
-267 LTLNHGK
+267 LSAGSLNVTDQLSVESGKGLTLNLGGNATFQGNI
-274 LTIANTI
+274 LN
-281 DITNTKGITFHLDTA
+281 KGDLKINFN
-296 TLAGSVTNK
+296 STNK
-305 GAFNLDFT
+305 TL
-313 TSGGIFDGTLTTGE
+313 TSTLTTGDT
-327 STTTPTAITNINISN
+327 SGTTNITISDNSRGGITGAITTN
-342 NSSGTITR
+342 
-350 AVTTDTS
+350 TS
-357 GTTNINFANG
+357 GTTNINFSSG
-367 SGAKTLTLQGNN
+367 SGVKSLTLQGSG

-415 QQGLLLDL
+415 QQGLTLDL
-423 QKNSNLTLAG
+423 KNGVNLTLAR
-433 LLTNAGSAGVNFG
+433 LTNAGSAGVNFS
-446 GTSTLTSSITT
+446 GTSTLISSITT

-511 TLDFKSSNGILK
+511 TLDFKSSNGVLK

-779 ISTITVNGDSKTLA
+779 ISTITVNGDSKTLT
-793 LDGKNSSSGV
+793 LDGKNSNSGV
-803 NVNVKTAITG
+803 NVDVKTAIAG
-813 GKLTAK
+813 GGLTAK
-819 FDGTAS
+819 FDGEAN

-831 LGAENNALKAL
+831 LNAGGNALKAL
-842 ASGDNSTHNTLTLNS
+842 ALGDNSTHNTLTLNT
-857 GTTTITDKVTIS
+857 GATTITDKVIIGST
-869 SNQALDFTL
+869 QALNFTL

-1151 TLQGSGNVLNS
+1151 TLQGSGNTLS
-1162 LTLGDTT
+1162 SITLGDTT
-1169 IPPASSQ
+1169 NPPAPNQ

-1193 EVEIQG
+1193 EVQVQN

-1207 GNTTN
+1207 GDTTN

-1234 TLLSSINT
+1234 TLSSSINT

-1252 DGANG
+1252 DNANG
-1257 SVSDNITT
+1257 SVSGNI
-1265 ASSGATTTNINF
+1265 SNSGTTNINF
-1277 KSATNQNTNSLT
+1277 KSAINQNTNSLS
-1289 LNGDDN
+1289 LNGSGDN
-1295 QITTLAVEN
+1295 QITTLSVED
-1304 GGNAYLKGKNA
+1304 GGNAQLKGKNA
-1315 TIGTIN
+1315 IIGAVI
-1321 LGNSGSSTSK
+1321 LGNSGNSISK

-1541 LKGENGKTAKL
+1541 LKGENGKTVKL

-1692 NKIASLTLGNT
+1692 NKITQLNIDGT
-1703 NPSTHNTFNLQ
+1703 NNTFTLTN
-1714 SGNTSITQKL
+1714 GTTTIDGKINIDNG
-1724 EIKNSQEL
+1724 EEL

-1780 LSTGTQATITGNTS
+1780 LSTGTQATITGDTS

-1803 LNNSSL
+1803 ANNASL
-1809 EFQTKL
+1809 TLDKKL

-1856 AVATIDGTLTNTSA
+1856 AAATIDGALTNTSA

-1875 INAKSTTLKIGND
+1875 INAKSTTLKVGDN
-1888 GLSFSNGNNTI
+1888 GLNFSNGNNTI
-1899 NLKAEDSTL
+1899 NINTEDSTL

-1934 GVIETEI
+1934 GVIETGI

-2125 ENGNAQDQG
+2125 ENGNVQDQG

-2283 MIAKFSYI
+2283 TIAKFSYI

>member
-42 DIEVNGNKS
+42 DIEVNSDQTQG
-51 QNTINNQ
+51 TITNQ
-58 GIIFDDGSQSKELTL
+58 GVIFDDGSQNKKLTL
-73 TDATNTITSIAF
+73 TDANNTITSIAF

-226 LNFGGKANNNSN
+226 LNFEGKANNNSN

-267 LTLNHGK
+267 LTLSAGSLSIADQLNLKNDKG
-274 LTIANTI
+274 LTLNLGG
-281 DITNTKGITFHLDTA
+281 NITFQKNILNKGDLKINFNSTNK
-296 TLAGSVTNK
+296 TLASTLSTGN
-305 GAFNLDFT
+305 
-313 TSGGIFDGTLTTGE
+313 TSGT
-327 STTTPTAITNINISN
+327 TNINILDS
-342 NSSGTITR
+342 SSGTIIG

-357 GTTNINFANG
+357 GTTNINFSSG
-367 SGAKTLTLQGNN
+367 SGVKSLTLQGSG

-433 LLTNAGSAGVNFG
+433 LLTNAGSAGVNFS

-511 TLDFKSSNGILK
+511 TLDFKSSNGVLK

-538 GGAKGTITNT
+538 GGAKGTIANT

-739 KGNITTGENANTT
+739 KGNIITGENANTT

-760 NQPSGNQASTLTL
+760 NQPSGNQTSTLTL

-779 ISTITVNGDSKTLA
+779 ISTITVNGDSKTLT
-793 LDGKNSSSGV
+793 LDGKNSNSGV
-803 NVNVKTAITG
+803 NVDVKTAITG
-813 GKLTAK
+813 GGLTAK
-819 FDGTAS
+819 FDGEAN

-831 LGAENNALKAL
+831 LNAGGNVLKAL
-842 ASGDNSTHNTLTLNS
+842 TLGTTSISNTLTLNN
-857 GTTTITDKVTIS
+857 GTTTITDKVSIGS
-869 SNQALDFTL
+869 GQALDFTL
-878 NGSSNLT
+878 NNDSNLT
-885 LSSGLENSGNSDIFF
+885 LTNNLENSGNSKIDF
-900 SGTST
+900 SSNST
-905 LTSAINTKTNG
+905 LTSTIDTKTNG

-929 ITGNVTTDSSG
+929 ITGNITTD
-940 ATNVKYAPNSAGK
+940 TNGKTKVKYAPNSNGS
-953 ENSLKLMGSSNTLTS
+953 ENSLKLMGNSNTLTS
-968 ISFDLRSKS
+968 ISFDQSAQS

-989 NTTIANNI
+989 NTTITNNI

-1011 SGSSHA
+1011 NGSSHT
-1017 SHLTLNGTSN
+1017 SHLTLNGSSN
-1027 ALKAIELTGTQNT
+1027 TLKAIELSGTQNT
-1040 LTLTAGETTI
+1040 LTLTAGDTTI
-1050 SDFVNIGANQGIT
+1050 TDWVRVQTSQGIT
-1063 FEVSNANLTFDSDFL
+1063 FDINNANLTFTNSLYNEGGQVYFTL
-1078 NAGTAK
+1078 NG
-1084 FNLSGTTT
+1084 NTT
-1092 INGNITTS
+1092 IGGDITTS
-1100 NEPTGTTIYLS
+1100 SEPYGTIIYILNNDSSTNKGSSAVFNGKIDKETTGTNILLFDAG
-1111 NNSTNNGTNAIFSGV
+1111 NNSKT
-1126 VSKDSQSS
+1126 
-1134 MGTTTLQFA
+1134 
-1143 SGDKNKKI
+1143 I
-1151 TLQGSGNVLNS
+1151 TLNASQNILNS
-1162 LTLGDTT
+1162 ITFGDMQHPQTST
-1169 IPPASSQ
+1169 N

-1183 LTNGNTTIET
+1183 LTNGNTTIES
-1193 EVEIQG
+1193 EVEIQS
-1199 SQALIFDL
+1199 SQALAFDL
-1207 GNTTN
+1207 ENGTN
-1212 LILNAGL
+1212 LTLSGNL
-1219 KTSGGNTDINFSGTS
+1219 KTSGGKTDINFSGTS
-1234 TLLSSINT
+1234 TLSSSINT

-1252 DGANG
+1252 DSANG
-1257 SVSDNITT
+1257 DVSNTITT
-1265 ASSGATTTNINF
+1265 DSGATTNINF
-1277 KSATNQNTNSLT
+1277 KSTINQNTNSLS
-1289 LNGDDN
+1289 LNGDNN
-1295 QITTLAVEN
+1295 QITTLSVED
-1304 GGNAYLKGKNA
+1304 GGNAQLKGKNT
-1315 TIGTIN
+1315 TITTLE
-1321 LGNSGSSTSK
+1321 LGKNNGNSK
-1331 LTLFNTSSTITTLTP
+1331 LTLFNTQSTITALTP
-1346 STAGVTT
+1346 STSGATT
-1353 LSIDGTFNTAA
+1353 LSIDGTLNSSS

-1369 AVTGSNLT
+1369 AVNGNNLT
-1377 LNFNGRGESNKA
+1377 LNFNGRGDFKKA

-1692 NKIASLTLGNT
+1692 NKITQLNIDGT
-1703 NPSTHNTFNLQ
+1703 NNTFTLTN
-1714 SGNTSITQKL
+1714 GTTTIDGKINIDNG
-1724 EIKNSQEL
+1724 EEL

-1780 LSTGTQATITGNTS
+1780 LSTGTQATITGDTS

-1803 LNNSSL
+1803 ANNASL
-1809 EFQTKL
+1809 TLDKKL

-1856 AVATIDGTLTNTSA
+1856 AAATIDGALTNTSA

-1875 INAKSTTLKIGND
+1875 INAKSTTLKVGDN
-1888 GLSFSNGNNTI
+1888 GLNFSNGNNTI
-1899 NLKAEDSTL
+1899 NINTEDSTL

-1934 GVIETEI
+1934 GVIETGI

-1958 TISGNITTSDS
+1958 TISENITTSDS

-2082 IGKSGEILVASVE
+2082 IGKSGEILVASVK
-2095 SDLDIAFDST
+2095 SDLDISFDST

-2125 ENGNAQDQG
+2125 ENGNVQDQG

-2283 MIAKFSYI
+2283 TIAKFSYI

-2296 INNLNDPTQITS
+2296 INNLNNPTQITS

>member
-51 QNTINNQ
+51 QNTINKQ
-58 GIIFDDGSQSKELTL
+58 GIIFDDGSQSKKLTL
-73 TDATNTITSIAF
+73 TDANNTITSIAF

-91 STNNFLVLNTGKT
+91 STNNFLILNIGKT
-104 TITNQV
+104 TIANQITV
-110 NVNAEKAIIFDLN
+110 GAQKAIIFALA

-130 AGGIGGDGKSRIRIL
+130 TGGISGDGKSRIQL
-145 SNGNTTGNGYTAT
+145 TNGANTNGSGNTAT
-158 LSGGSINGMAIEFMG
+158 LSGGTINGTTIEFMG
-173 GGTQELKI
+173 GETQELKL
-181 QNNTANLRSIEM
+181 QNSSANLKTIEM

-198 GDKTLTLDTTSNSV
+198 GNKTFTLDTTNNSV
-212 SASVSDAVSGDLLT
+212 AAKVSEAIIGDLLT
-226 LNFGGKANNNSN
+226 LNFGGKTNRNNN

-244 QNTGDSTLK
+244 DSTKDSTLK
-253 GISIANS
+253 SISIANTS
-260 SSASDNT
+260 LASDNT
-267 LTLNHGK
+267 LTLS
-274 LTIANTI
+274 
-281 DITNTKGITFHLDTA
+281 
-296 TLAGSVTNK
+296 AGSLNVTDQLSVESGKGLTLNLGGNATFQGNILNK
-305 GAFNLDFT
+305 GDLKINFNSINKTL
-313 TSGGIFDGTLTTGE
+313 TSTLTTGDT
-327 STTTPTAITNINISN
+327 SGTTNITISDNSRGGITGAITTN
-342 NSSGTITR
+342 
-350 AVTTDTS
+350 TS
-357 GTTNINFANG
+357 GTTNINFSSG
-367 SGAKTLTLQGNN
+367 SGVKSLTLQGSG

-481 GGETTIVFNGA
+481 SGETTIVFNGT

-564 SALTLQGSTNAISS
+564 STLTLQGSTNAISS

-779 ISTITVNGDSKTLA
+779 ISTITVNGDSKTLT
-793 LDGKNSSSGV
+793 LDGKNSNSGV
-803 NVNVKTAITG
+803 NVDVKTAIAG
-813 GKLTAK
+813 GGLTAK
-819 FDGTAS
+819 FDGEAN

-831 LGAENNALKAL
+831 LNAGGNALKAL
-842 ASGDNSTHNTLTLNS
+842 ALGDNSTHNTLTLNT
-857 GTTTITDKVTIS
+857 GATTITDKVIIGST
-869 SNQALDFTL
+869 QALNFTL

-1151 TLQGSGNVLNS
+1151 TLQGSGNTLS
-1162 LTLGDTT
+1162 SITLGDTAN
-1169 IPPASSQ
+1169 PPAPNT

-1183 LTNGNTTIET
+1183 LTNGNTTIEA
-1193 EVEIQG
+1193 EVQVQN
-1199 SQALIFDL
+1199 SQALTFDL
-1207 GNTTN
+1207 GDTTN
-1212 LILNAGL
+1212 LILNTGL
-1219 KTSGGNTDINFSGTS
+1219 KTSGGNTNINFSGTS
-1234 TLLSSINT
+1234 TLSSSINT

-1252 DGANG
+1252 DSANG
-1257 SVSDNITT
+1257 SVSGNI
-1265 ASSGATTTNINF
+1265 SNSGTTNINF
-1277 KSATNQNTNSLT
+1277 KSAINQNTNSLS
-1289 LNGDDN
+1289 LNGDNN
-1295 QITTLAVEN
+1295 QITTLSVED
-1304 GGNAYLKGKNA
+1304 GGNAQLKGKNT
-1315 TIGTIN
+1315 TITTLE
-1321 LGNSGSSTSK
+1321 LGKTNGNSK
-1331 LTLFNTSSTITTLTP
+1331 LTLFNTQSTITALTP
-1346 STAGVTT
+1346 STSGATT
-1353 LSIDGTFNTAA
+1353 LSIDGTLNSSS

-1369 AVTGSNLT
+1369 AVNGNNLT
-1377 LNFNGRGESNKA
+1377 LNFNGRGDFKKA
-1389 ELTLK
+1389 ELTLQQ
-1394 AGDNT
+1394 GNNT

-1424 DNINIANNS
+1424 DPINISSNQE
-1433 DITFD
+1433 ITFD
-1438 LGNSTELA
+1438 LGNNTELA

-1463 NGSARSATLSGET
+1463 NGSARSATLSGGNT
-1476 TTTTHLKLTGDA
+1476 TATHLKLTGDA
-1488 SHSASITLKNPSINL
+1488 SHSASITFKNPSINL
-1503 TALTTSGSAENTLTL
+1503 TALTTSGGAENTLTL
-1518 DTSTQGVE
+1518 DTSTQGVQ
-1526 TIISQAINGNNLKVE
+1526 TSISQAISGDNLKVK
-1541 LKGENGKTAKL
+1541 LNGVDTKIAKL
-1552 SLGNT
+1552 SLGNV

-1568 TLALGSSSA
+1568 TLTLESSSA
-1577 NDNTAYNTLELKGGN
+1577 SGNTAYNTLELKGGD
-1592 TTITDTLSIEANKGI
+1592 TIITNPLSIDTSKGI
-1607 NFDFSGTSSLQNT
+1607 NFDFLGTSSLQNT
-1620 LTNSAGVLTL
+1620 LTNSGGVLAL
-1630 NFKQEVG
+1630 NFQNGTG

-1643 STNGGNTSINLS
+1643 STSNGNTSINIS
-1655 DGASGIITGS
+1655 NGASGVIVGAV
-1665 INGSGGTTTISYASG
+1665 NGNGTTTISYGNGS
-1680 ASAKTLTLQGGD
+1680 SAKTLTLQGND
-1692 NKIASLTLGNT
+1692 NKISQLSVKGT
-1703 NPSTHNTFNLQ
+1703 NNTFALTDSTTTIDSKINIDN
-1714 SGNTSITQKL
+1714 G
-1724 EIKNSQEL
+1724 EEL

-1780 LSTGTQATITGNTS
+1780 LSTGTQATITGDTS

-1803 LNNSSL
+1803 ANNASL
-1809 EFQTKL
+1809 TLDKKL

-1856 AVATIDGTLTNTSA
+1856 AAATIDGALTNTSA

-1875 INAKSTTLKIGND
+1875 INAKSTTLKVGDN
-1888 GLSFSNGNNTI
+1888 GLNFSNGNNTI
-1899 NLKAEDSTL
+1899 NINTEDSTL

-1934 GVIETEI
+1934 GVIETGI

-1958 TISGNITTSDS
+1958 TISGNITTSGS

-1978 SNSTLILKGSSNTLS
+1978 SNSTLILKGSANTLYQITS
-1993 SVSSSSDHNIISL
+1993 TSGSNNIISL

-2125 ENGNAQDQG
+2125 ENGNVQDQG

-2481 FGENAGYTPVP
+2481 FGENAGYAPVP

>member
-1 MFYIVFGRIWV
+1 M
-12 LFKSYTFSFFK
+12 
-23 PLVASSLAVVL
+23 VASSLAVVL

-42 DIEVNGNKS
+42 NIEVNSDQTQG
-51 QNTINNQ
+51 TAINNQ
-58 GIIFDDGSQSKELTL
+58 GVIFDDGNQSKKLTL
-73 TDATNTITSIAF
+73 SATNNVITSITF
-85 KNTTNP
+85 KNIALS

-173 GGTQELKI
+173 GGTQELKL
-181 QNNTANLRSIEM
+181 QNSSANLKTIEM

-198 GDKTLTLDTTSNSV
+198 GNKTFTLDTTNNSV
-212 SASVSDAVSGDLLT
+212 AAKVSEAIIGDLLT
-226 LNFGGKANNNSN
+226 LNFGGKTNRNNN

-244 QNTGDSTLK
+244 DSTKDSTLK
-253 GISIANS
+253 SISIANTS
-260 SSASDNT
+260 LASDNILT
-267 LTLNHGK
+267 LSAGSLNVTDQLSVESGKGLTLNLGGNATFQGNI
-274 LTIANTI
+274 LN
-281 DITNTKGITFHLDTA
+281 KGDLKINFN
-296 TLAGSVTNK
+296 STNK
-305 GAFNLDFT
+305 TL
-313 TSGGIFDGTLTTGE
+313 TSTLTTGDT
-327 STTTPTAITNINISN
+327 SGTTNITISDNSRGGITGAITTN
-342 NSSGTITR
+342 
-350 AVTTDTS
+350 TS
-357 GTTNINFANG
+357 GTTNINFSSG
-367 SGAKTLTLQGNN
+367 SGVKSLTLQGSG
-379 NTLSSITLNSGGA
+379 NTLSSITLNSGGGT

-410 INIQA
+410 VSILA
-415 QQGLLLDL
+415 QQGLTLDL
-423 QKNSNLTLAG
+423 KNGVNLTLAR
-433 LLTNAGSAGVNFG
+433 LTNAGSAGVNFS

-464 SLANGANSTIT
+464 SLANGAVSKIT
-475 SDVSTS
+475 SNISTS
-481 GGETTIVFNGA
+481 GGETKITFNGA
-492 STLTLNSGNG
+492 STLTLDSGNG

-511 TLDFKSSNGILK
+511 TLDFKSSNGVLK

-538 GGAKGTITNT
+538 GGAKGTIANT

-739 KGNITTGENANTT
+739 KGNIITGENANTT

-760 NQPSGNQASTLTL
+760 NQPSVNQTSTLTL

-803 NVNVKTAITG
+803 NVNVKTTITG

-842 ASGDNSTHNTLTLNS
+842 ALGDNSTHNTLTLNS
-857 GTTTITDKVTIS
+857 GTTTITDKVIIGST
-869 SNQALDFTL
+869 QALNFTL
-878 NGSSNLT
+878 NSSSNLT

-929 ITGNVTTDSSG
+929 ITGNIITESSG
-940 ATNVKYAPNSAGK
+940 ATNVKYASNSGNNI
-953 ENSLKLMGSSNTLTS
+953 NSLALQGENNTLTS
-968 ISFDLRSKS
+968 ISFDLRSRS
-977 GKLILGDNASGN
+977 GKLILGDNTSGN
-989 NTTIANNI
+989 STTVSNNI

-1100 NEPTGTTIYLS
+1100 NEPFGTTIHLS
-1111 NNSTNNGTNAIFSGV
+1111 NNSSGTNAIFSGV
-1126 VSKDSQSS
+1126 VSQDSQSK
-1134 MGTTTLQFA
+1134 MGVTTLQFA
-1143 SGDKNKKI
+1143 SGTNTKKI

-1265 ASSGATTTNINF
+1265 ASSGATTNINF
-1277 KSATNQNTNSLT
+1277 KSTINQNTNSLS
-1289 LNGDDN
+1289 LNGDNN
-1295 QITTLAVEN
+1295 QITTLSVED
-1304 GGNAYLKGKNA
+1304 GGNAQLKGKNT
-1315 TIGTIN
+1315 TITTLE
-1321 LGNSGSSTSK
+1321 LGKNNGNSK
-1331 LTLFNTSSTITTLTP
+1331 LTLFNTQSTITALTP
-1346 STAGVTT
+1346 STSGATT
-1353 LSIDGTFNTAA
+1353 LSIDGTLNSSS

-1369 AVTGSNLT
+1369 AVNGNNLT
-1377 LNFNGRGESNKA
+1377 LNFNGRGDFKKA
-1389 ELTLK
+1389 ELTLQQ
-1394 AGDNT
+1394 GDNT
-1399 LKALTLGAN
+1399 FKALTLGAN
-1408 STANTLSLS
+1408 STANALSLT

-1424 DNINIANNS
+1424 DKINVANNS
-1433 DITFD
+1433 DITLD
-1438 LGNSTELA
+1438 LGDSTELA
-1446 LTNGMNTAGT
+1446 LTSGMDTAGT

-1463 NGSARSATLSGET
+1463 NGSARSATLSGGNT
-1476 TTTTHLKLTGDA
+1476 TATHLKLTGDT
-1488 SHSASITLKNPSINL
+1488 SNSASITLKNPQVNL
-1503 TALTTSGSAENTLTL
+1503 TTLTTSGSTKNTLTL
-1518 DTSTQGVE
+1518 DTSTQGVQ
-1526 TIISQAINGNNLKVE
+1526 TSISQAINGDNLKVE
-1541 LKGENGKTAKL
+1541 LNGVDTKTAKL

-1577 NDNTAYNTLELKGGN
+1577 NGNTAYNTLELKGGN

-1680 ASAKTLTLQGGD
+1680 ASAKTLTLQGED

-1780 LSTGTQATITGNTS
+1780 LSTGTQATITGDTS

-1856 AVATIDGTLTNTSA
+1856 AVATIDGALTNTSA

-1934 GVIETEI
+1934 GVIETGI

-1958 TISGNITTSDS
+1958 TISGNITTSGS

-1978 SNSTLILKGSSNTLS
+1978 SNSTLILKGSANTLYQITS
-1993 SVSSSSDHNIISL
+1993 TSGSNNIISL

-2125 ENGNAQDQG
+2125 ENGNVQDQG

-2283 MIAKFSYI
+2283 TIVKFSYI

-2430 LSHLQSDGRVVL
+2430 LSHLQSDGRAVL

-2481 FGENAGYTPVP
+2481 FGESAGYTPVP

>member
-1 MFYIVFGRIWV
+1 
-12 LFKSYTFSFFK
+12 
-23 PLVASSLAVVL
+23 
-34 SGGVLSGQ
+34 
-42 DIEVNGNKS
+42 
-51 QNTINNQ
+51 
-58 GIIFDDGSQSKELTL
+58 
-73 TDATNTITSIAF
+73 
-85 KNTTNP
+85 
-91 STNNFLVLNTGKT
+91 
-104 TITNQV
+104 
-110 NVNAEKAIIFDLN
+110 
-123 NGTELNL
+123 
-130 AGGIGGDGKSRIRIL
+130 
-145 SNGNTTGNGYTAT
+145 
-158 LSGGSINGMAIEFMG
+158 
-173 GGTQELKI
+173 
-181 QNNTANLRSIEM
+181 M

-198 GDKTLTLDTTSNSV
+198 GNKTFTLDTTNNSV
-212 SASVSDAVSGDLLT
+212 AAKVSEAIIGDLLT
-226 LNFGGKANNNSN
+226 LNFGGKTNRNNN

-244 QNTGDSTLK
+244 DSTKDSTLK
-253 GISIANS
+253 SISIANTS
-260 SSASDNT
+260 LASDNT
-267 LTLNHGK
+267 LTLS
-274 LTIANTI
+274 
-281 DITNTKGITFHLDTA
+281 
-296 TLAGSVTNK
+296 AGSLNVTDQLSVESGKGLTLNLGGNATFQGNILNK
-305 GAFNLDFT
+305 GDLKINFNSINKTL
-313 TSGGIFDGTLTTGE
+313 TSTLTTGDT
-327 STTTPTAITNINISN
+327 SGTTNITISDNSRGGITGAITTN
-342 NSSGTITR
+342 
-350 AVTTDTS
+350 TS
-357 GTTNINFANG
+357 GTTNINFSSG
-367 SGAKTLTLQGNN
+367 SGVKSLTLQGSG

-433 LLTNAGSAGVNFG
+433 LLTNAGSAGVNFS

-464 SLANGANSTIT
+464 SLANGAVSKIT
-475 SDVSTS
+475 SNISTS
-481 GGETTIVFNGA
+481 GGETKITFNGA
-492 STLTLNSGNG
+492 STLTLDSGNG
-502 IITTNGGKT
+502 IITTSGGKNII
-511 TLDFKSSNGILK
+511 DFKSSNGVLK

-538 GGAKGTITNT
+538 GGAKGTIANT

-615 GTSSNIATISLSNTS
+615 GTSSNIATISLSNAS

-739 KGNITTGENANTT
+739 KGNIITGENANTT

-760 NQPSGNQASTLTL
+760 NQPSGNQTSTLTL

-842 ASGDNSTHNTLTLNS
+842 ALGDNSTYNTLTLNS

-878 NGSSNLT
+878 NNNSNLT
-885 LSSGLENSGNSDIFF
+885 LTGNLENSGSSTIDF
-900 SGTST
+900 SGNST
-905 LTSAINTKTNG
+905 LTSAIDTKTSG

-929 ITGNVTTDSSG
+929 ITGNITTD
-940 ATNVKYAPNSAGK
+940 TNGKTKVKYAPNSNGS
-953 ENSLKLMGSSNTLTS
+953 ENSLKLMGNSNTLTS
-968 ISFDLRSKS
+968 ISFDQSARS
-977 GKLILGDNASGN
+977 GKLILGDNTSGN
-989 NTTIANNI
+989 STTVSNNI

-1100 NEPTGTTIYLS
+1100 NEPFGTTIHLS
-1111 NNSTNNGTNAIFSGV
+1111 NNSSGTNAIFSGV
-1126 VSKDSQSS
+1126 VSQDSQSK
-1134 MGTTTLQFA
+1134 MGVTTLQFA
-1143 SGDKNKKI
+1143 SGTNTKKI

-1265 ASSGATTTNINF
+1265 ASSGATTNINF
-1277 KSATNQNTNSLT
+1277 KSTINQNTNSLS
-1289 LNGDDN
+1289 LNGDNN
-1295 QITTLAVEN
+1295 QITTLSVED
-1304 GGNAYLKGKNA
+1304 GGNAQLKGKNT
-1315 TIGTIN
+1315 TITTLE
-1321 LGNSGSSTSK
+1321 LGKNNGNSK
-1331 LTLFNTSSTITTLTP
+1331 LTLFNTQSTITTLTP
-1346 STAGVTT
+1346 SSSGQTT

-1377 LNFNGRGESNKA
+1377 LNFNGRGESNKTK
-1389 ELTLK
+1389 LTLQQ
-1394 AGDNT
+1394 GSNT

-1424 DNINIANNS
+1424 DNINIVNNS

-1438 LGNSTELA
+1438 LGDSTELA

-1463 NGSARSATLSGET
+1463 NGSSRSTTLSGGT
-1476 TTTTHLKLTGDA
+1476 TTATHLKLTGDT

-1541 LKGENGKTAKL
+1541 LNGVDTKTAKL

-1568 TLALGSSSA
+1568 TLTLGSNSA
-1577 NDNTAYNTLELKGGN
+1577 NSNTAYNTLELKGGN

-1643 STNGGNTSINLS
+1643 STNSGNTSINLS

-1780 LSTGTQATITGNTS
+1780 LSTGTQATITGDTS

-1803 LNNSSL
+1803 ANNASL
-1809 EFQTKL
+1809 TLDKKL

-1856 AVATIDGTLTNTSA
+1856 AVATIDGVLTNTSA

-1934 GVIETEI
+1934 GVIETGI

-1958 TISGNITTSDS
+1958 TISENITTSDS

-2082 IGKSGEILVASVE
+2082 IGKSGEILVASVK
-2095 SDLDIAFDST
+2095 SDLDISFDST

-2125 ENGNAQDQG
+2125 ENGNVQDQG

-2283 MIAKFSYI
+2283 TIAKFSYI

-2296 INNLNDPTQITS
+2296 INNLNNPTQITS

-2386 FKALSQLQNFNASIY
+2386 FKDLSQLQNFNASIY

-2442 NIGTNMNIKENTR
+2442 NIGTNMNIKENIR

-2481 FGENAGYTPVP
+2481 FGENAGYAPVP

>member
-42 DIEVNGNKS
+42 DIEVNSDQTQG
-51 QNTINNQ
+51 TITNQ
-58 GIIFDDGSQSKELTL
+58 GVIFDDGSQNKKLTL
-73 TDATNTITSIAF
+73 TNANNTITSIAF

-198 GDKTLTLDTTSNSV
+198 GNKTFTLDTTNNSV
-212 SASVSDAVSGDLLT
+212 AAKVSEAIIGDLLT
-226 LNFGGKANNNSN
+226 LNFGGKTNRNNN

-244 QNTGDSTLK
+244 DSTKDSTLK
-253 GISIANS
+253 SISIANTS
-260 SSASDNT
+260 LASDNT
-267 LTLNHGK
+267 LTLS
-274 LTIANTI
+274 
-281 DITNTKGITFHLDTA
+281 
-296 TLAGSVTNK
+296 AGSLNVTDQLSVESGKGLTLNLGGNATFQGNILNKGDLKINFNSTNK
-305 GAFNLDFT
+305 TL
-313 TSGGIFDGTLTTGE
+313 TSTLTTGDT
-327 STTTPTAITNINISN
+327 SGTTNITISDNSRGGITGAITTN
-342 NSSGTITR
+342 
-350 AVTTDTS
+350 TS
-357 GTTNINFANG
+357 GTTNINFSSG
-367 SGAKTLTLQGNN
+367 SGAKSLTLQGSG
-379 NTLSSITLNSGGA
+379 NTLSSITLNSGGGT

-410 INIQA
+410 VSILA
-415 QQGLLLDL
+415 QQGLTLDL
-423 QKNSNLTLAG
+423 KNGVNLTLAG
-433 LLTNAGSAGVNFG
+433 LTNAGSAGVNFG

-464 SLANGANSTIT
+464 SLANGAVSKIT
-475 SDVSTS
+475 SNISTS

-511 TLDFKSSNGILK
+511 TLDFKSSNGVLK

-538 GGAKGTITNT
+538 GGAKGTIANT

-842 ASGDNSTHNTLTLNS
+842 ALGDNSTHNTLTLNS
-857 GTTTITDKVTIS
+857 GTTTITDKVIIGST
-869 SNQALDFTL
+869 QALNFTL
-878 NGSSNLT
+878 NSSSNLT

-929 ITGNVTTDSSG
+929 ITGNITTD
-940 ATNVKYAPNSAGK
+940 TNGKTKVKYAPNSNGS
-953 ENSLKLMGSSNTLTS
+953 ENSLKLMGNSNTLTS
-968 ISFDLRSKS
+968 ISFDQSARS

-989 NTTIANNI
+989 NTTITNNI

-1011 SGSSHA
+1011 NGSSHT
-1017 SHLTLNGTSN
+1017 SHLTLNGSSN
-1027 ALKAIELTGTQNT
+1027 ALKAIELSGTKNT
-1040 LTLTAGETTI
+1040 LTLTTGDTTI
-1050 SDFVNIGANQGIT
+1050 TDWVRVQTSQGIT
-1063 FEVSNANLTFDSDFL
+1063 FDINNANLTFTNSLYNEGGQVYFTL
-1078 NAGTAK
+1078 NG
-1084 FNLSGTTT
+1084 NTT
-1092 INGNITTS
+1092 IGGDITTS
-1100 NEPTGTTIYLS
+1100 SEPYGTIIYILNNDSSANKGSSAVFNGKIDKETTGTNILLFDEGNNGKTITLNAS
-1111 NNSTNNGTNAIFSGV
+1111 QNILNSITFGDMQHPQTSTN
-1126 VSKDSQSS
+1126 
-1134 MGTTTLQFA
+1134 
-1143 SGDKNKKI
+1143 
-1151 TLQGSGNVLNS
+1151 
-1162 LTLGDTT
+1162 
-1169 IPPASSQ
+1169 

-1183 LTNGNTTIET
+1183 LTNGNTTIES
-1193 EVEIQG
+1193 EVEIQS
-1199 SQALIFDL
+1199 SQALAFDL
-1207 GNTTN
+1207 ENGTN
-1212 LILNAGL
+1212 LTLSGNL
-1219 KTSGGNTDINFSGTS
+1219 KTSGGKTDINFSGTS
-1234 TLLSSINT
+1234 TLASSINT

-1252 DGANG
+1252 DSANG
-1257 SVSDNITT
+1257 GVSNTITT
-1265 ASSGATTTNINF
+1265 DSGATTNINF
-1277 KSATNQNTNSLT
+1277 KSTINQNTNSLS
-1289 LNGDDN
+1289 LNGSGDN
-1295 QITTLAVEN
+1295 QITTLSVED
-1304 GGNAYLKGKNA
+1304 GGNAQLKGKNT
-1315 TIGTIN
+1315 TITTLE
-1321 LGNSGSSTSK
+1321 LGKNNGNSK
-1331 LTLFNTSSTITTLTP
+1331 LTLFNTQSAITTLTP
-1346 STAGVTT
+1346 SSSGQTT

-1377 LNFNGRGESNKA
+1377 LNFNGRGESNKTK
-1389 ELTLK
+1389 LTLQQ
-1394 AGDNT
+1394 GSNT

-1408 STANTLSLS
+1408 STANTLSLT
-1417 TGKTTIT
+1417 TGQTTIA
-1424 DNINIANNS
+1424 DKINVANNS

-1438 LGNSTELA
+1438 LGDSTELT
-1446 LTNGMNTAGT
+1446 LTNGMDTSGT
-1456 STLQVIA
+1456 STLQVIVS
-1463 NGSARSATLSGET
+1463 GSARSATLSGAST
-1476 TTTTHLKLTGDA
+1476 TATHLKLTGDT
-1488 SHSASITLKNPSINL
+1488 SHSASITLKNPQVNL
-1503 TALTTSGSAENTLTL
+1503 TTLTTSGGAENTLTL
-1518 DTSTQGVE
+1518 DTSTQGVQT
-1526 TIISQAINGNNLKVE
+1526 TISKAINGNNLKVE

-1568 TLALGSSSA
+1568 TLALGSNSA
-1577 NDNTAYNTLELKGGN
+1577 NSNTAYNTLELKGGN

-1680 ASAKTLTLQGGD
+1680 ASAKTLTLQGGN

-1856 AVATIDGTLTNTSA
+1856 AVATIDGALTNTSA

-2082 IGKSGEILVASVE
+2082 IGKSGEILVASVK

-2125 ENGNAQDQG
+2125 ENGGNTNQ

-2255 RSVDSIYSN
+2255 RSIDSIYSN

-2283 MIAKFSYI
+2283 TIAKFSYI

>member
-73 TDATNTITSIAF
+73 TDANNTITSIAF

-145 SNGNTTGNGYTAT
+145 SNGNITGNGYTAT

-226 LNFGGKANNNSN
+226 LNFEGKANNNSN

-253 GISIANS
+253 GISIANTS
-260 SSASDNT
+260 LASDNILT
-267 LTLNHGK
+267 LSAGSLNVTDQLSVESGKGLTLNLGGNATFQGNI
-274 LTIANTI
+274 LN
-281 DITNTKGITFHLDTA
+281 KGDLKINFN
-296 TLAGSVTNK
+296 STNK
-305 GAFNLDFT
+305 TL
-313 TSGGIFDGTLTTGE
+313 TSTLTTGDT
-327 STTTPTAITNINISN
+327 SGTTNINILDS
-342 NSSGTITR
+342 SSGTIIG

-760 NQPSGNQASTLTL
+760 NQPPGNQASTLTL

-842 ASGDNSTHNTLTLNS
+842 ALGDNSTHNTLTLNS

-878 NGSSNLT
+878 NSSSNLT

-916 TTNINIAGNSAGT
+916 TTNINIARNSAGA

-968 ISFDLRSKS
+968 ISFDLRSRS
-977 GKLILGDNASGN
+977 GKLILGDNTSGN
-989 NTTIANNI
+989 STTVSNNI

-1151 TLQGSGNVLNS
+1151 TLQGSGNTLS
-1162 LTLGDTT
+1162 SITLGDTT
-1169 IPPASSQ
+1169 NPPAPNQ

-1193 EVEIQG
+1193 EVQVQN

-1207 GNTTN
+1207 GDTTN

-1234 TLLSSINT
+1234 TLSSSINT

-1252 DGANG
+1252 DNANG
-1257 SVSDNITT
+1257 SVSGNI
-1265 ASSGATTTNINF
+1265 SNSGTTNINF
-1277 KSATNQNTNSLT
+1277 KSAINQNTNSLS
-1289 LNGDDN
+1289 LNGSGDN
-1295 QITTLAVEN
+1295 QITTLSVED
-1304 GGNAYLKGKNA
+1304 GGNAQLKGKNA
-1315 TIGTIN
+1315 IIGAVI
-1321 LGNSGSSTSK
+1321 LGNSGNSISK

-1692 NKIASLTLGNT
+1692 NKITQLNIDGT
-1703 NPSTHNTFNLQ
+1703 NNTFTLTN
-1714 SGNTSITQKL
+1714 GTTTIDGKINIDNG
-1724 EIKNSQEL
+1724 EEL

-1780 LSTGTQATITGNTS
+1780 LSTGTQATITGDTS

-1803 LNNSSL
+1803 ANNASL
-1809 EFQTKL
+1809 TLDKKL

-1856 AVATIDGTLTNTSA
+1856 AAATIDGALTNTSA

-1875 INAKSTTLKIGND
+1875 INAKSTTLKVGDN
-1888 GLSFSNGNNTI
+1888 GLNFSNGNNTI
-1899 NLKAEDSTL
+1899 NINTEDSTL

-1934 GVIETEI
+1934 GVIETGI

-1958 TISGNITTSDS
+1958 TISGNITTSGS

-1978 SNSTLILKGSSNTLS
+1978 SNSTLILKGSVNTLYQITS
-1993 SVSSSSDHNIISL
+1993 TSGSNNIISL

-2125 ENGNAQDQG
+2125 ENGNVQDQG

-2464 MGKINTDYQVN
+2464 MGKINIDYQVN

>member
-73 TDATNTITSIAF
+73 TDANNTITSIAF

-198 GDKTLTLDTTSNSV
+198 GNKTFTLDTTNNSV
-212 SASVSDAVSGDLLT
+212 AAKVSEAIIGDLLT
-226 LNFGGKANNNSN
+226 LNFGGKTNRNNN

-244 QNTGDSTLK
+244 DSTKDSTLK
-253 GISIANS
+253 SISIANTS
-260 SSASDNT
+260 LASDNT
-267 LTLNHGK
+267 LTLSTGSLNVTDQLSVESGK
-274 LTIANTI
+274 GLTLNLGGNATFQGNILN
-281 DITNTKGITFHLDTA
+281 KGDLKINFN
-296 TLAGSVTNK
+296 STNK
-305 GAFNLDFT
+305 TL
-313 TSGGIFDGTLTTGE
+313 TSTLTTRDTSG
-327 STTTPTAITNINISN
+327 TTNITISDNSRGGITGAITTN
-342 NSSGTITR
+342 
-350 AVTTDTS
+350 TS
-357 GTTNINFANG
+357 GTTNINFSSG
-367 SGAKTLTLQGNN
+367 SGAKSLTLQGSG
-379 NTLSSITLNSGGA
+379 NTLSSITLNSGGGT

-410 INIQA
+410 VSILA
-415 QQGLLLDL
+415 QQGLTLDL
-423 QKNSNLTLAG
+423 KNGVNLTLAG
-433 LLTNAGSAGVNFG
+433 LTNAGSAGVNFS

-464 SLANGANSTIT
+464 SLANGAVSKIT
-475 SDVSTS
+475 SNISTS
-481 GGETTIVFNGA
+481 GGETKITFNGA
-492 STLTLNSGNG
+492 STLTLDSGNG
-502 IITTNGGKT
+502 IITTSGGKNII
-511 TLDFKSSNGILK
+511 DFKSSNGVLK

-531 ETDIQLK
+531 EVEIQLAR
-538 GGAKGTITNT
+538 GATGTISGD
-548 ISVSNG
+548 ISLSSSG
-554 GVNNIKYNGT
+554 SNNIKYNGVST
-564 SALTLQGSTNAISS
+564 LILQGTNNAIST
-578 LDTSNTQG
+578 LDTSGQRVQG
-586 TLIIDASNNANSTSI
+586 TLKIDASNNENTTTI
-601 DKAILGDKLLVNLG
+601 NKAILGDKLLVNLG
-615 GTSSNIATISLSNTS
+615 GTSNHVATLSLSNTS
-630 NGNSSTSSTIK
+630 NNNSSTSSTIK
-641 TLTLTNSTEATQNV
+641 TLTLKEKTNASQNI

-663 IVTYGVNI
+663 MVTDGVKI
-671 GNSQGL
+671 GKEQGL
-677 SINLSNS
+677 SINLSNG
-684 ANLNSNIKNSSG
+684 ANLTSNISNASG
-696 NTEIHFNTL
+696 NAEINFNTPS
-705 TGGTIGG
+705 GGVIGG
-712 TISTTTTLGSSDK
+712 MISTTTTLGSSDK
-725 GTKINI
+725 GSKINI

-831 LGAENNALKAL
+831 LGVENNALKAL
-842 ASGDNSTHNTLTLNS
+842 ALGDNSTHNTLTLNS
-857 GTTTITDKVTIS
+857 GTTTITDKVIIGST
-869 SNQALDFTL
+869 QALNFTL
-878 NGSSNLT
+878 NSSSNLT

-905 LTSAINTKTNG
+905 LTSAIDTKTSG

-929 ITGNVTTDSSG
+929 ITGNITTD
-940 ATNVKYAPNSAGK
+940 TNGKTKVKYAPNSAGK

-968 ISFDLRSKS
+968 ISFDQSARS

-989 NTTIANNI
+989 NTTITNNI

-1050 SDFVNIGANQGIT
+1050 SDWVRVQTSQGIT
-1063 FEVSNANLTFDSDFL
+1063 FDINNANLTFTNSLYNEGGQVYFTL
-1078 NAGTAK
+1078 NG
-1084 FNLSGTTT
+1084 NTT
-1092 INGNITTS
+1092 IGGDITTS
-1100 NEPTGTTIYLS
+1100 SELMGTTIYLS
-1111 NNSTNNGTNAIFSGV
+1111 NNSSGTNAIFSGV

-1151 TLQGSGNVLNS
+1151 TLQGSGNTLS
-1162 LTLGDTT
+1162 SITLGDTAN
-1169 IPPASSQ
+1169 PPAPNT

-1289 LNGDDN
+1289 LNGDGN

-1331 LTLFNTSSTITTLTP
+1331 LTLFNTSSTITALTP

-1377 LNFNGRGESNKA
+1377 LNFNGRGESNKTK
-1389 ELTLK
+1389 LTLQQ
-1394 AGDNT
+1394 GSNT

-1424 DNINIANNS
+1424 DPINISSNQE
-1433 DITFD
+1433 ITFD
-1438 LGNSTELA
+1438 LGNNTELA

-1577 NDNTAYNTLELKGGN
+1577 NGNTAYNTLELKGGN

-1743 LTGNLDNSGNH
+1743 LTGNLENSGNH

-1856 AVATIDGTLTNTSA
+1856 AVATIDGALTNTSA

-1934 GVIETEI
+1934 GVIETGI

-1958 TISGNITTSDS
+1958 TISGNITTSGS

-2082 IGKSGEILVASVE
+2082 IGKSGEILVASVK

-2125 ENGNAQDQG
+2125 ENGNVQDQG

-2139 FIKGMQNTQV
+2139 FIKGMQNTQI

-2283 MIAKFSYI
+2283 TIAKFSYI

-2329 LGESKEWGITPQ
+2329 LGESKEWGVTPQ